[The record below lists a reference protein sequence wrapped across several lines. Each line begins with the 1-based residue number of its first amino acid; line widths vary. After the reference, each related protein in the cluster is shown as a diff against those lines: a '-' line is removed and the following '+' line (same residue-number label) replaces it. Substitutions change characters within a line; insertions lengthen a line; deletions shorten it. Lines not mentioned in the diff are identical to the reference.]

1 MVDSAQT
8 TNFIFERLKNKRTK
22 LRKFLLLMLLSFLL
36 LTGAAIVLSRNHIVQ
51 NYFAQQFAQYL
62 SKELKTKV
70 EIGYVEIDFLR
81 NIHVERLRI
90 YDQDKD
96 TLIEARQV
104 EARLTKVDLKN
115 QRIELSSVV
124 LYKPKVKTG
133 YHSENGPFNID
144 FFVDYLNP
152 PSDPNDHSKGWDF
165 GINDAKI
172 EDGYYQ
178 FFNIKQHS
186 SDRFFDPDN
195 LVLTH
200 IHAEMD
206 SLTFGHPWFTVN
218 VKSIQLKERSGL
230 NITKGHARVVVD
242 KKQILASNL
251 LLETPCSILG
261 DRFEMRFNS
270 MRDFS
275 DIFHKVIFDIRL
287 KQSKLCLRELLA
299 FHPWFE
305 GRDLPLFVNTHAVG
319 PLNALV
325 LKKFAF
331 ESLTD
336 QTLLR
341 GDGLLTSLQDLD
353 HFEYRLQLSESRL
366 ALADLKEVVY
376 ELDSIDVVKKF
387 EAIDLDASVSGGLT
401 SFGFDGD
408 LDAAP
413 GHFSGHLAL
422 DFPETIDA
430 MSYDLEGR
438 LGQWDLGTF
447 TENGFDASIHDGEI
461 LLTGSGL
468 SANQLDA
475 ELDFH
480 LMDYQ
485 VLGRRLSQ
493 VQLTGEFDKGQ
504 CHLNVVSSDSRFA
517 FNAEATVYDWDK
529 KLSLDADLS
538 ASNVEFDKVGL
549 DQLPLILSGSASLIY
564 GGGDEE
570 NTNATV
576 EIRQLVADHG
586 SVRYFCNSQQ
596 FVQSA
601 SEGIQFS
608 GDWLNGFV
616 TEGFDPTDINNIG
629 SHFLY
634 TLLPN
639 RFAAPKSFSPQAFQF
654 DLQLIQ
660 TDWLSSFVD
669 KTLTSGPI
677 NLVGSFGSQH
687 QEVDLVLG
695 PMDISWQ
702 GAEWHRLKLAIN
714 SNANGTSTVVLNAKD
729 LNYGETKYDRFA
741 LEGKLAE
748 GVLDVGFDLHD
759 FQDRYNVNLDAQS
772 DVKLDSMPTNI
783 NAANFY
789 INKEPWQLDQKSVI
803 SLGRGDRLKV
813 KNFMINNSRHFVEMH
828 GVLSE
833 FLSDTFTLEMGNI
846 TPELLTPFFPKGT
859 FDSLQFHLGGK
870 VRIAAA
876 LGQFKVM
883 GESYLN
889 DLTYLGYHYGSFDL
903 NVAQKTAE
911 PWLNIDL
918 NSRRGVLKNMA
929 FMGRLKIG
937 GGKSDID
944 ATLHIPEG
952 TTLGILSP
960 FLAGIATPETGTV
973 GGNVKFEGPLDDLI
987 MQGDLK
993 ARDAMIGVD
1002 YLGTKY
1008 RFDEADFIVKS
1019 NGIFTR
1025 YPIQMYGK
1033 LKKGKAKATFAFTHN
1048 HFADLA
1054 LDLHVYDAQKLRII
1068 ETTEKDNDLF
1078 YGTAWGNGSCRIWGP
1093 LNKINIKMDMTP
1105 TENSKLSI
1113 LYPTLNTNSVAG
1125 NIIFRNHFGKV
1136 VGNSKAKKSSSG
1148 LGNID
1153 LMIRATPELET
1164 EFLIDKRLGDLIKG
1178 RGTGDIRILY
1188 DENERFFL
1196 NGQYTI
1202 KSGVYVFSLPGI
1214 NLLTKKITL
1223 TEGGKITWVGDPYDA
1238 NLALSGKIE
1247 KRISPAQ
1254 LMVGTG
1260 NASGTNYPPTLIVS
1274 VLNINGSLMRPQIGF
1289 DLQAPE
1295 LAVSAGSNSDVNA
1308 VIQRIRQDKDETMRQ
1323 AIALLIFGNFLP
1335 PSFSSGNPTSGSVVS
1350 GAGVAGNSVS
1360 NIASNVVNDIFQK
1373 YGIKT
1378 KIQVNI
1384 DDVRRNSGTSS
1395 NTQVFVN
1402 SEWNLSDRLKLNL
1415 NYDPTVAVL
1424 VNGAAVPL
1432 NFNLEYST
1440 RNENWR
1446 LKMFSRSNNLL
1457 LQQSGATTN
1466 GVSGNTL
1473 GGGALYRREFETFR
1487 RKKTPITQTTEEKPV
1502 E

>member
-1 MVDSAQT
+1 
-8 TNFIFERLKNKRTK
+8 
-22 LRKFLLLMLLSFLL
+22 MLLSFLL

-51 NYFAQQFAQYL
+51 NYFAQQLAQYL
-62 SKELKTKV
+62 SKELNTKV

-90 YDQDKD
+90 YDQSKD

-104 EARLTKVDLKN
+104 EARLTKVDWKLHS
-115 QRIELSSVV
+115 IELSSVV
-124 LYKPKVKTG
+124 AYKPRVKNG
-133 YHSENGPFNID
+133 YHTEEGPLNID
-144 FFVDYLNP
+144 FFSDYVNP
-152 PSDPNDHSKGWDF
+152 PSDPNDHSEGWDF

-172 EDGYYQ
+172 VDGYYQ
-178 FFNIKQHS
+178 FFNIRQRS
-186 SDRFFDPDN
+186 SDPYYDPDN
-195 LVLTH
+195 MILSN
-200 IHAEMD
+200 IDAEMD

-218 VKSIQLKERSGL
+218 IKSMTFKERSGL
-230 NITKGHARVVVD
+230 NVVKGAARVVID

-270 MRDFS
+270 MRDFR
-275 DIFHKVIFDIRL
+275 DIFHKVTFDIRL
-287 KQSKLCLRELLA
+287 RKSKLCLEELLA
-299 FHPWFE
+299 FHPWFKD
-305 GRDLPLFVNTHAVG
+305 RNLPLFVNAHALG
-319 PLNALV
+319 PLDALV

-336 QTLLR
+336 QTQLKGR
-341 GDGLLTSLQDLD
+341 GVLKSLQDLD
-353 HFEYRLQLSESRL
+353 RFEYRLELEDSRL
-366 ALADLKEVVY
+366 AVADLQDVVY
-376 ELDSIDVVKKF
+376 ELDSIDFVKKF
-387 EAIDLDASVSGGLT
+387 EALDIGATITGGLT
-401 SFGFDGD
+401 TFGFDGD
-408 LDAAP
+408 LDAGP

-422 DFPETIDA
+422 DFPDSIDA
-430 MSYDLEGR
+430 MSYDVEGI
-438 LGQWDLGTF
+438 LGQWDLGMF
-447 TENGFDASIHDGEI
+447 AGNG
-461 LLTGSGL
+461 
-468 SANQLDA
+468 LDA
-475 ELDFH
+475 FVNDANILITGEGLTADLLNTEADIH
-480 LMDYQ
+480 LIDYT
-485 VLGRRLSQ
+485 VLGRHLTN
-493 VQLTGEFDKGQ
+493 VQLTGEFDKSQ
-504 CHLNVVSSDSRFA
+504 FHLNVESDDARFA
-517 FNAEATVYDWDK
+517 FVAEATLFDWDK
-529 KLSLDADLS
+529 NLTMDADLS
-538 ASNVEFDKVGL
+538 ASNVEFENVGL
-549 DQLPLILSGSASLIY
+549 DKMPLILSGSASLIY
-564 GGGDEE
+564 GGGDAQ
-570 NTNATV
+570 NTNATIEV
-576 EIRQLVADHG
+576 RQLVADHG

-596 FVQSA
+596 LVHSA
-601 SEGIQFS
+601 SRGIQFS
-608 GDWLNGFV
+608 GDWLNGSIS
-616 TEGFDPTDINNIG
+616 EGFDPSEAMNIG
-629 SHFLY
+629 EHFLY

-639 RFAAPKSFSPQAFQF
+639 RFAAPTFFVPKDFNL

-669 KTLTSGPI
+669 KSLQSGPI
-677 NLVGSFGSQH
+677 NLVGHFGSQH
-687 QEVDLVLG
+687 RQVEVVLG
-695 PMDISWQ
+695 PMDLTWQ
-702 GAEWHRLKLAIN
+702 GAEWHRLKLVVN
-714 SNANGTSTVVLNAKD
+714 SEPNGAATLILNAKD

-741 LEGKLAE
+741 LEGKLTD
-748 GVLDVGFDLHD
+748 GILDVGFDLHD
-759 FQDRYNVNLDAQS
+759 MQDRYNVNLGAQS
-772 DVKLDSMPTNI
+772 NVKLDSLPTNI

-789 INKEPWQLDQKSVI
+789 INKEPWQLDEESQL
-803 SLGRGDRLKV
+803 SLVRGNKVKV
-813 KNFMINNSRHFVEMH
+813 KNFMVNNSEHFVELH

-833 FLSDTFTLEMGNI
+833 MLSDTFTVEVGNI
-846 TPELLTPFFPKGT
+846 TPELLSPFFPNGT
-859 FDSLQFHLGGK
+859 FDSLQFHLGGR
-870 VRIAAA
+870 VTIAAA
-876 LGQFKVM
+876 LGQAKIL

-889 DLTYLGYHYGSFDL
+889 DLIYLGYRYGSFDL
-903 NVAQKTAE
+903 KVGQRTSEKV
-911 PWLNIDL
+911 IDL
-918 NSRRGVLKNMA
+918 DFVSRRGVLKNTS
-929 FMGRLKIG
+929 FRGKLKFGGDKIG
-937 GGKSDID
+937 LN
-944 ATLHIPEG
+944 ANLFIPEG
-952 TTLGILSP
+952 TTLGILTP
-960 FLAGIATPETGTV
+960 FLSGIATTESGTI
-973 GGNVKFEGPLDDLI
+973 GGNVRIEGPVKDLI

-993 ARDAMIGVD
+993 ARDVMMKVD

-1008 RFDEADFIVKS
+1008 RFDEADFLVKS

-1025 YPIQMYGK
+1025 YPIQVFGK

-1048 HFADLA
+1048 HFKDLA
-1054 LDLHVYDAQKLRII
+1054 LDLNVYDAQKIRII
-1068 ETTEKDNDLF
+1068 ETTEADNDLF
-1078 YGTAWGNGSCRIWGP
+1078 YGTAWGNGSCRVWGP
-1093 LNKINIKMDMTP
+1093 LDKINVKMDMTP

-1113 LYPTLNTNSVAG
+1113 LYPTLGANTVAG

-1153 LMIRATPELET
+1153 LMIRATPDLET
-1164 EFLIDKRLGDLIKG
+1164 EFLIDKRLGDMIKG

-1202 KSGVYVFSLPGI
+1202 KSGLYVFSLPGI

-1254 LMVGTG
+1254 LMVGSG
-1260 NASGTNYPPTLIVS
+1260 SASSTNYPPTLIVS
-1274 VLNINGSLMRPQIGF
+1274 VLNINGSLMKPQIGF

-1335 PSFSSGNPTSGSVVS
+1335 PSFSSGNPTSGNVVS

-1360 NIASNVVNDIFQK
+1360 NIASSVVNDIFQK

-1424 VNGAAVPL
+1424 VNGAAVPF

-1457 LQQSGATTN
+1457 LQQSGSITN

-1487 RKKTPITQTTEEKPV
+1487 RKTMPITNTTEEKPV

>member
-1 MVDSAQT
+1 MDSART

-51 NYFAQQFAQYL
+51 NYFAQQLAQQL
-62 SKELKTKV
+62 SKELNTKV
-70 EIGYVEIDFLR
+70 EIGYVEVDFLR

-90 YDQDKD
+90 YDQSKD
-96 TLIEARQV
+96 TLIEARQI
-104 EARLTKVDLKN
+104 EARLTKVDWKSHS
-115 QRIELSSVV
+115 IELSSVV
-124 LYKPKVKTG
+124 IYKPRMKNG
-133 YHSENGPFNID
+133 YHTEEGPLNID
-144 FFVDYLNP
+144 FFSDYLNP
-152 PSDPNDHSKGWDF
+152 PSDPNDHSEGWDF

-172 EDGYYQ
+172 VDGYFQ
-178 FFNIKQHS
+178 FFNIRQRS
-186 SDRFFDPDN
+186 SDPYFDPDN
-195 LVLTH
+195 MILSD
-200 IHAEMD
+200 IDAEMD

-218 VKSIQLKERSGL
+218 IKSMKFKERSGL
-230 NITKGHARVVVD
+230 NIVKGSARVVID

-261 DRFEMRFNS
+261 DRFEMRYNS
-270 MRDFS
+270 MRDFT
-275 DIFHKVIFDIRL
+275 DIFHKVTFDIRL
-287 KQSKLCLRELLA
+287 RKSKFCLEELLA
-299 FHPWFE
+299 FHPWFKN
-305 GRDLPLFVNTHAVG
+305 RNLPLFVNAHAEG
-319 PLNALV
+319 PLAALV
-325 LKKFAF
+325 LKKFTF

-336 QTLLR
+336 QTQLK
-341 GDGLLTSLQDLD
+341 GSGILTSLQDLD
-353 HFEYRLQLSESRL
+353 NFEYRLELDDSRL
-366 ALADLKEVVY
+366 ALADLKDVVY
-376 ELDSIDVVKKF
+376 ELDSIDFVKKF
-387 EAIDLDASVSGGLT
+387 EAFDIGATITGGLT

-408 LDAAP
+408 LDAGP

-422 DFPETIDA
+422 DFPESIDA
-430 MSYDLEGR
+430 MSYDVEGK
-438 LGQWDLGTF
+438 LGQWDLGMF
-447 TENGFDASIHDGEI
+447 AS
-461 LLTGSGL
+461 SGL
-468 SANQLDA
+468 DAFVNDANILITGEGLTADLLNA
-475 ELDFH
+475 EADIH
-480 LMDYQ
+480 LIDYT
-485 VLGRRLSQ
+485 VLGRRFTD
-493 VQLTGEFDKGQ
+493 VQFTGEFDKSQ
-504 CHLNVVSSDSRFA
+504 FHLNVESDDARFA
-517 FNAEATVYDWDK
+517 FVADATVFDWDK
-529 KLSLDADLS
+529 NLSMDADLS
-538 ASNVEFDKVGL
+538 ASNVEFENVGL
-549 DQLPLILSGSASLIY
+549 DKVPLILSGSASLIY
-564 GGGDEE
+564 GGGDAQ

-576 EIRQLVADHG
+576 EVRQLVADHG

-596 FVQSA
+596 LVQSA

-608 GDWLNGFV
+608 GDWLNGSISS
-616 TEGFDPTDINNIG
+616 GFDPSDAMNIG
-629 SHFLY
+629 EHFLY

-639 RFAAPKSFSPQAFQF
+639 RFTAPTSFVPRDFSF

-669 KTLTSGPI
+669 RTLQSGPI
-677 NLVGSFGSQH
+677 NLVGHFGSQH
-687 QEVDLVLG
+687 RDVDLVLG
-695 PMDISWQ
+695 PMDLSWQ
-702 GAEWHRLKLAIN
+702 GAEWHRLKLAV
-714 SNANGTSTVVLNAKD
+714 NANTNGAATLVLNAKD

-741 LEGKLAE
+741 LEGKLRD
-748 GVLDVGFDLHD
+748 GILDVGFDLHD
-759 FQDRYNVNLDAQS
+759 MQDRYNVNLGSQS
-772 DVKLDSMPTNI
+772 NVKLDSLPTNI

-789 INKEPWQLDQKSVI
+789 INKEPWQLDQESQL
-803 SLGRGDRLKV
+803 SLGAGNRVKV
-813 KNFMINNSRHFVEMH
+813 KKLMVNNSRHFVELH

-833 FLSDTFTLEMGNI
+833 MLSDTFTVEVGNI
-846 TPELLTPFFPKGT
+846 TPELLSPFFPHGT
-859 FDSLQFHLGGK
+859 FDSMQFHLGGS

-876 LGQFKVM
+876 LGQAKIV

-889 DLTYLGYHYGSFDL
+889 DLVYLGYRYGSFDL
-903 NVAQKTAE
+903 KVAQRTSDKV
-911 PWLNIDL
+911 LDL
-918 NSRRGVLKNMA
+918 DLVARRGVLKNTS
-929 FMGRLKIG
+929 FRGRLKFG
-937 GGKSDID
+937 GDGPGLD
-944 ATLHIPEG
+944 ADLYIPEG
-952 TTLGILSP
+952 TTLGILTP
-960 FLAGIATPETGTV
+960 FLSGIATTESGTI
-973 GGNVKFEGPLDDLI
+973 GGNVRIEGPMNDLI

-993 ARDAMIGVD
+993 ARDVMMKVD

-1008 RFDEADFIVKS
+1008 RFDDADFLVKS

-1025 YPIQMYGK
+1025 YPIQIYGK

-1048 HFADLA
+1048 HFRDLA
-1054 LDLHVYDAQKLRII
+1054 LDLNVYDAQKIRII
-1068 ETTEKDNDLF
+1068 ETTEADNDLF
-1078 YGTAWGNGSCRIWGP
+1078 YGTAWGNGSCRVWGP
-1093 LNKINIKMDMTP
+1093 LDKINIKMDMTP

-1125 NIIFRNHFGKV
+1125 NIVFRNHFGKV
-1136 VGNSKAKKSSSG
+1136 VGNTRAKKSSSG

-1164 EFLIDKRLGDLIKG
+1164 EFLIDKRLGDMIKG

-1202 KSGVYVFSLPGI
+1202 KSGLYVFSLPGI

-1254 LMVGTG
+1254 LMVGSG
-1260 NASGTNYPPTLIVS
+1260 SASSTNYPPTLIVS

-1335 PSFSSGNPTSGSVVS
+1335 PSFSSGNPTSGNVVS

-1424 VNGAAVPL
+1424 VNSVAVPL

-1457 LQQSGATTN
+1457 LQQSGSITN

-1487 RKKTPITQTTEEKPV
+1487 RKKTPITNTTEEKPV

>member
-1 MVDSAQT
+1 MDSAWT
-8 TNFIFERLKNKRTK
+8 RNFIFERLKNRRTK

-51 NYFAQQFAQYL
+51 NYFAQQLAQYL
-62 SKELKTKV
+62 SKELNTKV

-90 YDQDKD
+90 YDQSKD
-96 TLIEARQV
+96 TLIEARQI
-104 EARLTKVDLKN
+104 EARLTKVDWKLHS
-115 QRIELSSVV
+115 IELSSVV
-124 LYKPKVKTG
+124 AYKPRVKNG
-133 YHSENGPFNID
+133 YHTEEGPLNID
-144 FFVDYLNP
+144 FFSDYLNP
-152 PSDPNDHSKGWDF
+152 PSDPNDHSEGWDF

-172 EDGYYQ
+172 VDGYYQ
-178 FFNIKQHS
+178 FFNIRQTS
-186 SDRFFDPDN
+186 NDPYFDPDN
-195 LVLTH
+195 LVLSN
-200 IHAEMD
+200 IDAEMD

-218 VKSIQLKERSGL
+218 IKSMAFKERSGL
-230 NITKGHARVVVD
+230 NIIKGSARVVID

-261 DRFEMRFNS
+261 DRFEMRYNS
-270 MRDFS
+270 MRDFR

-287 KQSKLCLRELLA
+287 SKSKFCLEELLA
-299 FHPWFE
+299 FHPWFKD
-305 GRDLPLFVNTHAVG
+305 RNLPLFVNAHALG
-319 PLNALV
+319 PLDALV
-325 LKKFAF
+325 LKKFTF

-336 QTLLR
+336 QTQLK
-341 GDGLLTSLQDLD
+341 GSGILTSLQDLD
-353 HFEYRLQLSESRL
+353 NFEYRLELDDSRL
-366 ALADLKEVVY
+366 ALADLRDVVY
-376 ELDSIDVVKKF
+376 ELDSIDFVKKF
-387 EAIDLDASVSGGLT
+387 EALDIGATITGGLT

-408 LDAAP
+408 LDAGP

-422 DFPETIDA
+422 DFPESIDS
-430 MSYDLEGR
+430 MSYDVEGK
-438 LGQWDLGTF
+438 LGQWDLGMF
-447 TENGFDASIHDGEI
+447 AGNG
-461 LLTGSGL
+461 
-468 SANQLDA
+468 LDA
-475 ELDFH
+475 FVNDANILITGEGLTADLLNTEADIH
-480 LMDYQ
+480 LIDYT
-485 VLGRRLSQ
+485 VFGRHLTDI
-493 VQLTGEFDKGQ
+493 QLTGEFDKSQ
-504 CHLNVVSSDSRFA
+504 FHLNVESDDARFA
-517 FNAEATVYDWDK
+517 FVVDATVFDWDK
-529 KLSLDADLS
+529 NLSMDADLS
-538 ASNVEFDKVGL
+538 ASNVEFENIGL
-549 DQLPLILSGSASLIY
+549 DKMPLILSGSASLIY
-564 GGGDEE
+564 GGGDAE
-570 NTNATV
+570 NTNATIEV
-576 EIRQLVADHG
+576 RQLVADHG
-586 SVRYFCNSQQ
+586 TVRYFCNSQQ
-596 FVQSA
+596 LIQSA
-601 SEGIQFS
+601 SRGIRFS
-608 GDWLNGFV
+608 GDWLNGSISA
-616 TEGFDPTDINNIG
+616 GFDPSDAMNIG
-629 SHFLY
+629 EHFLY

-639 RFAAPKSFSPQAFQF
+639 RFDAPKLFVPADFNF

-669 KTLTSGPI
+669 KTLQSGPI
-677 NLVGSFGSQH
+677 NLVGNFGSQH
-687 QEVDLVLG
+687 RDVDVVLG
-695 PMDISWQ
+695 PMDLTWQ
-702 GAEWHRLKLAIN
+702 GAEWHRLKLVVN
-714 SNANGTSTVVLNAKD
+714 SNTDGAATLLLNAKD

-741 LEGKLAE
+741 LEGKLTD
-748 GVLDVGFDLHD
+748 GILDVGFDLHD
-759 FQDRYNVNLDAQS
+759 MQDRYNVNLGALS
-772 DVKLDSMPTNI
+772 NVKLDSLPTNI

-789 INKEPWQLDQKSVI
+789 INKEPWQLDEESQL
-803 SLGRGDRLKV
+803 SLVRGNKVKV
-813 KNFMINNSRHFVEMH
+813 KNFMVNNSEHFVELH

-833 FLSDTFTLEMGNI
+833 MLSDTFTVEVGNI
-846 TPELLTPFFPKGT
+846 TPELLSPFFPNGT
-859 FDSLQFHLGGK
+859 FDSLQFHLGGR
-870 VRIAAA
+870 VRVAAA
-876 LGQFKVM
+876 LGQAKIV

-889 DLTYLGYHYGSFDL
+889 DLVYLGYRYGSFDL
-903 NVAQKTAE
+903 KVGQRTLDKV
-911 PWLNIDL
+911 LDL
-918 NSRRGVLKNMA
+918 DLVSRRGVLKNTS
-929 FMGRLKIG
+929 FRGKFKFG
-937 GGKSDID
+937 GAEPSLD
-944 ATLHIPEG
+944 ADLYIPEG
-952 TTLGILSP
+952 TTFGILTP
-960 FLAGIATPETGTV
+960 FLSGIATTESGTI
-973 GGNVKFEGPLDDLI
+973 GGNVRIEGPMKDLI

-993 ARDAMIGVD
+993 ARDVTMGVD

-1008 RFDEADFIVKS
+1008 RFDEADFLVKS

-1025 YPIQMYGK
+1025 YPIQVFGK

-1048 HFADLA
+1048 HFKDLA
-1054 LDLHVYDAQKLRII
+1054 LDLNVYDAQKIRII
-1068 ETTEKDNDLF
+1068 ETTEADNDLF

-1093 LNKINIKMDMTP
+1093 LDKINIKMDMTP

-1113 LYPTLNTNSVAG
+1113 LYPTLNTNTVAG

-1153 LMIRATPELET
+1153 LMIRATPDLET
-1164 EFLIDKRLGDLIKG
+1164 EFLIDKRLGDMIKG

-1202 KSGVYVFSLPGI
+1202 KSGLYVFSLPGI

-1254 LMVGTG
+1254 LMVGSG

-1274 VLNINGSLMRPQIGF
+1274 VLNINGSLMKPQIGF

-1335 PSFSSGNPTSGSVVS
+1335 PSFSSGNPTSGNVVS
-1350 GAGVAGNSVS
+1350 GVGVAGNSVS
-1360 NIASNVVNDIFQK
+1360 NIASSVVNDIFQK

-1384 DDVRRNSGTSS
+1384 DDVRRNSGTS

-1424 VNGAAVPL
+1424 VSSIAVPL

-1457 LQQSGATTN
+1457 LQQSGSITN

-1487 RKKTPITQTTEEKPV
+1487 RKTRPITNTTEEKPV

>member
-1 MVDSAQT
+1 
-8 TNFIFERLKNKRTK
+8 
-22 LRKFLLLMLLSFLL
+22 MLLSFLL

-51 NYFAQQFAQYL
+51 NYFAQQLAQYL
-62 SKELKTKV
+62 SKELNTKV

-90 YDQDKD
+90 YDQSKD
-96 TLIEARQV
+96 TLIEARQI
-104 EARLTKVDLKN
+104 EARLTKVDWKLHS
-115 QRIELSSVV
+115 IELSSVV
-124 LYKPKVKTG
+124 AYKPRVKNG
-133 YHSENGPFNID
+133 YHTEEGPLNID
-144 FFVDYLNP
+144 FFSDYLNP
-152 PSDPNDHSKGWDF
+152 PSDPNDHSEGWDF

-172 EDGYYQ
+172 VDGYYQ
-178 FFNIKQHS
+178 FFNIRQTS
-186 SDRFFDPDN
+186 NDPYFDPDN
-195 LVLTH
+195 LVLSN
-200 IHAEMD
+200 IDAEMD

-218 VKSIQLKERSGL
+218 IKSMAFKERSGL
-230 NITKGHARVVVD
+230 NVVKGSARVVID

-261 DRFEMRFNS
+261 DRFEMRYNS
-270 MRDFS
+270 MRDFR
-275 DIFHKVIFDIRL
+275 DIFHKVTFDIRL
-287 KQSKLCLRELLA
+287 RKSKFCLEELLA
-299 FHPWFE
+299 FHPWFKN
-305 GRDLPLFVNTHAVG
+305 RNLPLFVNAHALG
-319 PLNALV
+319 PLDAVV
-325 LKKFAF
+325 LKKFTF

-336 QTLLR
+336 QTQLK
-341 GDGLLTSLQDLD
+341 GSGILTSLQDLD
-353 HFEYRLQLSESRL
+353 NFEYRLELDDSRL
-366 ALADLKEVVY
+366 ALADLRDVVY
-376 ELDSIDVVKKF
+376 ELDSIDFVKKF
-387 EAIDLDASVSGGLT
+387 EALDIGATITGGLT

-408 LDAAP
+408 LDAGP

-422 DFPETIDA
+422 DFPESIDS
-430 MSYDLEGR
+430 MSYDVEGK
-438 LGQWDLGTF
+438 LGQWDLGMF
-447 TENGFDASIHDGEI
+447 AGNE
-461 LLTGSGL
+461 
-468 SANQLDA
+468 LDA
-475 ELDFH
+475 FVNDANILITGEGLTADLLNTEADIH
-480 LMDYQ
+480 LIDYT
-485 VLGRRLSQ
+485 VFGRHLTDI
-493 VQLTGEFDKGQ
+493 QLTGEFDKSQ
-504 CHLNVVSSDSRFA
+504 FHLNVESDDARFA
-517 FNAEATVYDWDK
+517 FVVDATVFDWDK
-529 KLSLDADLS
+529 NLSMDADLS
-538 ASNVEFDKVGL
+538 ASNVEFENIGL
-549 DQLPLILSGSASLIY
+549 DKMPLILSGSASLIY
-564 GGGDEE
+564 GGGDAE
-570 NTNATV
+570 NTNATIEV
-576 EIRQLVADHG
+576 RQLVADHG

-596 FVQSA
+596 LVQSA
-601 SEGIQFS
+601 SRGIQFS
-608 GDWLNGFV
+608 GDWLNGRIS
-616 TEGFDPTDINNIG
+616 EGFDPSEAMNIG
-629 SHFLY
+629 EHFLY

-639 RFAAPKSFSPQAFQF
+639 RFAAPTFFVPKDFNL

-669 KTLTSGPI
+669 KSLQSGPI
-677 NLVGSFGSQH
+677 NLVGHFGSQH
-687 QEVDLVLG
+687 RDVDVVLG
-695 PMDISWQ
+695 PMDLTWQ
-702 GAEWHRLKLAIN
+702 GAEWHRLKLVVN
-714 SNANGTSTVVLNAKD
+714 SNTDGAATLLLNAKD

-741 LEGKLAE
+741 LEGKLTD
-748 GVLDVGFDLHD
+748 GILDVGFDLHD
-759 FQDRYNVNLDAQS
+759 MQDRYNVNLGALS
-772 DVKLDSMPTNI
+772 NVKLDSLPTNI

-789 INKEPWQLDQKSVI
+789 INKEPWQLDEESQL
-803 SLGRGDRLKV
+803 SLVRGNKVKV
-813 KNFMINNSRHFVEMH
+813 KNFMVNNSEHFVELH

-833 FLSDTFTLEMGNI
+833 MLSDTFTVEVGNI
-846 TPELLTPFFPKGT
+846 TPELLSPFFPNGT
-859 FDSLQFHLGGK
+859 FDSLQFHLGGR
-870 VRIAAA
+870 VRVAAA
-876 LGQFKVM
+876 LGQAKIV

-889 DLTYLGYHYGSFDL
+889 DLVYLGYRYGSFDL
-903 NVAQKTAE
+903 KVGQRTLDKV
-911 PWLNIDL
+911 LDL
-918 NSRRGVLKNMA
+918 DLVSRRGVLKNTS
-929 FMGRLKIG
+929 FRGKLKFG
-937 GGKSDID
+937 GAEPSLD
-944 ATLHIPEG
+944 ADLYIPEG
-952 TTLGILSP
+952 TTFGILTP
-960 FLAGIATPETGTV
+960 FLSGIATTESGTI
-973 GGNVKFEGPLDDLI
+973 GGNVRIEGPMKDLI

-993 ARDAMIGVD
+993 ARDVTMGVD

-1008 RFDEADFIVKS
+1008 RFDEADFLVKS

-1025 YPIQMYGK
+1025 YPIQVFGK

-1048 HFADLA
+1048 HFKDLA
-1054 LDLHVYDAQKLRII
+1054 LDLNVYDAQKIRII
-1068 ETTEKDNDLF
+1068 ETTEADNDLF

-1093 LNKINIKMDMTP
+1093 LDKINIKMDMTP

-1113 LYPTLNTNSVAG
+1113 LYPTLNTNTVAG

-1153 LMIRATPELET
+1153 LMIRATPDLET
-1164 EFLIDKRLGDLIKG
+1164 EFLIDKRLGDMIKG

-1202 KSGVYVFSLPGI
+1202 KSGLYVFSLPGI

-1254 LMVGTG
+1254 LMVGSG

-1274 VLNINGSLMRPQIGF
+1274 VLNINGSLMKPQIGF

-1335 PSFSSGNPTSGSVVS
+1335 PSFSSGNPTSGNVVS
-1350 GAGVAGNSVS
+1350 GVGVAGNSVS
-1360 NIASNVVNDIFQK
+1360 NIASSVVNDIFQK

-1384 DDVRRNSGTSS
+1384 DDVRRNSGTS

-1457 LQQSGATTN
+1457 LQQSGLITN

-1487 RKKTPITQTTEEKPV
+1487 RKTMPITNTAEEKPV

>member
-1 MVDSAQT
+1 MDSAET

-51 NYFAQQFAQYL
+51 NYFAQQLAQQL
-62 SKELKTKV
+62 SKDLNTKV
-70 EIGYVEIDFLR
+70 EIGYVEVDFLR

-90 YDQDKD
+90 YDQSKD
-96 TLIEARQV
+96 TLIEARQI
-104 EARLTKVDLKN
+104 EARLTKVDWKSHS
-115 QRIELSSVV
+115 IELSSVV
-124 LYKPKVKTG
+124 IYKPRVKNG
-133 YHSENGPFNID
+133 YHTEEGPLNID
-144 FFVDYLNP
+144 FFSDYLNP
-152 PSDPNDHSKGWDF
+152 PSDPNDHSEGWDF
-165 GINDAKI
+165 GINDVKI
-172 EDGYYQ
+172 VDGYYQ
-178 FFNIKQHS
+178 FFNIRQRS
-186 SDRFFDPDN
+186 SDPYFDPDN
-195 LVLTH
+195 MILSN
-200 IHAEMD
+200 IDAEMD

-218 VKSIQLKERSGL
+218 IKSMTFKERSGL
-230 NITKGHARVVVD
+230 NIVKGAARVVID

-261 DRFEMRFNS
+261 DRFEMRYNS
-270 MRDFS
+270 MRDFR
-275 DIFHKVIFDIRL
+275 DIFHKVTFDIRL
-287 KQSKLCLRELLA
+287 RKSKFCLEELIA
-299 FHPWFE
+299 FHPWFKD
-305 GRDLPLFVNTHAVG
+305 RNLPLFVNAHAEG
-319 PLNALV
+319 PLAALV
-325 LKKFAF
+325 LKKFTF

-336 QTLLR
+336 QTLLK
-341 GDGLLTSLQDLD
+341 GSGILTSLQDLD
-353 HFEYRLQLSESRL
+353 NFEYRLELDDSRL
-366 ALADLKEVVY
+366 AVADLIDVVY
-376 ELDSIDVVKKF
+376 ELDSIDFVKKF
-387 EAIDLDASVSGGLT
+387 EALDIGATIIGGLT

-408 LDAAP
+408 LDAGP
-413 GHFSGHLAL
+413 GHFSGHLAF
-422 DFPETIDA
+422 DFPESIDA
-430 MSYDLEGR
+430 MSYDVEGK
-438 LGQWDLGTF
+438 LGQWDLGMF
-447 TENGFDASIHDGEI
+447 AGNG
-461 LLTGSGL
+461 
-468 SANQLDA
+468 LDA
-475 ELDFH
+475 FVNDANILITGEGLTADLLNTEADIH
-480 LMDYQ
+480 LIDYT
-485 VLGRRLSQ
+485 VLGRHLTD
-493 VQLTGEFDKGQ
+493 VKLTGEFDKSQ
-504 CHLNVVSSDSRFA
+504 FHLNVESDDARFA
-517 FNAEATVYDWDK
+517 FVASATVFDWDK
-529 KLSLDADLS
+529 NLSMDADLS
-538 ASNVEFDKVGL
+538 ASNVEFENVGL
-549 DQLPLILSGSASLIY
+549 DKVPLILSGSASLIY
-564 GGGDEE
+564 GGGDAQ
-570 NTNATV
+570 NTNATIEV
-576 EIRQLVADHG
+576 RQLVADHG

-596 FVQSA
+596 LVQSA

-608 GDWLNGFV
+608 GDWLNGNISS
-616 TEGFDPTDINNIG
+616 GFDPSDAMNIG
-629 SHFLY
+629 EHFLY

-639 RFAAPKSFSPQAFQF
+639 RFASPNSFAPRDFSF

-669 KTLTSGPI
+669 RTLQSGPI
-677 NLVGSFGSQH
+677 NLVGHFGSQH
-687 QEVDLVLG
+687 RDVDVVLG
-695 PMDISWQ
+695 PMDLSWQ

-714 SNANGTSTVVLNAKD
+714 ANTDGAASLLLNAKD

-741 LEGKLAE
+741 LEGKLRD
-748 GVLDVGFDLHD
+748 GILDVGFDLHD
-759 FQDRYNVNLDAQS
+759 RQDRYNVNLGSQS
-772 DVKLDSMPTNI
+772 NVKLDSLPTNI
-783 NAANFY
+783 KAANFY
-789 INKEPWQLDQKSVI
+789 INKEPWQLDQESQL
-803 SLGRGDRLKV
+803 SLGGGNRLKV
-813 KNFMINNSRHFVEMH
+813 KKLMVNNSRHFVELH

-833 FLSDTFTLEMGNI
+833 MLSDTFTVEVGNI
-846 TPELLTPFFPKGT
+846 TPELLSPFFPHGT
-859 FDSLQFHLGGK
+859 FDSMQFHLGGR

-876 LGQFKVM
+876 LGQAKIV

-889 DLTYLGYHYGSFDL
+889 DLVYLGYRYGSFDL
-903 NVAQKTAE
+903 KVAQRTMDKV
-911 PWLNIDL
+911 LDL
-918 NSRRGVLKNMA
+918 DLVARRGVLKNTS
-929 FMGRLKIG
+929 FRGRLKFG
-937 GGKSDID
+937 GDDPGLNAD
-944 ATLHIPEG
+944 LFIPEG
-952 TTLGILSP
+952 TTIGILTP
-960 FLAGIATPETGTV
+960 FLSGIATTESGTI
-973 GGNVKFEGPLDDLI
+973 GGNVRIEGPMKDLI

-993 ARDAMIGVD
+993 ARDVMMKVD

-1008 RFDEADFIVKS
+1008 RFDDADFLVKS

-1025 YPIQMYGK
+1025 YPIQIYGK

-1048 HFADLA
+1048 HFRDLA
-1054 LDLHVYDAQKLRII
+1054 LDLNVYDAQKIRII
-1068 ETTEKDNDLF
+1068 ETTEADNDLF
-1078 YGTAWGNGSCRIWGP
+1078 YGTAWGNGSCRVWGP
-1093 LNKINIKMDMTP
+1093 LDKINIKMDMTP
-1105 TENSKLSI
+1105 SENSKLSI

-1125 NIIFRNHFGKV
+1125 NIVFRNHFGKV
-1136 VGNSKAKKSSSG
+1136 VGNSKSKKSSSG
-1148 LGNID
+1148 MGNID
-1153 LMIRATPELET
+1153 LMIRATPDLET
-1164 EFLIDKRLGDLIKG
+1164 EFLIDKRLGDMIKG

-1202 KSGVYVFSLPGI
+1202 KSGLYVFSLPGI

-1254 LMVGTG
+1254 LMVGSG
-1260 NASGTNYPPTLIVS
+1260 NASSTNYPPTLIVS

-1295 LAVSAGSNSDVNA
+1295 LALSAGSNSDVNA

-1335 PSFSSGNPTSGSVVS
+1335 PSFSSGNPTSGNVVS

-1384 DDVRRNSGTSS
+1384 DDVRRNSGTTS

-1457 LQQSGATTN
+1457 LQQSGSITN

-1487 RKKTPITQTTEEKPV
+1487 RKKTPITTTTEEKPV

>member
-1 MVDSAQT
+1 MDSAET

-51 NYFAQQFAQYL
+51 NYFAQQLAQYL
-62 SKELKTKV
+62 SKELNTKV

-90 YDQDKD
+90 YDQSKD
-96 TLIEARQV
+96 TLIEARQI
-104 EARLTKVDLKN
+104 EARLTKVDWKLH
-115 QRIELSSVV
+115 RIELSSVV
-124 LYKPKVKTG
+124 AYKPRVKNG
-133 YHSENGPFNID
+133 YHTEEGPLNID
-144 FFVDYLNP
+144 FFSDYLSP
-152 PSDPNDHSKGWDF
+152 PSDPNDHSEGWDF

-172 EDGYYQ
+172 VDGYFQ
-178 FFNIKQHS
+178 FFNIRQRS
-186 SDRFFDPDN
+186 SDPYFDPDN
-195 LVLTH
+195 MILSN
-200 IHAEMD
+200 IDAEMD

-218 VKSIQLKERSGL
+218 IKSMKFKERSGL
-230 NITKGHARVVVD
+230 NIVKGSARVVID

-261 DRFEMRFNS
+261 DRFEMRYNS
-270 MRDFS
+270 MRDFT
-275 DIFHKVIFDIRL
+275 DIFHKVTFDIRL
-287 KQSKLCLRELLA
+287 RKSKFCLEELIA
-299 FHPWFE
+299 FHPWFKN
-305 GRDLPLFVNTHAVG
+305 RNLPLFVNAHAEG
-319 PLNALV
+319 PLAALV
-325 LKKFAF
+325 LKKFTF

-336 QTLLR
+336 QTQLK
-341 GDGLLTSLQDLD
+341 GSGILTSLQDLD
-353 HFEYRLQLSESRL
+353 NFEYRLELDDSRL
-366 ALADLKEVVY
+366 ALADLKDVVY
-376 ELDSIDVVKKF
+376 ELDSIDFVKKF
-387 EAIDLDASVSGGLT
+387 EALDIAATITGGLT

-408 LDAAP
+408 LDAGP

-422 DFPETIDA
+422 DFPESIDA
-430 MSYDLEGR
+430 MSYDVEGK
-438 LGQWDLGTF
+438 LGQWDLGMF
-447 TENGFDASIHDGEI
+447 AGNG
-461 LLTGSGL
+461 
-468 SANQLDA
+468 LDA
-475 ELDFH
+475 FVNDANILITGEGLTADLLNTEADIH
-480 LMDYQ
+480 LIDYT
-485 VLGRRLSQ
+485 VLGRHLTD
-493 VQLTGEFDKGQ
+493 VQLTGEFDKSQ
-504 CHLNVVSSDSRFA
+504 FHLNVESDDARFA
-517 FNAEATVYDWDK
+517 FVADATVFDWDK
-529 KLSLDADLS
+529 NLSMDADLS
-538 ASNVEFDKVGL
+538 ASNVEFENVGL
-549 DQLPLILSGSASLIY
+549 DKVPLILSGSASLIY
-564 GGGDEE
+564 GGGDAQ
-570 NTNATV
+570 NTNATI
-576 EIRQLVADHG
+576 ELRQLVADHG

-596 FVQSA
+596 LVQSA

-608 GDWLNGFV
+608 GDWLNGNISS
-616 TEGFDPTDINNIG
+616 GFDPSDAMNIG
-629 SHFLY
+629 EHFLY

-639 RFAAPKSFSPQAFQF
+639 RFAAPNSFAPRDFSF

-669 KTLTSGPI
+669 RTLQSGPI
-677 NLVGSFGSQH
+677 NLVGHFGSQH
-687 QEVDLVLG
+687 RDVDVVLG
-695 PMDISWQ
+695 PMDLSWQ

-714 SNANGTSTVVLNAKD
+714 ANTDGAASLLLNAKD
-729 LNYGETKYDRFA
+729 LNYGESKYDRFA
-741 LEGKLAE
+741 LEGKLTD
-748 GVLDVGFDLHD
+748 GILDVGFDLHD
-759 FQDRYNVNLDAQS
+759 KQDRYNVNLGSQS
-772 DVKLDSMPTNI
+772 NVKLDSLPTNI
-783 NAANFY
+783 HAANFY
-789 INKEPWQLDQKSVI
+789 INKEPWQLDQESQL
-803 SLGRGDRLKV
+803 SLGGGNRLKV
-813 KNFMINNSRHFVEMH
+813 NKLMVNNSRHFVELR

-833 FLSDTFTLEMGNI
+833 MLSDTFTVEVGNI
-846 TPELLTPFFPKGT
+846 TPELLSPFFPHGT
-859 FDSLQFHLGGK
+859 FDSMQFHLGGR

-876 LGQFKVM
+876 LGQAKIV

-889 DLTYLGYHYGSFDL
+889 DLVYLGYRYGSFDL
-903 NVAQKTAE
+903 KVAQRTMDKV
-911 PWLNIDL
+911 LDL
-918 NSRRGVLKNMA
+918 DLVARRGVLKNTS
-929 FMGRLKIG
+929 FKGRLKFG
-937 GGKSDID
+937 GDGPGLD
-944 ATLHIPEG
+944 ADLYIPEG
-952 TTLGILSP
+952 TTLGILTP
-960 FLAGIATPETGTV
+960 FLSGIATTESGTI
-973 GGNVKFEGPLDDLI
+973 GGNVRIEGPMNDLI

-993 ARDAMIGVD
+993 ARDVMMKVD

-1008 RFDEADFIVKS
+1008 RFDDADFLVKS

-1025 YPIQMYGK
+1025 YPIQIYGK
-1033 LKKGKAKATFAFTHN
+1033 FKKGKAKATFAFTHN
-1048 HFADLA
+1048 HFRDLA
-1054 LDLHVYDAQKLRII
+1054 LDLNVYDAQKIRII
-1068 ETTEKDNDLF
+1068 ETTEADNDLF
-1078 YGTAWGNGSCRIWGP
+1078 YGTAWGNGSCRVWGP
-1093 LNKINIKMDMTP
+1093 LDKINIKMDMTP

-1125 NIIFRNHFGKV
+1125 NIVFRNHFGKV
-1136 VGNSKAKKSSSG
+1136 LGNTRAKKSSSG

-1153 LMIRATPELET
+1153 LMIRATPDLET
-1164 EFLIDKRLGDLIKG
+1164 EFLIDKRLGDMIKG

-1202 KSGVYVFSLPGI
+1202 KSGLYVFSLPGI

-1223 TEGGKITWVGDPYDA
+1223 TEGGRITWVGDPYDA

-1254 LMVGTG
+1254 LMVGSGSAT
-1260 NASGTNYPPTLIVS
+1260 NANYPPTLIVS

-1335 PSFSSGNPTSGSVVS
+1335 PSFSSGNPTSGNVVS

-1457 LQQSGATTN
+1457 LQQSGSITN

-1487 RKKTPITQTTEEKPV
+1487 RKKTPITTTTEEKPV

>member
-1 MVDSAQT
+1 MDSAET

-51 NYFAQQFAQYL
+51 NYFAQQLAQYL
-62 SKELKTKV
+62 SKELNTKV
-70 EIGYVEIDFLR
+70 EIGYVEVDFLR

-90 YDQDKD
+90 YDQSKD
-96 TLIEARQV
+96 TLIEARQI
-104 EARLTKVDLKN
+104 EARLTKVDWKSH
-115 QRIELSSVV
+115 RIELSSVV
-124 LYKPKVKTG
+124 AYKPRVKNG
-133 YHSENGPFNID
+133 YHTEDGPLNID
-144 FFVDYLNP
+144 FFSDYLNP
-152 PSDPNDHSKGWDF
+152 PSDPNDHSEGWDF
-165 GINDAKI
+165 GINDVKI

-178 FFNIKQHS
+178 FFNIRQRS
-186 SDRFFDPDN
+186 SDQYFDPDN
-195 LVLTH
+195 MILSD
-200 IHAEMD
+200 IDAEMD

-218 VKSIQLKERSGL
+218 IKSMKFKERSGL
-230 NITKGHARVVVD
+230 NIVKGSARVVID

-261 DRFEMRFNS
+261 DRFEMRYNS
-270 MRDFS
+270 MRDFT
-275 DIFHKVIFDIRL
+275 DIFHKVTFDIRL
-287 KQSKLCLRELLA
+287 RKSKFCLEELLA
-299 FHPWFE
+299 FHPWFKN
-305 GRDLPLFVNTHAVG
+305 RNLPLFVNAHAEG
-319 PLNALV
+319 PLAALV
-325 LKKFAF
+325 LKKFTF

-336 QTLLR
+336 QTQLK
-341 GDGLLTSLQDLD
+341 GSGILTSLQDLD
-353 HFEYRLQLSESRL
+353 NFEYRLELDDSRL
-366 ALADLKEVVY
+366 ALADLKDVVY
-376 ELDSIDVVKKF
+376 ELDSIDFVKKF
-387 EAIDLDASVSGGLT
+387 EAFDIGATITGGLT

-408 LDAAP
+408 LDAGP

-422 DFPETIDA
+422 DFPESIDA
-430 MSYDLEGR
+430 MSYDVEGK
-438 LGQWDLGTF
+438 LGQWDLGMF
-447 TENGFDASIHDGEI
+447 AS
-461 LLTGSGL
+461 SGL
-468 SANQLDA
+468 DAFVNDANILITGEGLTADLLNA
-475 ELDFH
+475 EADIH
-480 LMDYQ
+480 LIDYT
-485 VLGRRLSQ
+485 VLGRRFTD
-493 VQLTGEFDKGQ
+493 VQFTGEFDKSQ
-504 CHLNVVSSDSRFA
+504 FHLNVESDDARFA
-517 FNAEATVYDWDK
+517 FVADATVFDWDK
-529 KLSLDADLS
+529 NLSMDADLS
-538 ASNVEFDKVGL
+538 ASNVEFENVGL
-549 DQLPLILSGSASLIY
+549 DKVPLILSGSASLIY
-564 GGGDEE
+564 GGGDAQ

-576 EIRQLVADHG
+576 EVRQLVADHG

-596 FVQSA
+596 LVQSA

-608 GDWLNGFV
+608 GDWLNGSISS
-616 TEGFDPTDINNIG
+616 GFDPSDAMNIG
-629 SHFLY
+629 EHFLY

-639 RFAAPKSFSPQAFQF
+639 RFTAPTSFVPRDFSF

-669 KTLTSGPI
+669 RTLQSGPI
-677 NLVGSFGSQH
+677 NLVGHFGSQH
-687 QEVDLVLG
+687 RDVDLVVG
-695 PMDISWQ
+695 PMDLSWQ
-702 GAEWHRLKLAIN
+702 GAEWHRLKLAV
-714 SNANGTSTVVLNAKD
+714 NANTNGAATLVLNAKD

-741 LEGKLAE
+741 LEGKLRD
-748 GVLDVGFDLHD
+748 GILDVGFDLHD
-759 FQDRYNVNLDAQS
+759 MQDRYNVNLGSQS
-772 DVKLDSMPTNI
+772 NVKLDSLPTNI

-789 INKEPWQLDQKSVI
+789 INKEPWQLDQESQL
-803 SLGRGDRLKV
+803 SLGAGNRVKV
-813 KNFMINNSRHFVEMH
+813 KKLMVNNSRHFVELH

-833 FLSDTFTLEMGNI
+833 MLSDTFTVEVGNI
-846 TPELLTPFFPKGT
+846 TPELLSPFFPHGT
-859 FDSLQFHLGGK
+859 FDSMQFHLGGS

-876 LGQFKVM
+876 LGQAKIV

-889 DLTYLGYHYGSFDL
+889 DLVYLGYRYGSFDL
-903 NVAQKTAE
+903 KVAQRTSDKV
-911 PWLNIDL
+911 LDL
-918 NSRRGVLKNMA
+918 DLVARRGVLKNTS
-929 FMGRLKIG
+929 FRGRLKFG
-937 GGKSDID
+937 GDGPGLD
-944 ATLHIPEG
+944 ADLYIPEG
-952 TTLGILSP
+952 TTLGILTP
-960 FLAGIATPETGTV
+960 FLSGIATTESGTI
-973 GGNVKFEGPLDDLI
+973 GGNVRIEGPMNDLI

-993 ARDAMIGVD
+993 ARDVMMKVD

-1008 RFDEADFIVKS
+1008 RFDDADFLVKS

-1025 YPIQMYGK
+1025 YPIQIYGK

-1048 HFADLA
+1048 HFRDLA
-1054 LDLHVYDAQKLRII
+1054 LDLNVYDAQKIRII
-1068 ETTEKDNDLF
+1068 ETTEADNDLF
-1078 YGTAWGNGSCRIWGP
+1078 YGTAWGNGSCRVWGP
-1093 LNKINIKMDMTP
+1093 LDKINIKMDMTP

-1125 NIIFRNHFGKV
+1125 NIVFRNHFGKV
-1136 VGNSKAKKSSSG
+1136 VGNTRAKKSSSG

-1164 EFLIDKRLGDLIKG
+1164 EFLIDKRLGDMIKG

-1202 KSGVYVFSLPGI
+1202 KSGLYVFSLPGI

-1254 LMVGTG
+1254 LMVGSG
-1260 NASGTNYPPTLIVS
+1260 SASSTNYPPTLIVS

-1335 PSFSSGNPTSGSVVS
+1335 PSFSSGNPTSGNVVS

-1424 VNGAAVPL
+1424 VNSVAVPL

-1457 LQQSGATTN
+1457 LQQSGSITN

-1487 RKKTPITQTTEEKPV
+1487 RKKTPITNTTEEKPV

>member
-1 MVDSAQT
+1 MDSAET

-51 NYFAQQFAQYL
+51 NYFAQQLAQQL
-62 SKELKTKV
+62 SKDLNTKV
-70 EIGYVEIDFLR
+70 EIGYVEVDFLR

-90 YDQDKD
+90 YDQSKD
-96 TLIEARQV
+96 TLIEARQI
-104 EARLTKVDLKN
+104 EARLTKVDWKSHS
-115 QRIELSSVV
+115 IELSSVV
-124 LYKPKVKTG
+124 IYKPRVKNG
-133 YHSENGPFNID
+133 YHTEEGPLNID
-144 FFVDYLNP
+144 FFSDYLNP
-152 PSDPNDHSKGWDF
+152 PSDPNDHSEGWDF
-165 GINDAKI
+165 GINDVKI
-172 EDGYYQ
+172 VDGYYQ
-178 FFNIKQHS
+178 FFNIRQRS
-186 SDRFFDPDN
+186 SDPYFDPDN
-195 LVLTH
+195 MILSN
-200 IHAEMD
+200 IDAEMD

-218 VKSIQLKERSGL
+218 IKSMTFKERSGL
-230 NITKGHARVVVD
+230 NIVKGAARVVID

-261 DRFEMRFNS
+261 DRFEMRYNS
-270 MRDFS
+270 MRDFR
-275 DIFHKVIFDIRL
+275 DIFHKVTFDIRL
-287 KQSKLCLRELLA
+287 RKSKFCLEELIA
-299 FHPWFE
+299 FHPWFKD
-305 GRDLPLFVNTHAVG
+305 RNLPLFVNAHAEG
-319 PLNALV
+319 PLAALV
-325 LKKFAF
+325 LKKFTF

-336 QTLLR
+336 QTLLK
-341 GDGLLTSLQDLD
+341 GSGILTSLQDLD
-353 HFEYRLQLSESRL
+353 NFEYRLELDDSRL
-366 ALADLKEVVY
+366 AVADLIDVVY
-376 ELDSIDVVKKF
+376 ELDSIDFVKKF
-387 EAIDLDASVSGGLT
+387 EALDIGATIIGGLT

-408 LDAAP
+408 LDAGP
-413 GHFSGHLAL
+413 GHFSGHLAF
-422 DFPETIDA
+422 DFPESIDA
-430 MSYDLEGR
+430 MSYDVEGK
-438 LGQWDLGTF
+438 LGQWDLGMF
-447 TENGFDASIHDGEI
+447 AGNG
-461 LLTGSGL
+461 
-468 SANQLDA
+468 LDA
-475 ELDFH
+475 FVNDANILITGEGLTVDLLNTEADIH
-480 LMDYQ
+480 LIDYT
-485 VLGRRLSQ
+485 VLGRHLTD
-493 VQLTGEFDKGQ
+493 VKLTGEFDKSQ
-504 CHLNVVSSDSRFA
+504 FHLNVESDDARFA
-517 FNAEATVYDWDK
+517 FVASATVFDWDK
-529 KLSLDADLS
+529 NLSMDADLS
-538 ASNVEFDKVGL
+538 ASNVEFENVGL
-549 DQLPLILSGSASLIY
+549 DKVPLILSGSASLIY
-564 GGGDEE
+564 GGGDAQ
-570 NTNATV
+570 NTNATIEV
-576 EIRQLVADHG
+576 RQLVADHG

-596 FVQSA
+596 LVQSA

-608 GDWLNGFV
+608 GDWLNGNISS
-616 TEGFDPTDINNIG
+616 GFDPSDAMNIG
-629 SHFLY
+629 EHFVY

-639 RFAAPKSFSPQAFQF
+639 RFAAPNSFAPRDFSF

-669 KTLTSGPI
+669 RTLQSGPI
-677 NLVGSFGSQH
+677 NLVGHFGSQH
-687 QEVDLVLG
+687 RDVDVVLG
-695 PMDISWQ
+695 PMDLSWQ

-714 SNANGTSTVVLNAKD
+714 ANTDGAASLLLNAKD

-741 LEGKLAE
+741 LEGKLRD
-748 GVLDVGFDLHD
+748 GILDVGFDLHD
-759 FQDRYNVNLDAQS
+759 RQDRYNVNLGSQS
-772 DVKLDSMPTNI
+772 NVKLDSLPTNI
-783 NAANFY
+783 KAANFY
-789 INKEPWQLDQKSVI
+789 INKEPWQLDQESQL
-803 SLGRGDRLKV
+803 SLGGGNRLKV
-813 KNFMINNSRHFVEMH
+813 KKLMVNNSRHFVELH

-833 FLSDTFTLEMGNI
+833 MLSDTFTVEVGNI
-846 TPELLTPFFPKGT
+846 TPELLSPFFPHGT
-859 FDSLQFHLGGK
+859 FDSMQFHLGGR

-876 LGQFKVM
+876 LGQAKIV

-889 DLTYLGYHYGSFDL
+889 DLVYLGYRYGSFDL
-903 NVAQKTAE
+903 KVAQRTMDKV
-911 PWLNIDL
+911 LDL
-918 NSRRGVLKNMA
+918 DLVARRGVLKNTS
-929 FMGRLKIG
+929 FRGRLKFG
-937 GGKSDID
+937 GDDPGLNAD
-944 ATLHIPEG
+944 LFIPEG
-952 TTLGILSP
+952 TTIGILTP
-960 FLAGIATPETGTV
+960 FLSGIATTESGTI
-973 GGNVKFEGPLDDLI
+973 GGNVRIEGPMKDLI

-993 ARDAMIGVD
+993 ARDVMMKVD

-1008 RFDEADFIVKS
+1008 RFDDADFLVKS

-1025 YPIQMYGK
+1025 YPIQIYGK

-1048 HFADLA
+1048 HFRDLA
-1054 LDLHVYDAQKLRII
+1054 LDLNVYDAQKIRII
-1068 ETTEKDNDLF
+1068 ETTEADNDLF
-1078 YGTAWGNGSCRIWGP
+1078 YGTAWGNGSCRVWGP
-1093 LNKINIKMDMTP
+1093 LDKINIKMDMTP
-1105 TENSKLSI
+1105 SENSKLSI

-1125 NIIFRNHFGKV
+1125 NIVFRNHFGKV
-1136 VGNSKAKKSSSG
+1136 VGNSKSKKSSSG
-1148 LGNID
+1148 MGNID
-1153 LMIRATPELET
+1153 LMIRATPDLET
-1164 EFLIDKRLGDLIKG
+1164 EFLIDKRLGDMIKG

-1202 KSGVYVFSLPGI
+1202 KSGLYVFSLPGI

-1254 LMVGTG
+1254 LMVGSG
-1260 NASGTNYPPTLIVS
+1260 NASSTNYPPTLIVS

-1295 LAVSAGSNSDVNA
+1295 LALSAGSNSDVNA

-1335 PSFSSGNPTSGSVVS
+1335 PSFSSGNPTSGNVVS

-1384 DDVRRNSGTSS
+1384 DDVRRNSGTTS

-1457 LQQSGATTN
+1457 LQQSGSITN

-1487 RKKTPITQTTEEKPV
+1487 RKKTPITTTTEEKPV

>member
-1 MVDSAQT
+1 MDLAET

-51 NYFAQQFAQYL
+51 NYFAQQLAQYL
-62 SKELKTKV
+62 SKELNTKV

-90 YDQDKD
+90 YDQSKD
-96 TLIEARQV
+96 TLIEARQI
-104 EARLTKVDLKN
+104 EARLTKVDWKSHS
-115 QRIELSSVV
+115 IELSSVV
-124 LYKPKVKTG
+124 IYKPRVKNG
-133 YHSENGPFNID
+133 YHTEEGPLNID
-144 FFVDYLNP
+144 FFSDFLDP
-152 PSDPNDHSKGWDF
+152 PSDPNDHSEGWDF

-172 EDGYYQ
+172 VDGYYQ
-178 FFNIKQHS
+178 FFNIRQTS
-186 SDRFFDPDN
+186 NDPYFDPDN
-195 LVLTH
+195 LVLSN
-200 IHAEMD
+200 IDAEMD

-218 VKSIQLKERSGL
+218 IKSMTFKERSGL
-230 NITKGHARVVVD
+230 NVVKGSARVVID

-261 DRFEMRFNS
+261 DRFEMRYNS
-270 MRDFS
+270 MRDFR
-275 DIFHKVIFDIRL
+275 DIFHKVTFDIRL
-287 KQSKLCLRELLA
+287 RKSKLCLEELLA
-299 FHPWFE
+299 FHPWFKD
-305 GRDLPLFVNTHAVG
+305 RNLPLFVNAHAEG
-319 PLNALV
+319 PLAALV
-325 LKKFAF
+325 LKKFTF

-336 QTLLR
+336 QTQLKGSGILR
-341 GDGLLTSLQDLD
+341 SLQDLD
-353 HFEYRLQLSESRL
+353 NFEYRLELDDSRL
-366 ALADLKEVVY
+366 AVADLKDVVY
-376 ELDSIDVVKKF
+376 ELDSIDFVEKF
-387 EAIDLDASVSGGLT
+387 EALDIGATITGGLT

-408 LDAAP
+408 LDAGP

-422 DFPETIDA
+422 DFPESIDS
-430 MSYDLEGR
+430 MSYDVEGK
-438 LGQWDLGTF
+438 LGQWDLGMF
-447 TENGFDASIHDGEI
+447 AGNG
-461 LLTGSGL
+461 
-468 SANQLDA
+468 LDA
-475 ELDFH
+475 FVNDANILITGEGLTADLLNTEADIH
-480 LMDYQ
+480 LIDYT
-485 VLGRRLSQ
+485 VLGRRLTD
-493 VQLTGEFDKGQ
+493 VQLTGEFDKSQ
-504 CHLNVVSSDSRFA
+504 FHLNVESDDARFTFVA
-517 FNAEATVYDWDK
+517 DATVFDWDK
-529 KLSLDADLS
+529 NLSMDADLS
-538 ASNVEFDKVGL
+538 ASNVEFENVGL
-549 DQLPLILSGSASLIY
+549 DKVPLILSGSASLIY
-564 GGGDEE
+564 GGGDAQ
-570 NTNATV
+570 NTNATIEV
-576 EIRQLVADHG
+576 RQLVADHG

-596 FVQSA
+596 LVQSA

-608 GDWLNGFV
+608 GDWLNGNISS
-616 TEGFDPTDINNIG
+616 GFDPTDAMNIG
-629 SHFLY
+629 EHFLY

-639 RFAAPKSFSPQAFQF
+639 RFVAPTSFVPRDFSF

-660 TDWLSSFVD
+660 TDWLSSFVER
-669 KTLTSGPI
+669 TLQSGPI
-677 NLVGSFGSQH
+677 NLVGHFGSQH
-687 QEVDLVLG
+687 RDVDVVLG
-695 PMDISWQ
+695 PMDLSWQ
-702 GAEWHRLKLAIN
+702 GAEWHRLKLAVN
-714 SNANGTSTVVLNAKD
+714 SNTDGAATLLLNAKD

-741 LEGKLAE
+741 LEGKLRD
-748 GVLDVGFDLHD
+748 GILDVGFDLHD
-759 FQDRYNVNLDAQS
+759 RQDRYNLNLGSQS
-772 DVKLDSMPTNI
+772 NVKLDSLPTNI
-783 NAANFY
+783 KAANFY
-789 INKEPWQLDQKSVI
+789 INKEPWQLDQESQL
-803 SLGRGDRLKV
+803 SLGVGNRVKV
-813 KNFMINNSRHFVEMH
+813 KNFMVNNSRHFVELH

-833 FLSDTFTLEMGNI
+833 MLRDTFTVEVGNI
-846 TPELLTPFFPKGT
+846 TPELLSPFFPHGT
-859 FDSLQFHLGGK
+859 FDSMQFHLGGR

-876 LGQFKVM
+876 LGQAKIV

-889 DLTYLGYHYGSFDL
+889 DLVYLGYRYGSFDL
-903 NVAQKTAE
+903 KVAQRTSDKV
-911 PWLNIDL
+911 LDL
-918 NSRRGVLKNMA
+918 DLVARRGVLKNTS
-929 FMGRLKIG
+929 FRGRLKFG
-937 GGKSDID
+937 GDDPGLNAD
-944 ATLHIPEG
+944 LFIPEG
-952 TTLGILSP
+952 TTIGILTP
-960 FLAGIATPETGTV
+960 FLSGIATTESGTI
-973 GGNVKFEGPLDDLI
+973 GGNVRIEGPMNDLI

-993 ARDAMIGVD
+993 AKDVMMKVD

-1008 RFDEADFIVKS
+1008 RFDEADFLVKS

-1025 YPIQMYGK
+1025 YPIQIYGK

-1048 HFADLA
+1048 HFRDLA
-1054 LDLHVYDAQKLRII
+1054 LDLNVYDAQKIRII
-1068 ETTEKDNDLF
+1068 ETTEADNDLF
-1078 YGTAWGNGSCRIWGP
+1078 YGTAWGNGSCRVWGP
-1093 LNKINIKMDMTP
+1093 LDKINIKMDMTP
-1105 TENSKLSI
+1105 SENSKLSI
-1113 LYPTLNTNSVAG
+1113 LYPTLGANTVAG
-1125 NIIFRNHFGKV
+1125 NIVFRDHFGKV
-1136 VGNSKAKKSSSG
+1136 VGNSKSKKSSSG
-1148 LGNID
+1148 MGNID
-1153 LMIRATPELET
+1153 LMIRATPDLET
-1164 EFLIDKRLGDLIKG
+1164 EFLIDKRLGDMIKG

-1202 KSGVYVFSLPGI
+1202 KSGLYVFSLPGI

-1254 LMVGTG
+1254 LMVGSVS
-1260 NASGTNYPPTLIVS
+1260 ASSTNYPPTLIVS

-1335 PSFSSGNPTSGSVVS
+1335 PSFSSGNPTSGNVVS

-1424 VNGAAVPL
+1424 VNSVAVPL

-1457 LQQSGATTN
+1457 LQQSGSITN

-1487 RKKTPITQTTEEKPV
+1487 RKKTPITTTTEEKPV

>member
-1 MVDSAQT
+1 MDSAET

-51 NYFAQQFAQYL
+51 NYFAQQLAQYL
-62 SKELKTKV
+62 SKELNTKV
-70 EIGYVEIDFLR
+70 EIGYVEVDFLR

-90 YDQDKD
+90 YDQSKD
-96 TLIEARQV
+96 TLIEARQI
-104 EARLTKVDLKN
+104 EARLTKVDWKSH
-115 QRIELSSVV
+115 RIELSSVV
-124 LYKPKVKTG
+124 AYKPRVKNG
-133 YHSENGPFNID
+133 YHTEDGPLNID
-144 FFVDYLNP
+144 FFSDYLNP
-152 PSDPNDHSKGWDF
+152 PSDPNDHSEGWDF

-172 EDGYYQ
+172 VDGYFQ
-178 FFNIKQHS
+178 FFNIRQRS
-186 SDRFFDPDN
+186 SDPYFDPDN
-195 LVLTH
+195 MILSD
-200 IHAEMD
+200 IDAEMD

-218 VKSIQLKERSGL
+218 IKSMKFKERSGL
-230 NITKGHARVVVD
+230 NIVKGSARVVID

-261 DRFEMRFNS
+261 DRFEMRYNS
-270 MRDFS
+270 MRDFT
-275 DIFHKVIFDIRL
+275 DIFHKVTFDIRL
-287 KQSKLCLRELLA
+287 RKSKFCLEELLA
-299 FHPWFE
+299 FHPWFKN
-305 GRDLPLFVNTHAVG
+305 RNLPLFVNAHAEG
-319 PLNALV
+319 PLAALV
-325 LKKFAF
+325 LKKFTF

-336 QTLLR
+336 QTQLK
-341 GDGLLTSLQDLD
+341 GSGILTSLQDLD
-353 HFEYRLQLSESRL
+353 NFEYRLELDDSRL
-366 ALADLKEVVY
+366 ALADLKDVVY
-376 ELDSIDVVKKF
+376 ELDSIDFVKKF
-387 EAIDLDASVSGGLT
+387 EAFDIGATITGGLT

-408 LDAAP
+408 LDAGP

-422 DFPETIDA
+422 DFPESIDA
-430 MSYDLEGR
+430 MSYDVEGK
-438 LGQWDLGTF
+438 LGQWDLGMF
-447 TENGFDASIHDGEI
+447 AS
-461 LLTGSGL
+461 SGL
-468 SANQLDA
+468 DAFVNDANILITGEGLTADLLNA
-475 ELDFH
+475 EADIH
-480 LMDYQ
+480 LIDYT
-485 VLGRRLSQ
+485 VLGRRFTD
-493 VQLTGEFDKGQ
+493 VQFTGEFDKSQ
-504 CHLNVVSSDSRFA
+504 FHLNVESDDARFA
-517 FNAEATVYDWDK
+517 FVADATVFDWDK
-529 KLSLDADLS
+529 NLSMDADLS
-538 ASNVEFDKVGL
+538 ASNVEFENVGL
-549 DQLPLILSGSASLIY
+549 DKVPLILSGSASLIY
-564 GGGDEE
+564 GGGDAQ

-576 EIRQLVADHG
+576 EVRQLVADHG

-596 FVQSA
+596 LVQSA

-608 GDWLNGFV
+608 GDWLNGSV
-616 TEGFDPTDINNIG
+616 SSGFDPSDAMNIG
-629 SHFLY
+629 EHFLY

-639 RFAAPKSFSPQAFQF
+639 RFTAPTSFVPRDFSF

-669 KTLTSGPI
+669 RTLQSGPI
-677 NLVGSFGSQH
+677 NLVGHFGSQH
-687 QEVDLVLG
+687 RDVDLVLG
-695 PMDISWQ
+695 PMDLSWQ
-702 GAEWHRLKLAIN
+702 GAEWHRLKLAV
-714 SNANGTSTVVLNAKD
+714 NANTNGAATLVLNAKD

-741 LEGKLAE
+741 LEGKLRD
-748 GVLDVGFDLHD
+748 GILDVGFDLHD
-759 FQDRYNVNLDAQS
+759 MQDRYNVNLGSQS
-772 DVKLDSMPTNI
+772 NVKLDSLPTNI

-789 INKEPWQLDQKSVI
+789 INKEPWQLDQESQL
-803 SLGRGDRLKV
+803 SLGAGNRVKV
-813 KNFMINNSRHFVEMH
+813 KKLMVNNSRHFVELH

-833 FLSDTFTLEMGNI
+833 MLSDTFTVEVGNI
-846 TPELLTPFFPKGT
+846 TPELLSPFFPHGT
-859 FDSLQFHLGGK
+859 FDSMQFHLGGS

-876 LGQFKVM
+876 LGQAKIV

-889 DLTYLGYHYGSFDL
+889 DLVYLGYRYGSFDL
-903 NVAQKTAE
+903 KVAQRTSDKV
-911 PWLNIDL
+911 LDL
-918 NSRRGVLKNMA
+918 DLVARRGVLKNTS
-929 FMGRLKIG
+929 FRGRLKFG
-937 GGKSDID
+937 GDGPGLD
-944 ATLHIPEG
+944 ADLYIPEG
-952 TTLGILSP
+952 TTLGILTP
-960 FLAGIATPETGTV
+960 FLSGIATTESGTI
-973 GGNVKFEGPLDDLI
+973 GGNVRIEGPMNDLI

-993 ARDAMIGVD
+993 ARDVMMKVD

-1008 RFDEADFIVKS
+1008 RFDDADFLVKS

-1025 YPIQMYGK
+1025 YPIQIYGK

-1048 HFADLA
+1048 HFRDLA
-1054 LDLHVYDAQKLRII
+1054 LDLNVYDAQKIRII
-1068 ETTEKDNDLF
+1068 ETTEADNDLF
-1078 YGTAWGNGSCRIWGP
+1078 YGTAWGNGSCRVWGP
-1093 LNKINIKMDMTP
+1093 LDKINIKMDMTP

-1125 NIIFRNHFGKV
+1125 NIVFRNHFGKV
-1136 VGNSKAKKSSSG
+1136 VGNTRAKKSSSG

-1164 EFLIDKRLGDLIKG
+1164 EFLIDKRLGDMIKG

-1202 KSGVYVFSLPGI
+1202 KSGLYVFSLPGI

-1254 LMVGTG
+1254 LMVGSG
-1260 NASGTNYPPTLIVS
+1260 SASSTNYPPTLIVS

-1335 PSFSSGNPTSGSVVS
+1335 PSFSSGNPTSGNVVS

-1424 VNGAAVPL
+1424 VNSVAVPL

-1457 LQQSGATTN
+1457 LQQSGSITN

-1487 RKKTPITQTTEEKPV
+1487 RKKTPITNTTEEKPV

>member
-1 MVDSAQT
+1 MDSART

-51 NYFAQQFAQYL
+51 NYFAQQLAQQL
-62 SKELKTKV
+62 SKELNTKV
-70 EIGYVEIDFLR
+70 EIGYVEVDFLR

-90 YDQDKD
+90 YDQSKD
-96 TLIEARQV
+96 TLIEARQI
-104 EARLTKVDLKN
+104 EARLTKVDWKSHS
-115 QRIELSSVV
+115 IELSSVV
-124 LYKPKVKTG
+124 IYKPRMKNG
-133 YHSENGPFNID
+133 YHTEEGPLNID
-144 FFVDYLNP
+144 FFSDYLNP
-152 PSDPNDHSKGWDF
+152 PSDPNDHSEGWDF

-172 EDGYYQ
+172 VDGYFQ
-178 FFNIKQHS
+178 FFNIRQRS
-186 SDRFFDPDN
+186 SDPYFDPDN
-195 LVLTH
+195 MILSD
-200 IHAEMD
+200 IDAEMD

-218 VKSIQLKERSGL
+218 IKSMKFKERSGL
-230 NITKGHARVVVD
+230 NIVKGSARVVID

-261 DRFEMRFNS
+261 DRFEMRYNS
-270 MRDFS
+270 MRDFT
-275 DIFHKVIFDIRL
+275 DIFHKVTFDIRL
-287 KQSKLCLRELLA
+287 RKSKFCLEELLA
-299 FHPWFE
+299 FHPWFKN
-305 GRDLPLFVNTHAVG
+305 RNLPLFVNAHAEG
-319 PLNALV
+319 PLAALV
-325 LKKFAF
+325 LKKFTF

-336 QTLLR
+336 QTQLK
-341 GDGLLTSLQDLD
+341 GSGILTSLQDLD
-353 HFEYRLQLSESRL
+353 NFEYRLELDDSRL
-366 ALADLKEVVY
+366 ALADLKDVVY
-376 ELDSIDVVKKF
+376 ELDSIDFVKKF
-387 EAIDLDASVSGGLT
+387 EAFDIGATITGGLT

-408 LDAAP
+408 LDAGP

-422 DFPETIDA
+422 DFPESIDA
-430 MSYDLEGR
+430 MSYDVEGK
-438 LGQWDLGTF
+438 LGQWDLGMF
-447 TENGFDASIHDGEI
+447 AS
-461 LLTGSGL
+461 SGL
-468 SANQLDA
+468 DAFVNDANILITGEGLTADLLNA
-475 ELDFH
+475 EADIH
-480 LMDYQ
+480 LIDYT
-485 VLGRRLSQ
+485 VLGRRFTD
-493 VQLTGEFDKGQ
+493 VQFTGEFDKSQ
-504 CHLNVVSSDSRFA
+504 FHLNVESDDARFA
-517 FNAEATVYDWDK
+517 FVADATVFDWDK
-529 KLSLDADLS
+529 NLSMDADLS
-538 ASNVEFDKVGL
+538 ASNVEFENVGL
-549 DQLPLILSGSASLIY
+549 DKVPLILSGSASLIY
-564 GGGDEE
+564 GGGDAQ

-576 EIRQLVADHG
+576 EVRQLVADHG

-596 FVQSA
+596 LVQSA

-608 GDWLNGFV
+608 GDWLNGSISS
-616 TEGFDPTDINNIG
+616 GFDPSDAMNIG
-629 SHFLY
+629 EHFLY

-639 RFAAPKSFSPQAFQF
+639 RFTAPTSFVPRDFSF

-669 KTLTSGPI
+669 RTLQSGPI
-677 NLVGSFGSQH
+677 NLVGHFGSQH
-687 QEVDLVLG
+687 RDVDLVLG
-695 PMDISWQ
+695 PMDLSWQ
-702 GAEWHRLKLAIN
+702 GAEWHRLKLAV
-714 SNANGTSTVVLNAKD
+714 NANTNGAATLVLNAKD

-741 LEGKLAE
+741 LEGKLRD
-748 GVLDVGFDLHD
+748 GILDVGFDLHD
-759 FQDRYNVNLDAQS
+759 MQDRYNVNLGSQS
-772 DVKLDSMPTNI
+772 NVKLDSLPTNI

-789 INKEPWQLDQKSVI
+789 INKEPWQLDQESQL
-803 SLGRGDRLKV
+803 SLGAGNRVKV
-813 KNFMINNSRHFVEMH
+813 KKLMVNNSRHFVELH

-833 FLSDTFTLEMGNI
+833 MLSDTFTVEVGNI
-846 TPELLTPFFPKGT
+846 TPELLSPFFPHGT
-859 FDSLQFHLGGK
+859 FDSMQFHLGGS

-876 LGQFKVM
+876 LGQAKIV

-889 DLTYLGYHYGSFDL
+889 DLVYLGYRYGSFDL
-903 NVAQKTAE
+903 KVAQRTSDKV
-911 PWLNIDL
+911 LDL
-918 NSRRGVLKNMA
+918 DLVARRGVLKNTS
-929 FMGRLKIG
+929 FRGRLKFG
-937 GGKSDID
+937 GDDPGLNAD
-944 ATLHIPEG
+944 LFIPEG
-952 TTLGILSP
+952 TTIGVLTP
-960 FLAGIATPETGTV
+960 FLSGIATTESGTI
-973 GGNVKFEGPLDDLI
+973 GGNVRIEGPMKDLI

-993 ARDAMIGVD
+993 ARDVMMKVD

-1008 RFDEADFIVKS
+1008 RFDEADFLVKS

-1025 YPIQMYGK
+1025 YPIQIYGK

-1048 HFADLA
+1048 HFRDLA
-1054 LDLHVYDAQKLRII
+1054 LDLNVYDAQKIRII
-1068 ETTEKDNDLF
+1068 ETTEADNDLF
-1078 YGTAWGNGSCRIWGP
+1078 YGTAWGNGSCRVWGP
-1093 LNKINIKMDMTP
+1093 LDKINIKMDMTP

-1125 NIIFRNHFGKV
+1125 NIVFRNHFGKV
-1136 VGNSKAKKSSSG
+1136 VGNTRAKKSSSG

-1164 EFLIDKRLGDLIKG
+1164 EFLIDKRLGDMIKG

-1202 KSGVYVFSLPGI
+1202 KSGLYVFSLPGI

-1254 LMVGTG
+1254 LMVGSG
-1260 NASGTNYPPTLIVS
+1260 SASSTNYPPTLIVS

-1335 PSFSSGNPTSGSVVS
+1335 PSFSSGNPTSGNVVS

-1424 VNGAAVPL
+1424 VNSVAVPL

-1457 LQQSGATTN
+1457 LQQSGSITN

-1487 RKKTPITQTTEEKPV
+1487 RKKTPITNTTEEKPV

>member
-1 MVDSAQT
+1 VDSAET

-51 NYFAQQFAQYL
+51 NYFAQQLAQYL
-62 SKELKTKV
+62 SKELNTKV
-70 EIGYVEIDFLR
+70 EIGYVEVDFLR

-90 YDQDKD
+90 YDQSKD
-96 TLIEARQV
+96 TLIEARQI
-104 EARLTKVDLKN
+104 EARLTKVDWKSHS
-115 QRIELSSVV
+115 IELSSVV
-124 LYKPKVKTG
+124 IYKPRMKNG
-133 YHSENGPFNID
+133 YHTEEGPLNID
-144 FFVDYLNP
+144 FFSDYLSP
-152 PSDPNDHSKGWDF
+152 PSDPNDHSEGWDF
-165 GINDAKI
+165 GINDVKI
-172 EDGYYQ
+172 VDGYYQ
-178 FFNIKQHS
+178 FFNIRQRS
-186 SDRFFDPDN
+186 SDPYFDPDN
-195 LVLTH
+195 MILSN
-200 IHAEMD
+200 IDAEMD

-218 VKSIQLKERSGL
+218 IKSMTFKERSGL
-230 NITKGHARVVVD
+230 NIVKGAARVVID

-261 DRFEMRFNS
+261 DRFEMRYNS
-270 MRDFS
+270 MRDFR
-275 DIFHKVIFDIRL
+275 DIFHKVTFDIRL
-287 KQSKLCLRELLA
+287 RKSKFCLEELIA
-299 FHPWFE
+299 FHPWFKD
-305 GRDLPLFVNTHAVG
+305 RNLPLFVNAHAEG
-319 PLNALV
+319 PLAALV
-325 LKKFAF
+325 LKKFTF
-331 ESLTD
+331 ESLMD
-336 QTLLR
+336 QTLLK
-341 GDGLLTSLQDLD
+341 GSGILTSLQDLD
-353 HFEYRLQLSESRL
+353 NFEYRLELDDSRL
-366 ALADLKEVVY
+366 AVADLKDVVY
-376 ELDSIDVVKKF
+376 ELDSIDFVKKF
-387 EAIDLDASVSGGLT
+387 EALDIGATITGGLT

-408 LDAAP
+408 LDAGP
-413 GHFSGHLAL
+413 GHFSGHLAF
-422 DFPETIDA
+422 DFPESIDA
-430 MSYDLEGR
+430 MSYDVEGK
-438 LGQWDLGTF
+438 LGQWDLGMF
-447 TENGFDASIHDGEI
+447 AGNG
-461 LLTGSGL
+461 
-468 SANQLDA
+468 LDA
-475 ELDFH
+475 FVNDANILITGEGLTADLLNTEADIH
-480 LMDYQ
+480 LIDYTM
-485 VLGRRLSQ
+485 LGRHLTD
-493 VQLTGEFDKGQ
+493 VQLTGEFEKSQ
-504 CHLNVVSSDSRFA
+504 FHLNVESDDARFA
-517 FNAEATVYDWDK
+517 FVASATVFDWDK
-529 KLSLDADLS
+529 NLSMDADLS
-538 ASNVEFDKVGL
+538 ASNVEFENVGL
-549 DQLPLILSGSASLIY
+549 DKLPLILSGSASLIY
-564 GGGDEE
+564 GGGDAQ
-570 NTNATV
+570 NTNATIEV
-576 EIRQLVADHG
+576 RQLVADHG

-596 FVQSA
+596 LVQSA

-608 GDWLNGFV
+608 GDWLNGNISS
-616 TEGFDPTDINNIG
+616 GFDPSDAMNIG
-629 SHFLY
+629 EHFLY

-639 RFAAPKSFSPQAFQF
+639 RFAAPMAFAPRDFSF

-669 KTLTSGPI
+669 RTLQSGPI
-677 NLVGSFGSQH
+677 NLVGHFGSQH
-687 QEVDLVLG
+687 RDVDVVLG
-695 PMDISWQ
+695 PMDLSWQ

-714 SNANGTSTVVLNAKD
+714 ANTEGAASLLLNAKD

-741 LEGKLAE
+741 LEGKLRD
-748 GVLDVGFDLHD
+748 GILDVGFDLHD
-759 FQDRYNVNLDAQS
+759 KQDRYNVNLGSQS
-772 DVKLDSMPTNI
+772 NVKLDSLPTNI
-783 NAANFY
+783 KAANFY
-789 INKEPWQLDQKSVI
+789 INKEPWQLDEESHL
-803 SLGRGDRLKV
+803 SLGGGNRVKV
-813 KNFMINNSRHFVEMH
+813 KNFMVNNSRHFVELH

-833 FLSDTFTLEMGNI
+833 MLSDTFTVEVGNI
-846 TPELLTPFFPKGT
+846 TPELLSPFFPLGT
-859 FDSLQFHLGGK
+859 FDSMQFHLGGR

-876 LGQFKVM
+876 LGQAKIV

-889 DLTYLGYHYGSFDL
+889 DLVYLGYRYGSFDL
-903 NVAQKTAE
+903 KVSQRTMDKVLDLDLVA
-911 PWLNIDL
+911 
-918 NSRRGVLKNMA
+918 RRGVLKNTS
-929 FMGRLKIG
+929 FRGRLKFG
-937 GGKSDID
+937 GDDPGLNAD
-944 ATLHIPEG
+944 LFIPEG
-952 TTLGILSP
+952 TTIGILTP
-960 FLAGIATPETGTV
+960 FLSGIATTESGTI
-973 GGNVKFEGPLDDLI
+973 GGNVRIEGPMNDLI

-993 ARDAMIGVD
+993 ARDVMMKVD

-1008 RFDEADFIVKS
+1008 RFDDADFLVKS

-1025 YPIQMYGK
+1025 YPIQIYGK

-1048 HFADLA
+1048 HFRDLA
-1054 LDLHVYDAQKLRII
+1054 LDLNVYDAQKIRII
-1068 ETTEKDNDLF
+1068 ETTEADNDLF
-1078 YGTAWGNGSCRIWGP
+1078 YGTAWGNGSCRVWGP
-1093 LNKINIKMDMTP
+1093 LDKINIKMDMTP
-1105 TENSKLSI
+1105 SENSKLSI

-1125 NIIFRNHFGKV
+1125 NIVFRNHFGKV
-1136 VGNSKAKKSSSG
+1136 VGNSKSKKSSSG
-1148 LGNID
+1148 MGNID
-1153 LMIRATPELET
+1153 LMIRATPDLET
-1164 EFLIDKRLGDLIKG
+1164 EFLIDKRLGDMIKG

-1202 KSGVYVFSLPGI
+1202 KSGLYVFSLPGI

-1254 LMVGTG
+1254 LMVGSG
-1260 NASGTNYPPTLIVS
+1260 NASSTNYPPTLIVS

-1295 LAVSAGSNSDVNA
+1295 LALSAGSNSDVNA

-1335 PSFSSGNPTSGSVVS
+1335 PSFSSGNPTSGNVVS

-1457 LQQSGATTN
+1457 LQQSGSITN

-1487 RKKTPITQTTEEKPV
+1487 RKKTPITTTTEEKPV

>member
-1 MVDSAQT
+1 MDSAET

-51 NYFAQQFAQYL
+51 NYFAQQLAQYL
-62 SKELKTKV
+62 SKELNTKV
-70 EIGYVEIDFLR
+70 EIGYVEVDFLR

-90 YDQDKD
+90 YDQSKD
-96 TLIEARQV
+96 TLIEARQI
-104 EARLTKVDLKN
+104 EARLSKVDWKLH
-115 QRIELSSVV
+115 RIELSSVV
-124 LYKPKVKTG
+124 AYKPRVKNG
-133 YHSENGPFNID
+133 YHTEDGPLNID
-144 FFVDYLNP
+144 FFSDYLNP
-152 PSDPNDHSKGWDF
+152 PSDPNDHSEGWDF

-172 EDGYYQ
+172 VDGYFQ
-178 FFNIKQHS
+178 FFNIRQRS
-186 SDRFFDPDN
+186 SDPYFDPDN
-195 LVLTH
+195 MILSD
-200 IHAEMD
+200 IDAEMD

-218 VKSIQLKERSGL
+218 IKSMKFKERSGL
-230 NITKGHARVVVD
+230 NIVKGSARVVID

-261 DRFEMRFNS
+261 DRFEMRYNS
-270 MRDFS
+270 MRDFT
-275 DIFHKVIFDIRL
+275 DIFHKVTFDIRL
-287 KQSKLCLRELLA
+287 RKSKFCLEELLA
-299 FHPWFE
+299 FHPWFKN
-305 GRDLPLFVNTHAVG
+305 RNLPLFVNAHAEG
-319 PLNALV
+319 PLAALV
-325 LKKFAF
+325 LKKFTF

-336 QTLLR
+336 QTQLK
-341 GDGLLTSLQDLD
+341 GSGILTSLQDLD
-353 HFEYRLQLSESRL
+353 NFEYRLELDDSRL
-366 ALADLKEVVY
+366 ALADLKDVVY
-376 ELDSIDVVKKF
+376 ELDSIDFVKKF
-387 EAIDLDASVSGGLT
+387 EAFDIGATITGGLT

-408 LDAAP
+408 LDAGP

-422 DFPETIDA
+422 DFPESIDA
-430 MSYDLEGR
+430 MSYDVEGK
-438 LGQWDLGTF
+438 LGQWDLGMF
-447 TENGFDASIHDGEI
+447 AS
-461 LLTGSGL
+461 SGL
-468 SANQLDA
+468 DAFVNDANILITGEGLTADLLNA
-475 ELDFH
+475 EADIH
-480 LMDYQ
+480 LIDYT
-485 VLGRRLSQ
+485 VLGRRFTD
-493 VQLTGEFDKGQ
+493 VQFTGEFDKSQ
-504 CHLNVVSSDSRFA
+504 FHLNVESDDARFA
-517 FNAEATVYDWDK
+517 FVADATVFDWDK
-529 KLSLDADLS
+529 NLSMDADLS
-538 ASNVEFDKVGL
+538 ASNVEFENVGL
-549 DQLPLILSGSASLIY
+549 DKVPLILSGSASLIY
-564 GGGDEE
+564 GGGDAQ

-576 EIRQLVADHG
+576 EVRQLVADHG

-596 FVQSA
+596 LVQSA

-608 GDWLNGFV
+608 GDWLNGSISS
-616 TEGFDPTDINNIG
+616 GFDPSDAMNIG
-629 SHFLY
+629 EHFLY

-639 RFAAPKSFSPQAFQF
+639 RFTAPTSFVPRDFSF

-669 KTLTSGPI
+669 RTLQSGPI
-677 NLVGSFGSQH
+677 NLVGHFGSQH
-687 QEVDLVLG
+687 RDVDLVLG
-695 PMDISWQ
+695 PMDLSWQ
-702 GAEWHRLKLAIN
+702 GAEWHRLKLAV
-714 SNANGTSTVVLNAKD
+714 NANTNGAATLVLNAKD

-741 LEGKLAE
+741 LEGKLRD
-748 GVLDVGFDLHD
+748 GILDVGFDLHD
-759 FQDRYNVNLDAQS
+759 MQDRYNVNLGSQS
-772 DVKLDSMPTNI
+772 NVKLDSLPTNI

-789 INKEPWQLDQKSVI
+789 INKEPWQLDQESQL
-803 SLGRGDRLKV
+803 SLGAGNRVKV
-813 KNFMINNSRHFVEMH
+813 KKLMVNNSRHFVELH

-833 FLSDTFTLEMGNI
+833 MLSDTFTVEVGNI
-846 TPELLTPFFPKGT
+846 TPELLSPFFPHGT
-859 FDSLQFHLGGK
+859 FDSMQFHLGGS

-876 LGQFKVM
+876 LGQAKIV

-889 DLTYLGYHYGSFDL
+889 DLVYLGYRYGSFDL
-903 NVAQKTAE
+903 KVAQRTSDKV
-911 PWLNIDL
+911 LDL
-918 NSRRGVLKNMA
+918 DLVARRGVLKNTS
-929 FMGRLKIG
+929 FRGRLKFG
-937 GGKSDID
+937 GDGPGLD
-944 ATLHIPEG
+944 ADLYIPEG
-952 TTLGILSP
+952 TTLGILTP
-960 FLAGIATPETGTV
+960 FLSGIATTESGTI
-973 GGNVKFEGPLDDLI
+973 GGNVRIEGPMNDLI

-993 ARDAMIGVD
+993 ARDVMMKVD

-1008 RFDEADFIVKS
+1008 RFDDADFLVKS

-1025 YPIQMYGK
+1025 YPIQIYGK

-1048 HFADLA
+1048 HFRDLA
-1054 LDLHVYDAQKLRII
+1054 LDLNVYDAQKIRII
-1068 ETTEKDNDLF
+1068 ETTEADNDLF
-1078 YGTAWGNGSCRIWGP
+1078 YGTAWGNGSCRVWGP
-1093 LNKINIKMDMTP
+1093 LDKINIKMDMTP

-1125 NIIFRNHFGKV
+1125 NIVFRNHFGKV
-1136 VGNSKAKKSSSG
+1136 VGNTRAKKSSSG

-1153 LMIRATPELET
+1153 LMIRATPDLET
-1164 EFLIDKRLGDLIKG
+1164 EFLIDKRLGDMIKG

-1202 KSGVYVFSLPGI
+1202 KSGLYVFSLPGI

-1254 LMVGTG
+1254 LMVGSG
-1260 NASGTNYPPTLIVS
+1260 SASSTNYPPTLIVS

-1335 PSFSSGNPTSGSVVS
+1335 PSFSSGNPTSGNVVS

-1424 VNGAAVPL
+1424 VNSVAVPL

-1457 LQQSGATTN
+1457 LQQSGSITN

-1487 RKKTPITQTTEEKPV
+1487 RKKTPITNTTEEKPV

>member
-1 MVDSAQT
+1 MDSART

-51 NYFAQQFAQYL
+51 NYFAQQLAQQL
-62 SKELKTKV
+62 SKELNTKV
-70 EIGYVEIDFLR
+70 EIGYVEVDFLR

-90 YDQDKD
+90 YDQSKD
-96 TLIEARQV
+96 TLIEARQI
-104 EARLTKVDLKN
+104 EARLTKVDWKSHS
-115 QRIELSSVV
+115 IELSSVV
-124 LYKPKVKTG
+124 IYKPRMKNG
-133 YHSENGPFNID
+133 YHTEEGPLNID
-144 FFVDYLNP
+144 FFSDYLNP
-152 PSDPNDHSKGWDF
+152 PSDPNDHSEGWDF
-165 GINDAKI
+165 GINDVKI

-178 FFNIKQHS
+178 FFNIRQRS
-186 SDRFFDPDN
+186 SDPYFDPDN
-195 LVLTH
+195 MILSN
-200 IHAEMD
+200 IEAEMD

-218 VKSIQLKERSGL
+218 IKSMTFKERSGL
-230 NITKGHARVVVD
+230 NIVKGAARVVID

-261 DRFEMRFNS
+261 DRFEMRYNS
-270 MRDFS
+270 MRDFR
-275 DIFHKVIFDIRL
+275 DIFHKVTFDIRL
-287 KQSKLCLRELLA
+287 RKSKLCLEELLA
-299 FHPWFE
+299 FHPWFKD
-305 GRDLPLFVNTHAVG
+305 RNLPMFVNAHAEG
-319 PLNALV
+319 PLAALV

-336 QTLLR
+336 QTLLK
-341 GDGLLTSLQDLD
+341 GSGILTSLQDLD
-353 HFEYRLQLSESRL
+353 NFEYRLELDDSRL
-366 ALADLKEVVY
+366 AVADLKDVVY
-376 ELDSIDVVKKF
+376 ELDSIDFVEKF
-387 EAIDLDASVSGGLT
+387 EALDIGATITGGLT

-408 LDAAP
+408 LDAGP

-422 DFPETIDA
+422 DFPESIDA
-430 MSYDLEGR
+430 MSYDVEGK
-438 LGQWDLGTF
+438 LGQWDLGMF
-447 TENGFDASIHDGEI
+447 AGNG
-461 LLTGSGL
+461 
-468 SANQLDA
+468 LDA
-475 ELDFH
+475 FVNDANILITGEGLTADLLNTEADIH
-480 LMDYQ
+480 LIDYT
-485 VLGRRLSQ
+485 VLGRHLTD
-493 VQLTGEFDKGQ
+493 VQLTGEFDKSQ
-504 CHLNVVSSDSRFA
+504 FHLNVESDDARFA
-517 FNAEATVYDWDK
+517 FVADATVFDWDK
-529 KLSLDADLS
+529 NLSMDADLS
-538 ASNVEFDKVGL
+538 ASNVEFENVGL
-549 DQLPLILSGSASLIY
+549 DKVPLILSGSASLIY
-564 GGGDEE
+564 GGGDEQ
-570 NTNATV
+570 NTNATIEV
-576 EIRQLVADHG
+576 RQLVADHG

-596 FVQSA
+596 LAQSA

-608 GDWLNGFV
+608 GDWLNGNISS
-616 TEGFDPTDINNIG
+616 GFDPTDAMNIG
-629 SHFLY
+629 EHFLY

-639 RFAAPKSFSPQAFQF
+639 RFAAPTLFVPRAFSF

-669 KTLTSGPI
+669 RTLQSGPI
-677 NLVGSFGSQH
+677 NLVGHFGSQH
-687 QEVDLVLG
+687 RDVDVVLG
-695 PMDISWQ
+695 PMDLSWQ
-702 GAEWHRLKLAIN
+702 GAEWHRLKLAVN
-714 SNANGTSTVVLNAKD
+714 SNTDGAATLLLNAKD
-729 LNYGETKYDRFA
+729 LNYGETNYDRFA
-741 LEGKLAE
+741 LEGKLRD
-748 GVLDVGFDLHD
+748 GILDVGFDLHD
-759 FQDRYNVNLDAQS
+759 RQDRYNLNLGSQS
-772 DVKLDSMPTNI
+772 NVKLDSLPTNI
-783 NAANFY
+783 HAANFY
-789 INKEPWQLDQKSVI
+789 INKEPWQLDQESQL
-803 SLGRGDRLKV
+803 SLGVGNRVKV
-813 KNFMINNSRHFVEMH
+813 KKLMVNNSRHFVELH

-833 FLSDTFTLEMGNI
+833 MLRDTFTVEVGNI
-846 TPELLTPFFPKGT
+846 TPELLSPFFPHGT
-859 FDSLQFHLGGK
+859 FDSMQFHLGGR

-876 LGQFKVM
+876 LGQAKIV

-889 DLTYLGYHYGSFDL
+889 DLVYLGYRYGSFDL
-903 NVAQKTAE
+903 KVAQRTSDKV
-911 PWLNIDL
+911 LDL
-918 NSRRGVLKNMA
+918 DLVARRGVLKNTS
-929 FMGRLKIG
+929 FRGRLKFG
-937 GGKSDID
+937 GDDPGLNAD
-944 ATLHIPEG
+944 LFIPEG
-952 TTLGILSP
+952 TTIGILTP
-960 FLAGIATPETGTV
+960 FLSGIATTESGTI
-973 GGNVKFEGPLDDLI
+973 GGNVRIEGPMKDLI

-993 ARDAMIGVD
+993 ARDVMMKVD

-1008 RFDEADFIVKS
+1008 RFDEADFLVKS

-1025 YPIQMYGK
+1025 YPIQIYGK

-1048 HFADLA
+1048 HFRDLA
-1054 LDLHVYDAQKLRII
+1054 LDLNVYDAQKIRII
-1068 ETTEKDNDLF
+1068 ETTEADNDLF
-1078 YGTAWGNGSCRIWGP
+1078 YGTAWGNGSCRVWGP
-1093 LNKINIKMDMTP
+1093 LDKINIKMDMTP
-1105 TENSKLSI
+1105 SENSKLSI
-1113 LYPTLNTNSVAG
+1113 LYPTLGANTVAG
-1125 NIIFRNHFGKV
+1125 NIVFRDHFGKV
-1136 VGNSKAKKSSSG
+1136 VGNSKSKKSSSG
-1148 LGNID
+1148 MGNID
-1153 LMIRATPELET
+1153 LMIRATPDLET
-1164 EFLIDKRLGDLIKG
+1164 EFLIDKRLGDMIKG

-1202 KSGVYVFSLPGI
+1202 KSGLYVFSLPGI

-1254 LMVGTG
+1254 LMVGSG
-1260 NASGTNYPPTLIVS
+1260 NASSTNYPPTLIVS

-1335 PSFSSGNPTSGSVVS
+1335 PSFSSGNPTSGNVVS

-1424 VNGAAVPL
+1424 VNSVAVPL

-1457 LQQSGATTN
+1457 LQQSGSITN

-1487 RKKTPITQTTEEKPV
+1487 RKKTPITTTTEEKPV

>member
-1 MVDSAQT
+1 
-8 TNFIFERLKNKRTK
+8 
-22 LRKFLLLMLLSFLL
+22 MLLSFLL

-51 NYFAQQFAQYL
+51 NYFAQQLAQYL
-62 SKELKTKV
+62 SKELNTKV

-90 YDQDKD
+90 YDQSKD
-96 TLIEARQV
+96 TLIEARQI
-104 EARLTKVDLKN
+104 EARLTKVDWKSHS
-115 QRIELSSVV
+115 IELSSVV
-124 LYKPKVKTG
+124 IYKPRVKNG
-133 YHSENGPFNID
+133 YHTEEGPLNID
-144 FFVDYLNP
+144 FFSDYLNP
-152 PSDPNDHSKGWDF
+152 PSDPNDHSEGWDF

-172 EDGYYQ
+172 VDGYYQ
-178 FFNIKQHS
+178 FFNIRQTS
-186 SDRFFDPDN
+186 NDPYFDPDN
-195 LVLTH
+195 LVLSN
-200 IHAEMD
+200 IDAEMD

-218 VKSIQLKERSGL
+218 IKSMTFKERSGL
-230 NITKGHARVVVD
+230 NVVKGSARVVID

-261 DRFEMRFNS
+261 DRFEMRYNS
-270 MRDFS
+270 MRDFR
-275 DIFHKVIFDIRL
+275 DIFHKVTFDIRL
-287 KQSKLCLRELLA
+287 RKSKLCLEELLA
-299 FHPWFE
+299 FHPWFKD
-305 GRDLPLFVNTHAVG
+305 RNLPLFVNAHAEG
-319 PLNALV
+319 PLAALV
-325 LKKFAF
+325 LKKFTF

-336 QTLLR
+336 QTQLKGSGILR
-341 GDGLLTSLQDLD
+341 SLQDLD
-353 HFEYRLQLSESRL
+353 NFEYRLELDDSRL
-366 ALADLKEVVY
+366 AVADLKDVVY
-376 ELDSIDVVKKF
+376 ELDSIDFVEKF
-387 EAIDLDASVSGGLT
+387 EALDIGATITGGLT

-408 LDAAP
+408 LDAGP

-422 DFPETIDA
+422 DFPESIDS
-430 MSYDLEGR
+430 MSYDVEGK
-438 LGQWDLGTF
+438 LGQWDLGMF
-447 TENGFDASIHDGEI
+447 AGNG
-461 LLTGSGL
+461 
-468 SANQLDA
+468 LDA
-475 ELDFH
+475 FVNDANILITGEGLTADLLNTEADIH
-480 LMDYQ
+480 LIDYT
-485 VLGRRLSQ
+485 VLGRRLTD
-493 VQLTGEFDKGQ
+493 VQLTGEFDKSQ
-504 CHLNVVSSDSRFA
+504 FHLNVESDDARFTFVA
-517 FNAEATVYDWDK
+517 DATVFDWDK
-529 KLSLDADLS
+529 NLSMDADLS
-538 ASNVEFDKVGL
+538 ASNVEFENVGL
-549 DQLPLILSGSASLIY
+549 DKVPLILSGSASLIY
-564 GGGDEE
+564 GGGDAQ
-570 NTNATV
+570 NTNATIEV
-576 EIRQLVADHG
+576 RQLVADHG

-596 FVQSA
+596 LVQSA

-608 GDWLNGFV
+608 GDWLNGNISS
-616 TEGFDPTDINNIG
+616 GFDPTDAMNIG
-629 SHFLY
+629 EHFLY

-639 RFAAPKSFSPQAFQF
+639 RFVAPTSFVPRDFSF

-660 TDWLSSFVD
+660 TDWLSSFVER
-669 KTLTSGPI
+669 TLQSGPI
-677 NLVGSFGSQH
+677 NLVGHFGSQH
-687 QEVDLVLG
+687 RDVDVVLG
-695 PMDISWQ
+695 PMDLSWQ
-702 GAEWHRLKLAIN
+702 GAEWHRLKLAVN
-714 SNANGTSTVVLNAKD
+714 SNTDGAATLLLNAKD

-741 LEGKLAE
+741 LEGKLRD
-748 GVLDVGFDLHD
+748 GILDVGFDLHD
-759 FQDRYNVNLDAQS
+759 RQDRYNLNLGSQS
-772 DVKLDSMPTNI
+772 NVKLDSLPTNI
-783 NAANFY
+783 KAANFY
-789 INKEPWQLDQKSVI
+789 INKEPWQLDQESQL
-803 SLGRGDRLKV
+803 SLGVGNRVKV
-813 KNFMINNSRHFVEMH
+813 KNFMVNNSRHFVELH

-833 FLSDTFTLEMGNI
+833 MLRDTFTVEVGNI
-846 TPELLTPFFPKGT
+846 TPELLSPFFPHGT
-859 FDSLQFHLGGK
+859 FDSMQFHLGGR

-876 LGQFKVM
+876 LGQAKIV

-889 DLTYLGYHYGSFDL
+889 DLVYLGYRYGSFDL
-903 NVAQKTAE
+903 KVAQRTSDKV
-911 PWLNIDL
+911 LDL
-918 NSRRGVLKNMA
+918 DLVARRGVLKNTS
-929 FMGRLKIG
+929 FRGRLKFG
-937 GGKSDID
+937 GDDPGLNAD
-944 ATLHIPEG
+944 LFIPEG
-952 TTLGILSP
+952 TTIGILTP
-960 FLAGIATPETGTV
+960 FLSGIATTESGTI
-973 GGNVKFEGPLDDLI
+973 GGNVRIEGPMNDLI

-993 ARDAMIGVD
+993 AKDVMMKVD

-1008 RFDEADFIVKS
+1008 RFDEADFLVKS

-1025 YPIQMYGK
+1025 YPIQIYGK

-1048 HFADLA
+1048 HFRDLA
-1054 LDLHVYDAQKLRII
+1054 LDLNVYDAQKIRII
-1068 ETTEKDNDLF
+1068 ETTEADNDLF
-1078 YGTAWGNGSCRIWGP
+1078 YGTAWGNGSCRVWGP
-1093 LNKINIKMDMTP
+1093 LDKINIKMDMTP
-1105 TENSKLSI
+1105 SENSKLSI
-1113 LYPTLNTNSVAG
+1113 LYPTLGANTVAG
-1125 NIIFRNHFGKV
+1125 NIVFRDHFGKV
-1136 VGNSKAKKSSSG
+1136 VGNSKSKKSSSG
-1148 LGNID
+1148 MGNID
-1153 LMIRATPELET
+1153 LMIRATPDLET
-1164 EFLIDKRLGDLIKG
+1164 EFLIDKRLGDMIKG

-1202 KSGVYVFSLPGI
+1202 KSGLYVFSLPGI

-1254 LMVGTG
+1254 LMVGSVS
-1260 NASGTNYPPTLIVS
+1260 ASSTNYPPTLIVS

-1335 PSFSSGNPTSGSVVS
+1335 PSFSSGNPTSGNVVS

-1424 VNGAAVPL
+1424 VNSVAVPL

-1457 LQQSGATTN
+1457 LQQSGSITN

-1487 RKKTPITQTTEEKPV
+1487 RKKTPITTTTEEKPV

>member
-1 MVDSAQT
+1 MDSAET

-51 NYFAQQFAQYL
+51 NYFAQQLAQQL
-62 SKELKTKV
+62 SKDLNTKV
-70 EIGYVEIDFLR
+70 EIGYVEVDFLR

-90 YDQDKD
+90 YDQSKD
-96 TLIEARQV
+96 TLIEARQI
-104 EARLTKVDLKN
+104 EARLTKVDWKSHS
-115 QRIELSSVV
+115 IELSSVV
-124 LYKPKVKTG
+124 IYKPRVKNG
-133 YHSENGPFNID
+133 YHTEEGPLNID
-144 FFVDYLNP
+144 FFSDYLNP
-152 PSDPNDHSKGWDF
+152 PSDPNDHSEGWDF
-165 GINDAKI
+165 GINDVKI
-172 EDGYYQ
+172 VDGYYQ
-178 FFNIKQHS
+178 FFNIRQRS
-186 SDRFFDPDN
+186 SDPYFDPDN
-195 LVLTH
+195 MILSN
-200 IHAEMD
+200 IDAEMD

-218 VKSIQLKERSGL
+218 IKSMTFKERSGL
-230 NITKGHARVVVD
+230 NIVKGAARVVID

-261 DRFEMRFNS
+261 DRFEMRYNS
-270 MRDFS
+270 MRDFR
-275 DIFHKVIFDIRL
+275 DIFHKVTFDIRL
-287 KQSKLCLRELLA
+287 RKSKFCLEELIA
-299 FHPWFE
+299 FHPWFKD
-305 GRDLPLFVNTHAVG
+305 RNLPLFVNAHAEG
-319 PLNALV
+319 PLAALV
-325 LKKFAF
+325 LKKFTF

-336 QTLLR
+336 QTLLK
-341 GDGLLTSLQDLD
+341 GSGILTSLQDLD
-353 HFEYRLQLSESRL
+353 NFEYRLELDDSRL
-366 ALADLKEVVY
+366 AVADLIDVVY
-376 ELDSIDVVKKF
+376 ELDSIDFVKKF
-387 EAIDLDASVSGGLT
+387 EALDIGATIIGGLT

-408 LDAAP
+408 LDAGP
-413 GHFSGHLAL
+413 GHFSGHLAF
-422 DFPETIDA
+422 DFPESIDA
-430 MSYDLEGR
+430 MSYDVEGK
-438 LGQWDLGTF
+438 LGQWDLGMF
-447 TENGFDASIHDGEI
+447 AGNG
-461 LLTGSGL
+461 
-468 SANQLDA
+468 LDA
-475 ELDFH
+475 FVNDANILITGEGLTADLLNTEADIH
-480 LMDYQ
+480 LIDYT
-485 VLGRRLSQ
+485 VLGRHLTD
-493 VQLTGEFDKGQ
+493 VKLTGEFDKSQ
-504 CHLNVVSSDSRFA
+504 FHLNVESDDARFA
-517 FNAEATVYDWDK
+517 FVASATVFDWDK
-529 KLSLDADLS
+529 NLSMDADLS
-538 ASNVEFDKVGL
+538 ASNVEFENVGL
-549 DQLPLILSGSASLIY
+549 DKVPLILSGSASLIY
-564 GGGDEE
+564 GGGDAQ
-570 NTNATV
+570 NTNATIEV
-576 EIRQLVADHG
+576 RQLVADHG

-596 FVQSA
+596 LVQSA

-608 GDWLNGFV
+608 GDWLNGNISS
-616 TEGFDPTDINNIG
+616 GFDPSDAMNIG
-629 SHFLY
+629 EHFVY

-639 RFAAPKSFSPQAFQF
+639 RFAAPNSFAPRDFSF

-669 KTLTSGPI
+669 RTLQSGPI
-677 NLVGSFGSQH
+677 NLVGHFGSQH
-687 QEVDLVLG
+687 RDVDVVLG
-695 PMDISWQ
+695 PMDLSWQ

-714 SNANGTSTVVLNAKD
+714 ANTDGAASLLLNAKD

-741 LEGKLAE
+741 LEGKLRD
-748 GVLDVGFDLHD
+748 GILDVGFDLHD
-759 FQDRYNVNLDAQS
+759 RQDRYNVNLGSQS
-772 DVKLDSMPTNI
+772 NVKLDSLPTNI
-783 NAANFY
+783 KAANFY
-789 INKEPWQLDQKSVI
+789 INKEPWQLDQESQL
-803 SLGRGDRLKV
+803 SLGGGNRLKV
-813 KNFMINNSRHFVEMH
+813 KKLMVNNSRHFVELH

-833 FLSDTFTLEMGNI
+833 MLSDTFTVEVGNI
-846 TPELLTPFFPKGT
+846 TPELLSPFFPHGT
-859 FDSLQFHLGGK
+859 FDSMQFHLGGR

-876 LGQFKVM
+876 LGQAKIV

-889 DLTYLGYHYGSFDL
+889 DLVYLGYRYGSFDL
-903 NVAQKTAE
+903 KVAQRTMDKV
-911 PWLNIDL
+911 LDL
-918 NSRRGVLKNMA
+918 DLVARRGVLKNTS
-929 FMGRLKIG
+929 FRGRLKFG
-937 GGKSDID
+937 GDDPGLNAD
-944 ATLHIPEG
+944 LFIPEG
-952 TTLGILSP
+952 TTIGILTP
-960 FLAGIATPETGTV
+960 FLSGIATTESGTI
-973 GGNVKFEGPLDDLI
+973 GGNVRIEGPMKDLI

-993 ARDAMIGVD
+993 ARDVMMKVD

-1008 RFDEADFIVKS
+1008 RFDDADFLVKS

-1025 YPIQMYGK
+1025 YPIQIYGK

-1048 HFADLA
+1048 HFRDLA
-1054 LDLHVYDAQKLRII
+1054 LDLNVYDAQKIRII
-1068 ETTEKDNDLF
+1068 ETTEADNDLF
-1078 YGTAWGNGSCRIWGP
+1078 YGTAWGNGSCRVWGP
-1093 LNKINIKMDMTP
+1093 LDKINIKMDMTP
-1105 TENSKLSI
+1105 SENSKLSI

-1125 NIIFRNHFGKV
+1125 NIVFRNHFGKV
-1136 VGNSKAKKSSSG
+1136 VGNSKSKKSSSG
-1148 LGNID
+1148 MGNID
-1153 LMIRATPELET
+1153 LMIRATPDLET
-1164 EFLIDKRLGDLIKG
+1164 EFLIDKRLGDMIKG

-1202 KSGVYVFSLPGI
+1202 KSGLYVFSLPGI

-1254 LMVGTG
+1254 LMVGSG
-1260 NASGTNYPPTLIVS
+1260 NASSTNYPPTLIVS

-1295 LAVSAGSNSDVNA
+1295 LALSAGSNSDVNA

-1335 PSFSSGNPTSGSVVS
+1335 PSFSSGNPTSGNVVS

-1384 DDVRRNSGTSS
+1384 DDVRRNSGTTS

-1457 LQQSGATTN
+1457 LQQSGSITN

-1487 RKKTPITQTTEEKPV
+1487 RKKTPITTTTEEKPV

>member
-1 MVDSAQT
+1 MDLAET

-51 NYFAQQFAQYL
+51 NYFAQQLAQYL
-62 SKELKTKV
+62 SKELNTKV

-90 YDQDKD
+90 YDQSKD
-96 TLIEARQV
+96 TLIEARQI
-104 EARLTKVDLKN
+104 EARLTKVDWKSHS
-115 QRIELSSVV
+115 IELSSVV
-124 LYKPKVKTG
+124 IYKPRMKNG
-133 YHSENGPFNID
+133 YHTEEGPLNID
-144 FFVDYLNP
+144 FFSDFLDP
-152 PSDPNDHSKGWDF
+152 PSDPNDHSEGWDF
-165 GINDAKI
+165 GINDVKI
-172 EDGYYQ
+172 VDGYYQ
-178 FFNIKQHS
+178 FFNIRQRS
-186 SDRFFDPDN
+186 SDPYFDPDN
-195 LVLTH
+195 MILSN
-200 IHAEMD
+200 IDAEMD

-218 VKSIQLKERSGL
+218 IKSMTFKERSGL
-230 NITKGHARVVVD
+230 NVVKGAARVVID

-261 DRFEMRFNS
+261 DRFEMRYNS
-270 MRDFS
+270 MRDFR
-275 DIFHKVIFDIRL
+275 DIFHKVTFDIRL
-287 KQSKLCLRELLA
+287 RKSKLCLEELLA
-299 FHPWFE
+299 FHPWFKD
-305 GRDLPLFVNTHAVG
+305 RNLPLFVNAHAEG
-319 PLNALV
+319 PLAALV
-325 LKKFAF
+325 LKKFTF

-336 QTLLR
+336 QTLLK
-341 GDGLLTSLQDLD
+341 GSGILTSLQDLD
-353 HFEYRLQLSESRL
+353 NFEYRLELDDSRL
-366 ALADLKEVVY
+366 AVADLKDVVY
-376 ELDSIDVVKKF
+376 ELDSIDFVEKF
-387 EAIDLDASVSGGLT
+387 EALDIGATITGGLT

-408 LDAAP
+408 LDAGP

-422 DFPETIDA
+422 DFPESIDS
-430 MSYDLEGR
+430 MSYDVEGK
-438 LGQWDLGTF
+438 LGQWDLGMF
-447 TENGFDASIHDGEI
+447 AGNG
-461 LLTGSGL
+461 
-468 SANQLDA
+468 LDA
-475 ELDFH
+475 FVNDANILITGEGLTADLLNTEADIH
-480 LMDYQ
+480 LIDYT
-485 VLGRRLSQ
+485 VLGRHLTD
-493 VQLTGEFDKGQ
+493 VQLTGEFDKSQ
-504 CHLNVVSSDSRFA
+504 FHLNVESDDARFA
-517 FNAEATVYDWDK
+517 FVADATVFDWDK
-529 KLSLDADLS
+529 NLSMDADLS
-538 ASNVEFDKVGL
+538 ASNVEFENVGL
-549 DQLPLILSGSASLIY
+549 DKVPLILSGSASLIY
-564 GGGDEE
+564 GGGDVQ
-570 NTNATV
+570 NTNATIEV
-576 EIRQLVADHG
+576 RQLVADHG

-596 FVQSA
+596 LVQSA

-608 GDWLNGFV
+608 GDWLNGNISS
-616 TEGFDPTDINNIG
+616 GFDPSDAMNIG
-629 SHFLY
+629 EHFLY

-639 RFAAPKSFSPQAFQF
+639 RFAVPTSFVPGDFSF

-669 KTLTSGPI
+669 RTLQSGPI
-677 NLVGSFGSQH
+677 NLVGHFGSQH
-687 QEVDLVLG
+687 RDVNVVLG
-695 PMDISWQ
+695 PMDLSWQ
-702 GAEWHRLKLAIN
+702 GAEWHRLKLAVN
-714 SNANGTSTVVLNAKD
+714 SNTDGAATLLLNAKD

-741 LEGKLAE
+741 LEGKLRD
-748 GVLDVGFDLHD
+748 GILDVGFDLHD
-759 FQDRYNVNLDAQS
+759 RQDRYNLNLGSQS
-772 DVKLDSMPTNI
+772 NVKLDSLPTNI
-783 NAANFY
+783 HAANFY
-789 INKEPWQLDQKSVI
+789 INKEPWQLDQESQL
-803 SLGRGDRLKV
+803 SLGVGNRVKV
-813 KNFMINNSRHFVEMH
+813 KNFMVNNSRHFVELH

-833 FLSDTFTLEMGNI
+833 MLRDTFTVEVGNI
-846 TPELLTPFFPKGT
+846 TPELLSPFFPHGT
-859 FDSLQFHLGGK
+859 FDSMQFHLGGR

-876 LGQFKVM
+876 LGQAKIV

-889 DLTYLGYHYGSFDL
+889 DLVYLGYRYGSFDL
-903 NVAQKTAE
+903 KVAQRTSDKV
-911 PWLNIDL
+911 LDL
-918 NSRRGVLKNMA
+918 DLVARRGVLKNTS
-929 FMGRLKIG
+929 FRGRLKFG
-937 GGKSDID
+937 GDDPGLNAD
-944 ATLHIPEG
+944 LFIPEG
-952 TTLGILSP
+952 TTIGILTP
-960 FLAGIATPETGTV
+960 FLSGIATTESGTI
-973 GGNVKFEGPLDDLI
+973 GGNVRIEGPMKDLI

-993 ARDAMIGVD
+993 ARDVMMKVD

-1008 RFDEADFIVKS
+1008 RFDEADFLVKS

-1025 YPIQMYGK
+1025 YPIQIYGK
-1033 LKKGKAKATFAFTHN
+1033 FKKGKAKATFAFTHN
-1048 HFADLA
+1048 HFRDLA
-1054 LDLHVYDAQKLRII
+1054 LDLNVYDAQKIRII
-1068 ETTEKDNDLF
+1068 ETTEADNDLF
-1078 YGTAWGNGSCRIWGP
+1078 YGTAWGNGSCRVWGP
-1093 LNKINIKMDMTP
+1093 LDKINIKMDMTP
-1105 TENSKLSI
+1105 SENSKLSI
-1113 LYPTLNTNSVAG
+1113 LYPTLGANTVAG
-1125 NIIFRNHFGKV
+1125 NIVFRDHFGKV
-1136 VGNSKAKKSSSG
+1136 VGNSKSKKSSSG
-1148 LGNID
+1148 MGNID
-1153 LMIRATPELET
+1153 LMIRATPDLET
-1164 EFLIDKRLGDLIKG
+1164 EFLIDKRLGDMIKG

-1202 KSGVYVFSLPGI
+1202 KSGLYVFSLPGI

-1254 LMVGTG
+1254 LMVGSG
-1260 NASGTNYPPTLIVS
+1260 SASSTNYPPTLIVS

-1335 PSFSSGNPTSGSVVS
+1335 PSFSSGNPTSGNVVS

-1424 VNGAAVPL
+1424 VNSVAVPL

-1457 LQQSGATTN
+1457 LQQSGSITN

-1487 RKKTPITQTTEEKPV
+1487 RKKTPITTTTEEKPV

>member
-1 MVDSAQT
+1 VDSAET

-51 NYFAQQFAQYL
+51 NYFAQQLAQYL
-62 SKELKTKV
+62 SKELKAKV

-81 NIHVERLRI
+81 NIHVERIRI
-90 YDQDKD
+90 YDQSKD

-104 EARLTKVDLKN
+104 EARLTKVDWKA
-115 QRIELSSVV
+115 QRIELSSVSI
-124 LYKPKVKTG
+124 YKPRVKTG
-133 YHSENGPFNID
+133 YHTADGPFNID
-144 FFVDYLNP
+144 FFADYLNP

-178 FFNIKQHS
+178 FFNIKQRS
-186 SDRFFDPDN
+186 SDPYFDPDN
-195 LVLTH
+195 VVLTH
-200 IHAEMD
+200 IDAEMD

-218 VKSIQLKERSGL
+218 VKSIKMKERSGL
-230 NITKGHARVVVD
+230 NIVKGRTRVVVD

-251 LLETPCSILG
+251 MLETPCSILG

-275 DIFHKVIFDIRL
+275 DIFHKVTFDIRL
-287 KQSKLCLRELLA
+287 SKSKFCVGELLA

-305 GRDLPLFVNTHAVG
+305 NRDLPLFVNAHAVG
-319 PLNALV
+319 PLASLV
-325 LKKFAF
+325 LKKFDF

-336 QTLLR
+336 QTQLK
-341 GDGLLTSLQDLD
+341 GSGILTSLQDLD
-353 HFEYRLQLSESRL
+353 HFEYRLQLEESRL
-366 ALADLKEVVY
+366 ALADLNEVVY

-387 EAIDLDASVSGGLT
+387 EAVDLDATISGGLT

-408 LDAAP
+408 LDAGP
-413 GHFSGHLAL
+413 GHFSGHMAL
-422 DFPETIDA
+422 DFPESIDA
-430 MSYDLEGR
+430 MSYDLEGK
-438 LGQWDLGTF
+438 LVDWDLGVF
-447 TENGFDASIHDGEI
+447 TANGLDASINNADI
-461 LLTGSGL
+461 LLTGEGL
-468 SANQLDA
+468 SSANLNT
-475 ELDFH
+475 ELD
-480 LMDYQ
+480 LNLIDYQ
-485 VLGRRLSQ
+485 VLGRHLTQ
-493 VQLTGEFDKGQ
+493 VQMTGEFDKGK
-504 CHLNVVSSDSRFA
+504 CHLNLESDDARFA
-517 FNAEATVYDWDK
+517 FSAEATLFNWDK
-529 KLSLDADLS
+529 ELSMDADLS

-549 DQLPLILSGSASLIY
+549 DKLPLILSGSASLIY
-564 GGGDEE
+564 GGGDAE

-576 EIRQLVADHG
+576 EVRQLVADHG

-608 GDWLNGFV
+608 GDWLNGNISS
-616 TEGFDPTDINNIG
+616 GFDPSDISNIG
-629 SHFLY
+629 EHFLY

-639 RFAAPKSFSPQAFQF
+639 RFDAPKAFVPQDFTF

-669 KTLTSGPI
+669 KTLNSGPI
-677 NLVGSFGSQH
+677 NLVGRFGSQH
-687 QEVDLVLG
+687 REVDLVLG
-695 PMDISWQ
+695 PMDLSWQ
-702 GAEWHRLKLAIN
+702 GADWHRLKLAVN
-714 SNANGTSTVVLNAKD
+714 SNPNGSSTVLLNARD

-741 LEGKLAE
+741 LEGKLTN
-748 GVLDVGFDLHD
+748 GVLDLGFDLHD
-759 FQDRYNVNLDAQS
+759 LQDRYNVNLGTQS
-772 DVKLDSMPTNI
+772 NVKLDSFPTNI

-789 INKEPWQLDQKSVI
+789 INKEPWQLDEQSHV
-803 SLGRGDRLKV
+803 SLGRGDRVKV
-813 KNFMINNSRHFVEMH
+813 KNFMVNNTRHFVELH

-833 FLSDTFTLEMGNI
+833 FLSDTFTIEVGNI
-846 TPELLTPFFPKGT
+846 TPELLTPFFPNGT
-859 FDSLQFHLGGK
+859 FDSLQFHMGGR

-876 LGQFKVM
+876 LGQFKIV

-889 DLTYLGYHYGSFDL
+889 DLIYLGYRYGSFDL
-903 NVAQKTAE
+903 KVAQRTTDK
-911 PWLNIDL
+911 WLDINL
-918 NSRRGVLKNMA
+918 MSRRGVLKNTS
-929 FMGRLKIG
+929 FTGKLNFG
-937 GGKSDID
+937 GNTAALD
-944 ATLHIPEG
+944 ANLYIPEG

-960 FLAGIATPETGTV
+960 FLSGIATAETGTV
-973 GGNVKFEGPLDDLI
+973 GGNVKMEGPLNDLI

-993 ARDAMIGVD
+993 ARDAMFGVD

-1008 RFDEADFIVKS
+1008 RFDEADFLVKS

-1048 HFADLA
+1048 RFKDLA
-1054 LDLHVYDAQKLRII
+1054 LDLNVYDAQKLRII

-1105 TENSKLSI
+1105 SENSKLSI
-1113 LYPTLNTNSVAG
+1113 LYPTLNTNTVAG

-1153 LMIRATPELET
+1153 LMIRATPDLET

-1202 KSGVYVFSLPGI
+1202 KSGLYVFSLPGI
-1214 NLLTKKITL
+1214 NLLNKKITL

-1238 NLALSGKIE
+1238 NLALSGRIE

-1254 LMVGTG
+1254 LMVGSG
-1260 NASGTNYPPTLIVS
+1260 NAPGTNYPPTLIVS

-1323 AIALLIFGNFLP
+1323 AIALLIIGNFLP

-1350 GAGVAGNSVS
+1350 GVGVAGNSVS

-1384 DDVRRNSGTSS
+1384 DDVRRSSGTSS

-1402 SEWNLSDRLKLNL
+1402 SEWDLSDRLKLNL

-1487 RKKTPITQTTEEKPV
+1487 RKKSSITNSVEEKPI

>member
-1 MVDSAQT
+1 MDSAET

-51 NYFAQQFAQYL
+51 NYFAQQLAQQL
-62 SKELKTKV
+62 SKDLNTKV
-70 EIGYVEIDFLR
+70 EIGYVEVDFLR

-90 YDQDKD
+90 YDQSKD
-96 TLIEARQV
+96 TLIEARQI
-104 EARLTKVDLKN
+104 EARLTKVDWKSHS
-115 QRIELSSVV
+115 IELSSVV
-124 LYKPKVKTG
+124 IYKPRVKNG
-133 YHSENGPFNID
+133 YHTEEGPLNID
-144 FFVDYLNP
+144 FFSDYLNP
-152 PSDPNDHSKGWDF
+152 PSDPNDHSEGWDF
-165 GINDAKI
+165 GINDVKI
-172 EDGYYQ
+172 VDGYYQ
-178 FFNIKQHS
+178 FFNIRQRS
-186 SDRFFDPDN
+186 SDPYFDPDN
-195 LVLTH
+195 MILSN
-200 IHAEMD
+200 IDAEMD

-218 VKSIQLKERSGL
+218 IKSMTFKERSGL
-230 NITKGHARVVVD
+230 NIVKGAARVVID

-261 DRFEMRFNS
+261 DRFEMRYNS
-270 MRDFS
+270 MRDFR
-275 DIFHKVIFDIRL
+275 DIFHKVTFDIRL
-287 KQSKLCLRELLA
+287 RKSKFCLEELIA
-299 FHPWFE
+299 FHPWFKD
-305 GRDLPLFVNTHAVG
+305 RNLPLFVNAHAEG
-319 PLNALV
+319 PLAALV
-325 LKKFAF
+325 LKKFTF

-336 QTLLR
+336 QTLLK
-341 GDGLLTSLQDLD
+341 GSGILTSLQDLD
-353 HFEYRLQLSESRL
+353 NFEYRLELDDSRL
-366 ALADLKEVVY
+366 AVADLIDVVY
-376 ELDSIDVVKKF
+376 ELDSIDFVKKF
-387 EAIDLDASVSGGLT
+387 EALDIGATIIGGLT

-408 LDAAP
+408 LDAGP
-413 GHFSGHLAL
+413 GHFSGHLAF
-422 DFPETIDA
+422 DFPESIDA
-430 MSYDLEGR
+430 MSYDVEGK
-438 LGQWDLGTF
+438 LGQWDLGMF
-447 TENGFDASIHDGEI
+447 AGNG
-461 LLTGSGL
+461 
-468 SANQLDA
+468 LDA
-475 ELDFH
+475 FVNDANILITGEGLTVDLLNTEADIH
-480 LMDYQ
+480 LIDYT
-485 VLGRRLSQ
+485 VLGRHLTD
-493 VQLTGEFDKGQ
+493 VKLTGEFDKSQ
-504 CHLNVVSSDSRFA
+504 FHLNVESDDARFA
-517 FNAEATVYDWDK
+517 FVADATVFDWDK
-529 KLSLDADLS
+529 NLSMDADLS
-538 ASNVEFDKVGL
+538 ASNVEFENVGL
-549 DQLPLILSGSASLIY
+549 DKVPLILSGSASLIY
-564 GGGDEE
+564 GGGDAQ
-570 NTNATV
+570 NTNATIEV
-576 EIRQLVADHG
+576 RQLVADHG

-596 FVQSA
+596 LVQSA

-608 GDWLNGFV
+608 GDWLNGNISS
-616 TEGFDPTDINNIG
+616 GFDPSDAMNIG
-629 SHFLY
+629 EHFVY

-639 RFAAPKSFSPQAFQF
+639 RFASPNSFAPRDFSF

-669 KTLTSGPI
+669 RTLQSGPI
-677 NLVGSFGSQH
+677 NLVGHFGSQH
-687 QEVDLVLG
+687 RDVDVVLG
-695 PMDISWQ
+695 PMDLSWQ

-714 SNANGTSTVVLNAKD
+714 ANTDGAASLLLNAKD

-741 LEGKLAE
+741 LEGKLRD
-748 GVLDVGFDLHD
+748 GILDVGFDLHD
-759 FQDRYNVNLDAQS
+759 RQDRYNVNLGSQS
-772 DVKLDSMPTNI
+772 NVKLDSLPTNI
-783 NAANFY
+783 KAANFY
-789 INKEPWQLDQKSVI
+789 INKEPWQLDQESQL
-803 SLGRGDRLKV
+803 SLGGGNRLKV
-813 KNFMINNSRHFVEMH
+813 KKLMVNNSRHFVELH

-833 FLSDTFTLEMGNI
+833 MLSDTFTVEVGNI
-846 TPELLTPFFPKGT
+846 TPELLSPFFPHGT
-859 FDSLQFHLGGK
+859 FDSMQFHLGGR

-876 LGQFKVM
+876 LGQAKIV

-889 DLTYLGYHYGSFDL
+889 DLVYLGYRYGSFDL
-903 NVAQKTAE
+903 KVAQRTMDKV
-911 PWLNIDL
+911 LDL
-918 NSRRGVLKNMA
+918 DLVARRGVLKNTS
-929 FMGRLKIG
+929 FRGRLKFG
-937 GGKSDID
+937 GDDPGLNAD
-944 ATLHIPEG
+944 LFIPEG
-952 TTLGILSP
+952 TTIGILTP
-960 FLAGIATPETGTV
+960 FLSGIATTESGTI
-973 GGNVKFEGPLDDLI
+973 GGNVRIEGPMKDLI

-993 ARDAMIGVD
+993 ARDVMMKVD

-1008 RFDEADFIVKS
+1008 RFDDADFLVKS

-1025 YPIQMYGK
+1025 YPIQIYGK

-1048 HFADLA
+1048 HFRDLA
-1054 LDLHVYDAQKLRII
+1054 LDLNVYDAQKIRII
-1068 ETTEKDNDLF
+1068 ETTEADNDLF
-1078 YGTAWGNGSCRIWGP
+1078 YGTAWGNGSCRVWGP
-1093 LNKINIKMDMTP
+1093 LDKINIKMDMTP
-1105 TENSKLSI
+1105 SENSKLSI

-1125 NIIFRNHFGKV
+1125 NIVFRNHFGKV
-1136 VGNSKAKKSSSG
+1136 VGNSKSKKSSSG
-1148 LGNID
+1148 MGNID
-1153 LMIRATPELET
+1153 LMIRATPDLET
-1164 EFLIDKRLGDLIKG
+1164 EFLIDKRLGDMIKG

-1202 KSGVYVFSLPGI
+1202 KSGLYVFSLPGI

-1254 LMVGTG
+1254 LMVGSG
-1260 NASGTNYPPTLIVS
+1260 NASSTNYPPTLIVS

-1295 LAVSAGSNSDVNA
+1295 LALSAGSNSDVNA

-1335 PSFSSGNPTSGSVVS
+1335 PSFSSGNPTSGNVVS

-1384 DDVRRNSGTSS
+1384 DDVRRNSGTTS

-1457 LQQSGATTN
+1457 LQQSGSITN

-1487 RKKTPITQTTEEKPV
+1487 RKKTPITTTTEEKPV

>member
-1 MVDSAQT
+1 MDLAET

-51 NYFAQQFAQYL
+51 NYFAQQLAQYL
-62 SKELKTKV
+62 SKELNTKV

-90 YDQDKD
+90 YDQSKD
-96 TLIEARQV
+96 TLIEARQI
-104 EARLTKVDLKN
+104 EARLTKVDWKSHS
-115 QRIELSSVV
+115 IELSSVV
-124 LYKPKVKTG
+124 IYKPRVKNG
-133 YHSENGPFNID
+133 YHTEEGPLNID
-144 FFVDYLNP
+144 FFSDFLDP
-152 PSDPNDHSKGWDF
+152 PSDPNDHSEGWDF

-172 EDGYYQ
+172 VDGYYQ
-178 FFNIKQHS
+178 FFNIRQTS
-186 SDRFFDPDN
+186 NDPYFDPDN
-195 LVLTH
+195 LVLSN
-200 IHAEMD
+200 IDAEMD

-218 VKSIQLKERSGL
+218 IKSMTFKERSGL
-230 NITKGHARVVVD
+230 NVVKGSARVVID

-261 DRFEMRFNS
+261 DRFEMRYNS
-270 MRDFS
+270 MRDFR
-275 DIFHKVIFDIRL
+275 DIFHKVTFDIRL
-287 KQSKLCLRELLA
+287 RKSKLCLEELLA
-299 FHPWFE
+299 FHPWFKD
-305 GRDLPLFVNTHAVG
+305 RNLPLFVNAHAEG
-319 PLNALV
+319 PLAALV
-325 LKKFAF
+325 LKKFTF

-336 QTLLR
+336 QTQLKGSGILR
-341 GDGLLTSLQDLD
+341 SLQDLD
-353 HFEYRLQLSESRL
+353 NFEYRLELDDSRL
-366 ALADLKEVVY
+366 AVADLKDVVY
-376 ELDSIDVVKKF
+376 ELDSIDFVEKF
-387 EAIDLDASVSGGLT
+387 EALDIGATITGGLT

-408 LDAAP
+408 LDAGP

-422 DFPETIDA
+422 DFPESIDS
-430 MSYDLEGR
+430 MSYDVEGK
-438 LGQWDLGTF
+438 LGQWDLGMF
-447 TENGFDASIHDGEI
+447 AGNG
-461 LLTGSGL
+461 
-468 SANQLDA
+468 LDA
-475 ELDFH
+475 FVNDANILITGEGLTADLLNTEADIH
-480 LMDYQ
+480 LIDYT
-485 VLGRRLSQ
+485 VLGRRLTD
-493 VQLTGEFDKGQ
+493 VQLTGEFDKSQ
-504 CHLNVVSSDSRFA
+504 FHLNVESDDARFTFVA
-517 FNAEATVYDWDK
+517 DATVFDWDK
-529 KLSLDADLS
+529 NLSMDADLS
-538 ASNVEFDKVGL
+538 ASNVEFENVGL
-549 DQLPLILSGSASLIY
+549 DKVPLILSGSASLIY
-564 GGGDEE
+564 GGGDAQ
-570 NTNATV
+570 NTNATIEV
-576 EIRQLVADHG
+576 RQLVADHG

-596 FVQSA
+596 LVQSA

-608 GDWLNGFV
+608 GDWLNGNISS
-616 TEGFDPTDINNIG
+616 GFDPTDAMNIG
-629 SHFLY
+629 EHFLY

-639 RFAAPKSFSPQAFQF
+639 RFVAPTSFVPRDFSF

-660 TDWLSSFVD
+660 TDWLSSFVER
-669 KTLTSGPI
+669 TLQSGPI
-677 NLVGSFGSQH
+677 NLVGHFGSQH
-687 QEVDLVLG
+687 RDVDVVLG
-695 PMDISWQ
+695 PMDLSWQ
-702 GAEWHRLKLAIN
+702 GAEWHRLKLAVN
-714 SNANGTSTVVLNAKD
+714 SNTDGAATLLLNAKD

-741 LEGKLAE
+741 LEGKLRD
-748 GVLDVGFDLHD
+748 GILDVGFDLHD
-759 FQDRYNVNLDAQS
+759 RQDRYNLNLGSQS
-772 DVKLDSMPTNI
+772 NVKLDSLPTNI
-783 NAANFY
+783 KAANFY
-789 INKEPWQLDQKSVI
+789 INKEPWQLDQESQL
-803 SLGRGDRLKV
+803 SLGVGNRVKV
-813 KNFMINNSRHFVEMH
+813 KNFMVNNSRHFVELH

-833 FLSDTFTLEMGNI
+833 MLRDTFTVEVGNI
-846 TPELLTPFFPKGT
+846 TPELLSPFFPHGT
-859 FDSLQFHLGGK
+859 FDSMKFHLGGR

-876 LGQFKVM
+876 LGQAKIV

-889 DLTYLGYHYGSFDL
+889 DLVYLGYRYGSFDL
-903 NVAQKTAE
+903 KVAQRTSDKV
-911 PWLNIDL
+911 LDL
-918 NSRRGVLKNMA
+918 DLVARRGVLKNTS
-929 FMGRLKIG
+929 FRGRLKFG
-937 GGKSDID
+937 GDDPGLNAD
-944 ATLHIPEG
+944 LFIPEG
-952 TTLGILSP
+952 TTIGILTP
-960 FLAGIATPETGTV
+960 FLSGIATTESGTI
-973 GGNVKFEGPLDDLI
+973 GGNVRIEGPMNDLI

-993 ARDAMIGVD
+993 AKDVMMKVD

-1008 RFDEADFIVKS
+1008 RFDEADFLVKS

-1025 YPIQMYGK
+1025 YPIQIYGK

-1048 HFADLA
+1048 HFRDLA
-1054 LDLHVYDAQKLRII
+1054 LDLNVYDAQKIRII
-1068 ETTEKDNDLF
+1068 ETTEADNDLF
-1078 YGTAWGNGSCRIWGP
+1078 YGTAWGNGSCRVWGP
-1093 LNKINIKMDMTP
+1093 LDKINIKMDMTP
-1105 TENSKLSI
+1105 SENSKLSI
-1113 LYPTLNTNSVAG
+1113 LYPTLGANTVAG
-1125 NIIFRNHFGKV
+1125 NIVFRDHFGKV
-1136 VGNSKAKKSSSG
+1136 VGNSKSKKSSSG
-1148 LGNID
+1148 MGNID
-1153 LMIRATPELET
+1153 LMIRATPDLET
-1164 EFLIDKRLGDLIKG
+1164 EFLIDKRLGDMIKG

-1202 KSGVYVFSLPGI
+1202 KSGLYVFSLPGI

-1254 LMVGTG
+1254 LMVGSVS
-1260 NASGTNYPPTLIVS
+1260 ASSTNYPPTLIVS

-1335 PSFSSGNPTSGSVVS
+1335 PSFSSGNPTSGNVVS

-1424 VNGAAVPL
+1424 VNSVAVPL

-1457 LQQSGATTN
+1457 LQQSGSITN

-1487 RKKTPITQTTEEKPV
+1487 RKKTPITTTTEEKPV

>member
-1 MVDSAQT
+1 MDLAET

-51 NYFAQQFAQYL
+51 NYFAQQLAQYL
-62 SKELKTKV
+62 SKELNTKV

-90 YDQDKD
+90 YDQSKD
-96 TLIEARQV
+96 TLIEARQI
-104 EARLTKVDLKN
+104 EARLTKVDWKSHS
-115 QRIELSSVV
+115 IELSSVV
-124 LYKPKVKTG
+124 IYKPRMKNG
-133 YHSENGPFNID
+133 YHTEEGPLNID
-144 FFVDYLNP
+144 FFSDFLDP
-152 PSDPNDHSKGWDF
+152 PSDPNDHSEGWDF
-165 GINDAKI
+165 GINDVKI
-172 EDGYYQ
+172 VDGYYQ
-178 FFNIKQHS
+178 FFNIRQRS
-186 SDRFFDPDN
+186 SDPYFDPDN
-195 LVLTH
+195 MILSN
-200 IHAEMD
+200 IDAEMD

-218 VKSIQLKERSGL
+218 IKSMTFKERSGL
-230 NITKGHARVVVD
+230 NVVKGAARVVID

-261 DRFEMRFNS
+261 DRFEMRYNS
-270 MRDFS
+270 MRDFR
-275 DIFHKVIFDIRL
+275 DIFHKVTFDIRL
-287 KQSKLCLRELLA
+287 RKSKLCLEELLA
-299 FHPWFE
+299 FHPWFKD
-305 GRDLPLFVNTHAVG
+305 RNLPLFVNAHAEG
-319 PLNALV
+319 PLAALV
-325 LKKFAF
+325 LKKFTF

-336 QTLLR
+336 QTLLK
-341 GDGLLTSLQDLD
+341 GSGILTSLQDLD
-353 HFEYRLQLSESRL
+353 NFEYRLELDDSRL
-366 ALADLKEVVY
+366 AVADLKDVVY
-376 ELDSIDVVKKF
+376 ELDSIDFVEKF
-387 EAIDLDASVSGGLT
+387 EALDIGATITGGLT

-408 LDAAP
+408 LDAGP

-422 DFPETIDA
+422 DFPESIDS
-430 MSYDLEGR
+430 MSYDVEGK
-438 LGQWDLGTF
+438 LGQWDLGMF
-447 TENGFDASIHDGEI
+447 AGNG
-461 LLTGSGL
+461 
-468 SANQLDA
+468 LDA
-475 ELDFH
+475 FVNDANILITGEGLTADLLNTEADIH
-480 LMDYQ
+480 LIDYT
-485 VLGRRLSQ
+485 VLGRRLTD
-493 VQLTGEFDKGQ
+493 VQLTGEFDKSQ
-504 CHLNVVSSDSRFA
+504 FHLNVESDDARFA
-517 FNAEATVYDWDK
+517 FVADATVFDWDK
-529 KLSLDADLS
+529 NLSMDADLS
-538 ASNVEFDKVGL
+538 ASNVEFENVGL
-549 DQLPLILSGSASLIY
+549 DKVPLILSGSASLIY
-564 GGGDEE
+564 GGGDVQ
-570 NTNATV
+570 NTNATIEV
-576 EIRQLVADHG
+576 RQLVADHG

-596 FVQSA
+596 LVQSA

-608 GDWLNGFV
+608 GDWLNGNISS
-616 TEGFDPTDINNIG
+616 GFDPSDAMNIG
-629 SHFLY
+629 EHFLY

-639 RFAAPKSFSPQAFQF
+639 RFAVPTSFVPGDFSF

-669 KTLTSGPI
+669 RTLQSGPI
-677 NLVGSFGSQH
+677 NLVGHFGSQH
-687 QEVDLVLG
+687 RDVNVVLG
-695 PMDISWQ
+695 PMDLSWQ
-702 GAEWHRLKLAIN
+702 GAEWHRLKLAVN
-714 SNANGTSTVVLNAKD
+714 SNTDGAATLLLNAKD

-741 LEGKLAE
+741 LEGKLRD
-748 GVLDVGFDLHD
+748 GILDVGFDLHD
-759 FQDRYNVNLDAQS
+759 RQDRYNLNLGSQS
-772 DVKLDSMPTNI
+772 NVKLDSLPTNI
-783 NAANFY
+783 HAANFY
-789 INKEPWQLDQKSVI
+789 INKEPWQLDQESQL
-803 SLGRGDRLKV
+803 SLGVGNRVKV
-813 KNFMINNSRHFVEMH
+813 KNFMVNNSRHFVELH

-833 FLSDTFTLEMGNI
+833 MLRDTFTVEVGNI
-846 TPELLTPFFPKGT
+846 TPELLSPFFPHGT
-859 FDSLQFHLGGK
+859 FDSMQFHLGGR

-876 LGQFKVM
+876 LGQAKIV

-889 DLTYLGYHYGSFDL
+889 DLVYLGYRYGSFDL
-903 NVAQKTAE
+903 KVAQRTSDKV
-911 PWLNIDL
+911 LDL
-918 NSRRGVLKNMA
+918 DLVARRGVLKNTS
-929 FMGRLKIG
+929 FRGRLKFG
-937 GGKSDID
+937 GDDPGLNAD
-944 ATLHIPEG
+944 LFIPEG
-952 TTLGILSP
+952 TTIGILTP
-960 FLAGIATPETGTV
+960 FLSGIATTESGTI
-973 GGNVKFEGPLDDLI
+973 GGNVRIEGPMKDLI

-993 ARDAMIGVD
+993 ARDVMMKVD

-1008 RFDEADFIVKS
+1008 RFDEADFLVKS

-1025 YPIQMYGK
+1025 YPIQIYGK

-1048 HFADLA
+1048 HFRDLA
-1054 LDLHVYDAQKLRII
+1054 LDLNVYDAQKIRII
-1068 ETTEKDNDLF
+1068 ETTEADNDLF
-1078 YGTAWGNGSCRIWGP
+1078 YGTAWGNGSCRVWGP
-1093 LNKINIKMDMTP
+1093 LDKINIKMDMTP
-1105 TENSKLSI
+1105 SENSKLSI
-1113 LYPTLNTNSVAG
+1113 LYPTLGANTVAG
-1125 NIIFRNHFGKV
+1125 NIVFRDHFGKV
-1136 VGNSKAKKSSSG
+1136 VGNSKSKKSSSG
-1148 LGNID
+1148 MGNID
-1153 LMIRATPELET
+1153 LMIRATPDLET
-1164 EFLIDKRLGDLIKG
+1164 EFLIDKRLGDMIKG

-1202 KSGVYVFSLPGI
+1202 KSGLYVFSLPGI

-1254 LMVGTG
+1254 LMVGSG
-1260 NASGTNYPPTLIVS
+1260 SASSTNYPPTLIVS

-1295 LAVSAGSNSDVNA
+1295 LAVSAGSNSDVHA

-1335 PSFSSGNPTSGSVVS
+1335 PSFSSGNPTSGNVVS

-1424 VNGAAVPL
+1424 VNSVAVPL

-1457 LQQSGATTN
+1457 LQQSGSITN

-1487 RKKTPITQTTEEKPV
+1487 RKKTPITTTTEEKPV

>member
-1 MVDSAQT
+1 MDLAET

-51 NYFAQQFAQYL
+51 NYFAQQLAQYL
-62 SKELKTKV
+62 SKELNTKV

-90 YDQDKD
+90 YDQSKD
-96 TLIEARQV
+96 TLIEARQI
-104 EARLTKVDLKN
+104 EARLTKVDWKSHS
-115 QRIELSSVV
+115 IELSSVV
-124 LYKPKVKTG
+124 IYKPRMKNG
-133 YHSENGPFNID
+133 YHTEEGPLNID
-144 FFVDYLNP
+144 FFSDFLDP
-152 PSDPNDHSKGWDF
+152 PSDPNDHSEGWDF
-165 GINDAKI
+165 GINDVKI
-172 EDGYYQ
+172 VDGYYQ
-178 FFNIKQHS
+178 FFNIRQRS
-186 SDRFFDPDN
+186 SDPYFDPDN
-195 LVLTH
+195 MILSN
-200 IHAEMD
+200 IDAEMD

-218 VKSIQLKERSGL
+218 IKSMTFKERSGL
-230 NITKGHARVVVD
+230 NVVKGAARVVID

-261 DRFEMRFNS
+261 DRFEMRYNS
-270 MRDFS
+270 MRDFR
-275 DIFHKVIFDIRL
+275 DIFHKVTFDIRL
-287 KQSKLCLRELLA
+287 RKSKLCLEELLA
-299 FHPWFE
+299 FHPWFKD
-305 GRDLPLFVNTHAVG
+305 RNLPLFVNAHAEG
-319 PLNALV
+319 PLAALV
-325 LKKFAF
+325 LKKFTF

-336 QTLLR
+336 QTLLK
-341 GDGLLTSLQDLD
+341 GSGILTSLQDLD
-353 HFEYRLQLSESRL
+353 NFEYRLELDDSRL
-366 ALADLKEVVY
+366 AVADLKDVVY
-376 ELDSIDVVKKF
+376 ELDSIDFVEKF
-387 EAIDLDASVSGGLT
+387 EALDIGATITGGLT

-408 LDAAP
+408 LDAGP

-422 DFPETIDA
+422 DFPESIDS
-430 MSYDLEGR
+430 MSYDVEGK
-438 LGQWDLGTF
+438 LGQWDLGMF
-447 TENGFDASIHDGEI
+447 AGNG
-461 LLTGSGL
+461 
-468 SANQLDA
+468 LDA
-475 ELDFH
+475 FVNDANILITGEGLTADLLNTEADIH
-480 LMDYQ
+480 LIDYT
-485 VLGRRLSQ
+485 VLGRHLTD
-493 VQLTGEFDKGQ
+493 VQLTGEFDKSQ
-504 CHLNVVSSDSRFA
+504 FHLNVESDDARFA
-517 FNAEATVYDWDK
+517 FVADATVFDWDK
-529 KLSLDADLS
+529 NLSMDADLS
-538 ASNVEFDKVGL
+538 ASNVEFENVGL
-549 DQLPLILSGSASLIY
+549 DKVPLILSGSASLIY
-564 GGGDEE
+564 GGGDVQ
-570 NTNATV
+570 NTNATIEV
-576 EIRQLVADHG
+576 RQLVADHG

-596 FVQSA
+596 LVQSA

-608 GDWLNGFV
+608 GDWLNGNISS
-616 TEGFDPTDINNIG
+616 GFDPSDAMNIG
-629 SHFLY
+629 EHFLY

-639 RFAAPKSFSPQAFQF
+639 RFAVPTSFVPGDFSF

-669 KTLTSGPI
+669 RTLQSGPI
-677 NLVGSFGSQH
+677 NLVGHFGSQH
-687 QEVDLVLG
+687 RDVNVVLG
-695 PMDISWQ
+695 PMDLSWQ
-702 GAEWHRLKLAIN
+702 GAEWHRLKLAV
-714 SNANGTSTVVLNAKD
+714 NANTDGAATLLLNAKD

-741 LEGKLAE
+741 LEGKLRD
-748 GVLDVGFDLHD
+748 GILDVGFDLHD
-759 FQDRYNVNLDAQS
+759 RQDRYNLNLGSQS
-772 DVKLDSMPTNI
+772 NVKLDSLPTNI
-783 NAANFY
+783 HAANFY
-789 INKEPWQLDQKSVI
+789 INKEPWQLDQESQL
-803 SLGRGDRLKV
+803 SLGVGNRVKV
-813 KNFMINNSRHFVEMH
+813 KNFMVNNSRHFVELH

-833 FLSDTFTLEMGNI
+833 MLRDTFTVEVGNI
-846 TPELLTPFFPKGT
+846 TPELLSPFFPHGT
-859 FDSLQFHLGGK
+859 FDSMQFHLGGR

-876 LGQFKVM
+876 LGQAKIV

-889 DLTYLGYHYGSFDL
+889 DLVYLGYRYGSFDL
-903 NVAQKTAE
+903 KVAQRTSDKV
-911 PWLNIDL
+911 LDL
-918 NSRRGVLKNMA
+918 DLVARRGVLKNTS
-929 FMGRLKIG
+929 FRGRLKFG
-937 GGKSDID
+937 GDDPGLNAD
-944 ATLHIPEG
+944 LFIPEG
-952 TTLGILSP
+952 TTIGILTP
-960 FLAGIATPETGTV
+960 FLSGIATTESGTI
-973 GGNVKFEGPLDDLI
+973 GGNVRIEGPMKDLI

-993 ARDAMIGVD
+993 ARDVMMKVD

-1008 RFDEADFIVKS
+1008 RFDEADFLVKS

-1025 YPIQMYGK
+1025 YPIQIYGK

-1048 HFADLA
+1048 HFRDLA
-1054 LDLHVYDAQKLRII
+1054 LDLNVYDAQKIRII
-1068 ETTEKDNDLF
+1068 ETTEADNDLF
-1078 YGTAWGNGSCRIWGP
+1078 YGTAWGNGSCRVWGP
-1093 LNKINIKMDMTP
+1093 LDKINIKMDMTP
-1105 TENSKLSI
+1105 SENSKLSI
-1113 LYPTLNTNSVAG
+1113 LYPTLGANTVAG
-1125 NIIFRNHFGKV
+1125 NIVFRDHFGKV
-1136 VGNSKAKKSSSG
+1136 VGNSKSKKSSSG
-1148 LGNID
+1148 MGNID
-1153 LMIRATPELET
+1153 LMIRATPDLET
-1164 EFLIDKRLGDLIKG
+1164 EFLIDKRLGDMIKG

-1202 KSGVYVFSLPGI
+1202 KSGLYVFSLPGI

-1254 LMVGTG
+1254 LMVGSG
-1260 NASGTNYPPTLIVS
+1260 SASSTNYPPTLIVS

-1335 PSFSSGNPTSGSVVS
+1335 PSFSSGNPTSGNVVS

-1424 VNGAAVPL
+1424 VNSVAVPL

-1457 LQQSGATTN
+1457 LQQSGSITN

-1487 RKKTPITQTTEEKPV
+1487 RKKTPITTTTEEKPV

>member
-1 MVDSAQT
+1 
-8 TNFIFERLKNKRTK
+8 
-22 LRKFLLLMLLSFLL
+22 MLLSFLL

-51 NYFAQQFAQYL
+51 NYFAQQLAQYL
-62 SKELKTKV
+62 SKELNTKV

-81 NIHVERLRI
+81 NIHIERLRI
-90 YDQDKD
+90 YDQSKD
-96 TLIEARQV
+96 TLIEARQI
-104 EARLTKVDLKN
+104 EARLTKVDWKLHS
-115 QRIELSSVV
+115 IELSSVV
-124 LYKPKVKTG
+124 AYKPRVKNG
-133 YHSENGPFNID
+133 YHTEEGPLNID
-144 FFVDYLNP
+144 FFSDYLNP
-152 PSDPNDHSKGWDF
+152 PSDPNDHSEGWDF

-172 EDGYYQ
+172 VDGDYQ
-178 FFNIKQHS
+178 FFNIRQTS
-186 SDRFFDPDN
+186 SDPYFDPDN
-195 LVLTH
+195 LVLSN
-200 IHAEMD
+200 IEAEMD

-218 VKSIQLKERSGL
+218 VKSMKFKERSGL
-230 NITKGHARVVVD
+230 NIVKGSARVVID

-261 DRFEMRFNS
+261 DRFEMRYNS
-270 MRDFS
+270 MRDFR
-275 DIFHKVIFDIRL
+275 DIFHKVTFDIRL
-287 KQSKLCLRELLA
+287 SKSKFCLEELLA
-299 FHPWFE
+299 FHPWFKD
-305 GRDLPLFVNTHAVG
+305 RNLPLFVNAHALG
-319 PLNALV
+319 PLDALV
-325 LKKFAF
+325 LKNFAF

-336 QTLLR
+336 QTQLKGR
-341 GDGLLTSLQDLD
+341 GVLKSLQDLD
-353 HFEYRLQLSESRL
+353 RFEYRLELEDSRL
-366 ALADLKEVVY
+366 AVADLQDVVY
-376 ELDSIDVVKKF
+376 ELDSIDFVKKF
-387 EAIDLDASVSGGLT
+387 EALDIGATITGGLT
-401 SFGFDGD
+401 TFGFDGD
-408 LDAAP
+408 LDAGP

-422 DFPETIDA
+422 DFPDSIDA
-430 MSYDLEGR
+430 MSYDIEGI
-438 LGQWDLGTF
+438 LGQWDLGMF
-447 TENGFDASIHDGEI
+447 AGNG
-461 LLTGSGL
+461 
-468 SANQLDA
+468 LDA
-475 ELDFH
+475 FVNDANILITGEGLTSDLLNTEADIH
-480 LMDYQ
+480 LIDYT
-485 VLGRRLSQ
+485 VFGRHLTN
-493 VQLTGEFDKGQ
+493 VQLTGEFVKGQ
-504 CHLNVVSSDSRFA
+504 CRLHLESADARFA
-517 FNAEATVYDWDK
+517 FNAEATLFDWDK
-529 KLSLDADLS
+529 NLSMDADLS
-538 ASNVEFDKVGL
+538 ASNVEFENIGL
-549 DQLPLILSGSASLIY
+549 DKMPIILSGSASLIY
-564 GGGDEE
+564 GGGDAQ
-570 NTNATV
+570 NTNATIEV
-576 EIRQLVADHG
+576 RQLVADHG

-596 FVQSA
+596 LVQSA
-601 SEGIQFS
+601 SRGIQFS
-608 GDWLNGFV
+608 GDWLNGSIS
-616 TEGFDPTDINNIG
+616 EGFDPSEAMNIG
-629 SHFLY
+629 EHFLY

-639 RFAAPKSFSPQAFQF
+639 RFAAPTFFVPKDFNL

-669 KTLTSGPI
+669 KSLQSGPI
-677 NLVGSFGSQH
+677 NLVGHFGSQH
-687 QEVDLVLG
+687 RDVNVVLG
-695 PMDISWQ
+695 PMDITWQ
-702 GAEWHRLKLAIN
+702 GAEWHRLKLVVN
-714 SNANGTSTVVLNAKD
+714 SNTDGAATLLLNAKD

-741 LEGKLAE
+741 LEGKLTD
-748 GVLDVGFDLHD
+748 GILDVGFDLHD
-759 FQDRYNVNLDAQS
+759 MQDRYNVNLGALS
-772 DVKLDSMPTNI
+772 NVKLDSLPTNI

-789 INKEPWQLDQKSVI
+789 INKEPWQLDEESQL
-803 SLGRGDRLKV
+803 SLVRGNKVKV
-813 KNFMINNSRHFVEMH
+813 KNFMVNNSEHFVELH

-833 FLSDTFTLEMGNI
+833 MLSDTFTVEVGNI
-846 TPELLTPFFPKGT
+846 TPELLSPFFPNGT
-859 FDSLQFHLGGK
+859 FNSLQFHLGGR
-870 VRIAAA
+870 VRVAAA
-876 LGQFKVM
+876 LGQAKIV

-889 DLTYLGYHYGSFDL
+889 DLVYLGYRYGSFDL
-903 NVAQKTAE
+903 KVGQRTLDKV
-911 PWLNIDL
+911 LDL
-918 NSRRGVLKNMA
+918 DLVSRRGVLKNTS
-929 FMGRLKIG
+929 FRGKLKFG
-937 GGKSDID
+937 GDEPGLN
-944 ATLHIPEG
+944 ANLYIPEG
-952 TTLGILSP
+952 TTFGILTP
-960 FLAGIATPETGTV
+960 FLSGIATTESGTI
-973 GGNVKFEGPLDDLI
+973 GGNVRIEGPMKDLI

-993 ARDAMIGVD
+993 ARDVTMGVD

-1008 RFDEADFIVKS
+1008 RFDEADFLVKS

-1025 YPIQMYGK
+1025 YPIQVFGK

-1048 HFADLA
+1048 HFKDLA
-1054 LDLHVYDAQKLRII
+1054 LDLNVYDAQKIRII
-1068 ETTEKDNDLF
+1068 ETMEADNDLF

-1093 LNKINIKMDMTP
+1093 LDKINIKMDMTP

-1113 LYPTLNTNSVAG
+1113 LYPTLNTNTVAG

-1153 LMIRATPELET
+1153 LMIRATPDLET
-1164 EFLIDKRLGDLIKG
+1164 EFLIDKRLGDMIKG

-1202 KSGVYVFSLPGI
+1202 KSGLYVFSLPGI

-1254 LMVGTG
+1254 LMVGNG

-1274 VLNINGSLMRPQIGF
+1274 VLNINGSLMKPQIGF

-1335 PSFSSGNPTSGSVVS
+1335 PSFSSGNPTSGNVVS

-1360 NIASNVVNDIFQK
+1360 NIASSVVNDIFQK

-1384 DDVRRNSGTSS
+1384 DDVRRNSGTIS

-1457 LQQSGATTN
+1457 LQQSGTTTTG

-1487 RKKTPITQTTEEKPV
+1487 RKTMPITNTAEEKPV

>member
-1 MVDSAQT
+1 MDSART

-51 NYFAQQFAQYL
+51 NYLAQQLAQQL
-62 SKELKTKV
+62 SKELNTKV
-70 EIGYVEIDFLR
+70 EIGYVEVDFLR

-90 YDQDKD
+90 YDQSKD
-96 TLIEARQV
+96 TLIEARQI
-104 EARLTKVDLKN
+104 EARLTKVDWKSHS
-115 QRIELSSVV
+115 IELSSVV
-124 LYKPKVKTG
+124 AYKPRVKNG
-133 YHSENGPFNID
+133 YHTEKGPLNID
-144 FFVDYLNP
+144 FFSDYLNP
-152 PSDPNDHSKGWDF
+152 PSDPNDHSEGWDF
-165 GINDAKI
+165 GINDVKI

-178 FFNIKQHS
+178 FFNIRQRS
-186 SDRFFDPDN
+186 SDPYFDPDN
-195 LVLTH
+195 MILSN
-200 IHAEMD
+200 IEAEMD

-218 VKSIQLKERSGL
+218 IKSMTFKERSGL
-230 NITKGHARVVVD
+230 NIVKGAARVVID

-261 DRFEMRFNS
+261 DRFEMRYNS
-270 MRDFS
+270 MRDFR
-275 DIFHKVIFDIRL
+275 DIFHKVTFDIRL
-287 KQSKLCLRELLA
+287 RKSKLCLEELLA
-299 FHPWFE
+299 FHPWFKD
-305 GRDLPLFVNTHAVG
+305 RNLPMFVNAHAEG
-319 PLNALV
+319 PLAALV

-336 QTLLR
+336 QTLLK
-341 GDGLLTSLQDLD
+341 GSGILTSLQDLD
-353 HFEYRLQLSESRL
+353 NFEYRLELDDSRL
-366 ALADLKEVVY
+366 AVADLKDVVY
-376 ELDSIDVVKKF
+376 ELDSIDFVKKF
-387 EAIDLDASVSGGLT
+387 EALDIGATITGGLT

-408 LDAAP
+408 LDAGP

-422 DFPETIDA
+422 DFPESIDS
-430 MSYDLEGR
+430 MSYDVEGK
-438 LGQWDLGTF
+438 LGQWDLGMF
-447 TENGFDASIHDGEI
+447 AGNG
-461 LLTGSGL
+461 
-468 SANQLDA
+468 LDA
-475 ELDFH
+475 FVNDANILITGEGLTADLLNTEADIH
-480 LMDYQ
+480 LIDYT
-485 VLGRRLSQ
+485 VLGRHLTD
-493 VQLTGEFDKGQ
+493 VQLTGEFDKSQ
-504 CHLNVVSSDSRFA
+504 FHLNVESDDARFA
-517 FNAEATVYDWDK
+517 FVADATVFDWDK
-529 KLSLDADLS
+529 NLSMDADLS
-538 ASNVEFDKVGL
+538 ASNVEFENVGL
-549 DQLPLILSGSASLIY
+549 DKVPLILSGSASLIY
-564 GGGDEE
+564 GGGDEQ
-570 NTNATV
+570 NTNATIEV
-576 EIRQLVADHG
+576 RQLVADHG

-596 FVQSA
+596 LAQSA
-601 SEGIQFS
+601 SEGIHFS
-608 GDWLNGFV
+608 GDWLNGNISS
-616 TEGFDPTDINNIG
+616 GFDPTDAMNIG
-629 SHFLY
+629 EHFLY

-639 RFAAPKSFSPQAFQF
+639 RFVAPTLFVPRDFSF

-669 KTLTSGPI
+669 RTLQSGPI
-677 NLVGSFGSQH
+677 NLVGHFGSQH
-687 QEVDLVLG
+687 RDVDVVLG
-695 PMDISWQ
+695 PMDLSWQ
-702 GAEWHRLKLAIN
+702 GAEWHRLKLAVN
-714 SNANGTSTVVLNAKD
+714 SNTDGAATLLLNAKD
-729 LNYGETKYDRFA
+729 LNYGETNYDRFA
-741 LEGKLAE
+741 LEGKLRD
-748 GVLDVGFDLHD
+748 GILDVGFDLHD
-759 FQDRYNVNLDAQS
+759 RQDRYNLNLGSQS
-772 DVKLDSMPTNI
+772 NVKLDSLPTNI
-783 NAANFY
+783 HAANFY
-789 INKEPWQLDQKSVI
+789 INKEPWQLDQESQL
-803 SLGRGDRLKV
+803 SLGAGNRVKV
-813 KNFMINNSRHFVEMH
+813 KKLMVNNSRHFVELH

-833 FLSDTFTLEMGNI
+833 MLRDTFTVEVGNI
-846 TPELLTPFFPKGT
+846 TPELLSPFFPHGT
-859 FDSLQFHLGGK
+859 FDSMQFHLGGR

-876 LGQFKVM
+876 LGQAKIV

-889 DLTYLGYHYGSFDL
+889 DLVYLGYRYGSFDL
-903 NVAQKTAE
+903 KVAQRTSDKV
-911 PWLNIDL
+911 LDL
-918 NSRRGVLKNMA
+918 DLVARRGVLKNTS
-929 FMGRLKIG
+929 FRGRLKFG
-937 GGKSDID
+937 GDDPGLNAD
-944 ATLHIPEG
+944 LFIPEG
-952 TTLGILSP
+952 TTIGILTP
-960 FLAGIATPETGTV
+960 FLSGIATTESGTI
-973 GGNVKFEGPLDDLI
+973 GGNVRIEGPMKDLI

-993 ARDAMIGVD
+993 ARDVMMKVD

-1008 RFDEADFIVKS
+1008 RFDEADFLVKS

-1025 YPIQMYGK
+1025 YPIQIYGK

-1048 HFADLA
+1048 HFRDLA
-1054 LDLHVYDAQKLRII
+1054 LDLNVYDAQKIRII
-1068 ETTEKDNDLF
+1068 ETTEADNDLF
-1078 YGTAWGNGSCRIWGP
+1078 YGTAWGNGSCRVWGP
-1093 LNKINIKMDMTP
+1093 LDKINIKMDMTP
-1105 TENSKLSI
+1105 SENSKLSI
-1113 LYPTLNTNSVAG
+1113 LYPTLGANTVAG
-1125 NIIFRNHFGKV
+1125 NIVFRDHFGKV
-1136 VGNSKAKKSSSG
+1136 VGNSKSKKSSSG
-1148 LGNID
+1148 MGNID
-1153 LMIRATPELET
+1153 LMIRATPDLET
-1164 EFLIDKRLGDLIKG
+1164 EFLIDKRLGDMIKG

-1202 KSGVYVFSLPGI
+1202 KSGLYVFSLPGI

-1254 LMVGTG
+1254 LMVGSG
-1260 NASGTNYPPTLIVS
+1260 SASSANYPPTLIVS

-1335 PSFSSGNPTSGSVVS
+1335 PSFSSGNPTSGNVVS

-1424 VNGAAVPL
+1424 VNSVAVPL

-1457 LQQSGATTN
+1457 LQQSGSITN

-1487 RKKTPITQTTEEKPV
+1487 RKKTPITTTTEEKPV

>member
-1 MVDSAQT
+1 MDSAET

-51 NYFAQQFAQYL
+51 NYFAQQLAQQL
-62 SKELKTKV
+62 SKELNTKV

-90 YDQDKD
+90 YDQSKD
-96 TLIEARQV
+96 TLIEARQI
-104 EARLTKVDLKN
+104 EARLTKVDWKSHS
-115 QRIELSSVV
+115 IELSSVV
-124 LYKPKVKTG
+124 IYKPRMKNG
-133 YHSENGPFNID
+133 YHTEEGPLNID
-144 FFVDYLNP
+144 FFSDFLDP
-152 PSDPNDHSKGWDF
+152 PSDPNDYSEGWDF
-165 GINDAKI
+165 GINDVKI
-172 EDGYYQ
+172 VDGYYQ
-178 FFNIKQHS
+178 FFNIRQRS
-186 SDRFFDPDN
+186 SDPYFDPDN
-195 LVLTH
+195 MILSN
-200 IHAEMD
+200 IDAEMD

-218 VKSIQLKERSGL
+218 IKSMTFKERSGL
-230 NITKGHARVVVD
+230 NIVKGAARVVID

-261 DRFEMRFNS
+261 DRFEMRYNS
-270 MRDFS
+270 MRDFR
-275 DIFHKVIFDIRL
+275 DIFHKVTFDIRL
-287 KQSKLCLRELLA
+287 RKSKFCLEELIA
-299 FHPWFE
+299 FHPWFKD
-305 GRDLPLFVNTHAVG
+305 RNLPLFVNAHAEG
-319 PLNALV
+319 PLASLV
-325 LKKFAF
+325 LKKFTF

-336 QTLLR
+336 QTLLK
-341 GDGLLTSLQDLD
+341 GSGILTSLQDLD
-353 HFEYRLQLSESRL
+353 NFEYRLELDDSRL
-366 ALADLKEVVY
+366 AVADLKDVVY
-376 ELDSIDVVKKF
+376 ELDSIDFVKKF
-387 EAIDLDASVSGGLT
+387 EALDIEATITGGLT

-408 LDAAP
+408 LDAGP

-422 DFPETIDA
+422 DFPESIDS
-430 MSYDLEGR
+430 MSYDVEGK
-438 LGQWDLGTF
+438 LGQWDLGMF
-447 TENGFDASIHDGEI
+447 AGNG
-461 LLTGSGL
+461 
-468 SANQLDA
+468 LDA
-475 ELDFH
+475 FVNDANILITGEGLTADLLNTEADIH
-480 LMDYQ
+480 LIDYT
-485 VLGRRLSQ
+485 VLGRHLTDI
-493 VQLTGEFDKGQ
+493 QLTGEFDKSQ
-504 CHLNVVSSDSRFA
+504 FHLNVESDDARFA
-517 FNAEATVYDWDK
+517 FVADATVFDWDK
-529 KLSLDADLS
+529 NLSMDADLS
-538 ASNVEFDKVGL
+538 ASNVEFENIGLDKV
-549 DQLPLILSGSASLIY
+549 PLILSGSASLIY
-564 GGGDEE
+564 GGGDAQ
-570 NTNATV
+570 NTNATIEV
-576 EIRQLVADHG
+576 RQLVADHG

-596 FVQSA
+596 LVQSA

-608 GDWLNGFV
+608 GDWLNGSISS
-616 TEGFDPTDINNIG
+616 GFDPSDAMNIG
-629 SHFLY
+629 EHFLY

-639 RFAAPKSFSPQAFQF
+639 RFTAPTSFAPRDFSF

-669 KTLTSGPI
+669 RTLQSGPI
-677 NLVGSFGSQH
+677 NLVGHFGSQH
-687 QEVDLVLG
+687 RDVDVVLG
-695 PMDISWQ
+695 PMDLSWQ
-702 GAEWHRLKLAIN
+702 GAEWHRLKLAV
-714 SNANGTSTVVLNAKD
+714 NANTDGAASLLLNAKD

-741 LEGKLAE
+741 LEGKLRD
-748 GVLDVGFDLHD
+748 GILDVGFDLHD
-759 FQDRYNVNLDAQS
+759 RQDRYNVNLGSQS
-772 DVKLDSMPTNI
+772 NVKLDSLPTNI
-783 NAANFY
+783 HAANFY
-789 INKEPWQLDQKSVI
+789 INKEPWQLDQESQL
-803 SLGRGDRLKV
+803 SLGGGNRLKV
-813 KNFMINNSRHFVEMH
+813 KKLMVNNSRHFVELH

-833 FLSDTFTLEMGNI
+833 MLSDTFTVEVGNI
-846 TPELLTPFFPKGT
+846 TPELLSPFFPHGT
-859 FDSLQFHLGGK
+859 FDSMQFHLGGR

-876 LGQFKVM
+876 LGQAKIV

-889 DLTYLGYHYGSFDL
+889 DLVYLGYRYGSFDL
-903 NVAQKTAE
+903 KVAQRTSDKV
-911 PWLNIDL
+911 LDL
-918 NSRRGVLKNMA
+918 DLVARRGVLKNTS
-929 FMGRLKIG
+929 FRGRLKFG
-937 GGKSDID
+937 GDDPGLNAD
-944 ATLHIPEG
+944 LFIPEG
-952 TTLGILSP
+952 TTIGILTP
-960 FLAGIATPETGTV
+960 FLSGIATTESGTI
-973 GGNVKFEGPLDDLI
+973 GGNVRIEGPMNDLI

-993 ARDAMIGVD
+993 ARDVMMKVD

-1008 RFDEADFIVKS
+1008 RFDDADFLVKS

-1025 YPIQMYGK
+1025 YPIQIYGK
-1033 LKKGKAKATFAFTHN
+1033 FKKGKAKATFAFTHN
-1048 HFADLA
+1048 HFRDLA
-1054 LDLHVYDAQKLRII
+1054 LDLNVYDAQKIRII
-1068 ETTEKDNDLF
+1068 ETTEADNDLF
-1078 YGTAWGNGSCRIWGP
+1078 YGTAWGNGSCRVWGP
-1093 LNKINIKMDMTP
+1093 LDKINIKMDMTP
-1105 TENSKLSI
+1105 SENSKLSI

-1125 NIIFRNHFGKV
+1125 NIVFRNHFGKV
-1136 VGNSKAKKSSSG
+1136 VGNSKSKKSSSG
-1148 LGNID
+1148 MGNID
-1153 LMIRATPELET
+1153 LMIRATPDLET
-1164 EFLIDKRLGDLIKG
+1164 EFLIDKRLGDMIKG

-1202 KSGVYVFSLPGI
+1202 KSGLYVFSLPGI

-1254 LMVGTG
+1254 LMVGSG
-1260 NASGTNYPPTLIVS
+1260 NASSTNYPPTLIVS

-1295 LAVSAGSNSDVNA
+1295 LALSAGSNSDVNA

-1323 AIALLIFGNFLP
+1323 AIALMIFGNFLP
-1335 PSFSSGNPTSGSVVS
+1335 PSFSSGNPTSGNVVS

-1457 LQQSGATTN
+1457 LQQSGSITN

-1487 RKKTPITQTTEEKPV
+1487 RKKTPITATTEEKPV

>member
-1 MVDSAQT
+1 
-8 TNFIFERLKNKRTK
+8 
-22 LRKFLLLMLLSFLL
+22 MLLSFLL

-51 NYFAQQFAQYL
+51 NYFAQQLAQYL
-62 SKELKTKV
+62 SKELNTKV

-90 YDQDKD
+90 YDQSKD
-96 TLIEARQV
+96 TLIEARQI
-104 EARLTKVDLKN
+104 EARLTKVDWKSHS
-115 QRIELSSVV
+115 IELSSVV
-124 LYKPKVKTG
+124 IYKPRMKNG
-133 YHSENGPFNID
+133 YHTEEGPLNID
-144 FFVDYLNP
+144 FFSDFLDP
-152 PSDPNDHSKGWDF
+152 PSDPNDHSEGWDF
-165 GINDAKI
+165 GINDVKI
-172 EDGYYQ
+172 VDGYYQ
-178 FFNIKQHS
+178 FFNIRQRS
-186 SDRFFDPDN
+186 SDPYFDPDN
-195 LVLTH
+195 MILSN
-200 IHAEMD
+200 IDAEMD

-218 VKSIQLKERSGL
+218 IKSMTFKERSGL
-230 NITKGHARVVVD
+230 NIVKGAARVVID

-261 DRFEMRFNS
+261 DRFEMRYNS
-270 MRDFS
+270 MRDFR
-275 DIFHKVIFDIRL
+275 DIFHKVTFDIRL
-287 KQSKLCLRELLA
+287 RKSKFCLEELIA
-299 FHPWFE
+299 FHPWFKD
-305 GRDLPLFVNTHAVG
+305 RNLPLFVNAHAEG
-319 PLNALV
+319 PLASLV
-325 LKKFAF
+325 LKKFTF

-336 QTLLR
+336 QTLLK
-341 GDGLLTSLQDLD
+341 GSGILTSLQDLD
-353 HFEYRLQLSESRL
+353 NFEYRLELDDSRL
-366 ALADLKEVVY
+366 AVADLKDVVY
-376 ELDSIDVVKKF
+376 ELDSIDFVKKF
-387 EAIDLDASVSGGLT
+387 EALDIEATITGGLT

-408 LDAAP
+408 LDAGP

-422 DFPETIDA
+422 DFPESIDS
-430 MSYDLEGR
+430 MSYDVEGK
-438 LGQWDLGTF
+438 LGQWDLGMF
-447 TENGFDASIHDGEI
+447 AGNG
-461 LLTGSGL
+461 
-468 SANQLDA
+468 LDA
-475 ELDFH
+475 FVNDANILITGEGLTADLLNTEADIH
-480 LMDYQ
+480 LIDYT
-485 VLGRRLSQ
+485 VLGRHLTDI
-493 VQLTGEFDKGQ
+493 QLTGEFDKSQ
-504 CHLNVVSSDSRFA
+504 FHLNVESDDARFA
-517 FNAEATVYDWDK
+517 FVADATVFDWDK
-529 KLSLDADLS
+529 NLSMDADLS
-538 ASNVEFDKVGL
+538 ASNVEFENIGLDKV
-549 DQLPLILSGSASLIY
+549 PLILSGSASLIY
-564 GGGDEE
+564 GGGDAQ
-570 NTNATV
+570 NTNATIEV
-576 EIRQLVADHG
+576 RQLVADHG

-596 FVQSA
+596 LVQSA

-608 GDWLNGFV
+608 GDWLNGSISS
-616 TEGFDPTDINNIG
+616 GFDPSDAMNIG
-629 SHFLY
+629 EHFLY

-639 RFAAPKSFSPQAFQF
+639 RFSAPTSFAPRDFSF

-669 KTLTSGPI
+669 KTLQSGPI
-677 NLVGSFGSQH
+677 NLVGHFGSQH
-687 QEVDLVLG
+687 RDVDVVLG
-695 PMDISWQ
+695 PMDLSWQ

-714 SNANGTSTVVLNAKD
+714 ANTDGAASLLLNAKD

-741 LEGKLAE
+741 LEGKLRD
-748 GVLDVGFDLHD
+748 GILDVGFDLHD
-759 FQDRYNVNLDAQS
+759 RQDRYNVNLGSQS
-772 DVKLDSMPTNI
+772 NVKLDSLPTNI
-783 NAANFY
+783 HAANFY
-789 INKEPWQLDQKSVI
+789 INKEPWQLDQESQL
-803 SLGRGDRLKV
+803 SLGGGNRLKV
-813 KNFMINNSRHFVEMH
+813 KKLMVNNSRHFVELH

-833 FLSDTFTLEMGNI
+833 MLSDTFTVEVGNI
-846 TPELLTPFFPKGT
+846 TPELLSPFFPHGT
-859 FDSLQFHLGGK
+859 FDSMQFHLGGR

-876 LGQFKVM
+876 LGQAKIV

-889 DLTYLGYHYGSFDL
+889 DLVYLGYRYGSFDL
-903 NVAQKTAE
+903 KVAQRTSDKV
-911 PWLNIDL
+911 LDL
-918 NSRRGVLKNMA
+918 DLVARRGVLKNTS
-929 FMGRLKIG
+929 FRGRLKFG
-937 GGKSDID
+937 GDDQGLNAD
-944 ATLHIPEG
+944 LFIPEG
-952 TTLGILSP
+952 TTIGILTP
-960 FLAGIATPETGTV
+960 FLSGIATTESGTI
-973 GGNVKFEGPLDDLI
+973 GGNVRIEGPMNDLI

-993 ARDAMIGVD
+993 ARDVMMKVD

-1008 RFDEADFIVKS
+1008 RFDDADFLVKS
-1019 NGIFTR
+1019 NGVFTR
-1025 YPIQMYGK
+1025 YPIQIYGK
-1033 LKKGKAKATFAFTHN
+1033 FKKGKAKATFAFTHN
-1048 HFADLA
+1048 HFRDLA
-1054 LDLHVYDAQKLRII
+1054 LDLNVYDAQKIRII
-1068 ETTEKDNDLF
+1068 ETTEADNDLF
-1078 YGTAWGNGSCRIWGP
+1078 YGTAWGNGSCRVWGP
-1093 LNKINIKMDMTP
+1093 LDKINIKMDMTP
-1105 TENSKLSI
+1105 SENSKLSI

-1125 NIIFRNHFGKV
+1125 NIVFRNHFGKV
-1136 VGNSKAKKSSSG
+1136 VGNSKSKKSSSG
-1148 LGNID
+1148 MGNID
-1153 LMIRATPELET
+1153 LMIRATPDLET
-1164 EFLIDKRLGDLIKG
+1164 EFLIDKRLGDMIKG

-1202 KSGVYVFSLPGI
+1202 KSGLYVFSLPGI

-1254 LMVGTG
+1254 LMVGSG
-1260 NASGTNYPPTLIVS
+1260 NASSTNYPPTLIVS

-1295 LAVSAGSNSDVNA
+1295 LALSAGSNSDVNA

-1335 PSFSSGNPTSGSVVS
+1335 PSFSSGNPTSGNVVS

-1457 LQQSGATTN
+1457 LQQSGSITN

-1487 RKKTPITQTTEEKPV
+1487 RKKTPITTTTEEKPV

>member
-1 MVDSAQT
+1 MDSAET

-51 NYFAQQFAQYL
+51 NYFAQQLAQYL
-62 SKELKTKV
+62 SKELNTKV
-70 EIGYVEIDFLR
+70 EIGYVEVDFLR
-81 NIHVERLRI
+81 NIHIERLRI
-90 YDQDKD
+90 HDQSKD
-96 TLIEARQV
+96 TLIEARQL
-104 EARLTKVDLKN
+104 EARLSKVDWKN
-115 QRIELSSVV
+115 HRIELSSV
-124 LYKPKVKTG
+124 LIYKPRVKNG
-133 YHSENGPFNID
+133 YHTKDGPLNID
-144 FFVDYLNP
+144 FFADFLNP
-152 PSDPNDHSKGWDF
+152 PSDPNDHSQGWDF

-172 EDGYYQ
+172 VDGYYQ
-178 FFNIKQHS
+178 FFNIRQRS
-186 SDRFFDPDN
+186 SDPYFDPDN
-195 LVLTH
+195 VILTN
-200 IHAEMD
+200 IDAEMD

-218 VKSIQLKERSGL
+218 VKSIKFKERSGL
-230 NITKGHARVVVD
+230 NVVKGSTRVVVD
-242 KKQILASNL
+242 KTRILASNL

-261 DRFEMRFNS
+261 DRFEMRYSS

-275 DIFHKVIFDIRL
+275 DIFHKVTFDIRL
-287 KQSKLCLRELLA
+287 RKSKFCLEELLA
-299 FHPWFE
+299 FHPWFKD
-305 GRDLPLFVNTHAVG
+305 RNLPLFVNAHAEG
-319 PLNALV
+319 PLSALV
-325 LKKFAF
+325 LKKFDF

-336 QTLLR
+336 QTQLK
-341 GDGLLTSLQDLD
+341 GSGLLSSLQDLD
-353 HFEYRLQLSESRL
+353 HFEYRLELFESRL
-366 ALADLKEVVY
+366 AVADVKQVVY
-376 ELDSIDVVKKF
+376 ELDSVEFVNRF
-387 EAIDLDASVSGGLT
+387 EAFDIGATISGGLT

-408 LDAAP
+408 LDAGP
-413 GHFSGHLAL
+413 GHFAGHLGL
-422 DFPETIDA
+422 DFPESIDA
-430 MSYDLEGR
+430 MSYDLEGKM
-438 LGQWDLGTF
+438 GQWDLGMLAG
-447 TENGFDASIHDGEI
+447 NG
-461 LLTGSGL
+461 
-468 SANQLDA
+468 LDA
-475 ELDFH
+475 FVNDANILITGEGLRADLLNTEADIR
-480 LMDYQ
+480 LMDYT
-485 VLGRRLSQ
+485 VLGRHLSNG
-493 VQLTGEFDKGQ
+493 QLTGEFLKDHCDIHVESEDK
-504 CHLNVVSSDSRFA
+504 RFA
-517 FNAEATVYDWDK
+517 FNADATLFDWDEN
-529 KLSLDADLS
+529 LSIDADVF
-538 ASNVEFDKVGL
+538 ASNVEFENVGL
-549 DQLPLILSGSASLIY
+549 NKLPMILSGAASLIY
-564 GGGDEE
+564 GGGSAE

-576 EIRQLVADHG
+576 EIKQLVADHG

-596 FVQSA
+596 LVQSA

-608 GDWLNGFV
+608 GDWINGGISA
-616 TEGFDPTDINNIG
+616 GFEPSEVIKIG
-629 SHFLY
+629 EHFLH

-639 RFAAPKSFSPQAFQF
+639 RFESPKSFVPTNFDF
-654 DLQLIQ
+654 DLQVIQ

-669 KTLTSGPI
+669 KTLESGPI
-677 NLVGSFGSQH
+677 NLVGHFASNH
-687 QEVDLVLG
+687 REVDVVLG
-695 PMDISWQ
+695 PMDLSWQ
-702 GAEWHRLKLAIN
+702 GVDWHRLKLAITTD
-714 SNANGTSTVVLNAKD
+714 SNGSSSLILNAKD
-729 LNYGETKYDRFA
+729 MNYGETKYDRFA
-741 LEGKLAE
+741 LEGRLTD
-748 GVLDVGFDLHD
+748 GIMDVGFDLHD
-759 FQDRYNVNLDAQS
+759 KLDRYNVNLGSQS
-772 DVKLDSMPTNI
+772 NVKLDSLPTNI

-789 INKEPWQLDQKSVI
+789 INKEPWQLDDESHL
-803 SLGRGDRLKV
+803 SLGRGNSVRV
-813 KNFMINNSRHFVEMH
+813 KNFMVNNSRHFIELH

-833 FLSDTFTLEMGNI
+833 LLSDTFSIELGNI
-846 TPELLTPFFPKGT
+846 TPELLTPFFPNGT
-859 FDSLQFHLGGK
+859 FDSLQFHLGG
-870 VRIAAA
+870 RIQIAGA
-876 LGQFKVM
+876 LGRAKIV
-883 GESYLN
+883 GSSYLN
-889 DLTYLGYHYGSFDL
+889 DLVYLGYRYGSFDL
-903 NVAQKTAE
+903 TVGQHLSDKV
-911 PWLNIDL
+911 LDFDL
-918 NSRRGVLKNMA
+918 VSRRGVMKNTT
-929 FMGRLKIG
+929 FKGRLNL
-937 GGKSDID
+937 GKELGLD
-944 ATLHIPEG
+944 ADLYIPDG
-952 TTLGILSP
+952 TTIGLLSP
-960 FLAGIATPETGTV
+960 FLSGIATTETGTI
-973 GGNVKFEGPLDDLI
+973 GGNVKIEGPFKDLI

-993 ARDAMIGVD
+993 AKEVMIGVD

-1008 RFDEADFIVKS
+1008 RFDEADFLVKS

-1048 HFADLA
+1048 HFGDLA
-1054 LDLHVYDAQKLRII
+1054 LDLNVYDAQKLRII
-1068 ETTEKDNDLF
+1068 ETTDKNNDLF
-1078 YGTAWGNGSCRIWGP
+1078 YGTAWGNGNCRIWGP
-1093 LNKINIKMDMTP
+1093 LDKINIKMDMTP

-1113 LYPTLNTNSVAG
+1113 LYPTLNTNTVAG
-1125 NIIFRNHFGKV
+1125 NIVFRNHFGKV

-1153 LMIRATPELET
+1153 LMIRATPDLET
-1164 EFLIDKRLGDLIKG
+1164 EFLIDKRLGDMIKG
-1178 RGTGDIRILY
+1178 RGTGDIRIVY

-1254 LMVGTG
+1254 LMVGSG
-1260 NASGTNYPPTLIVS
+1260 NSSSTNYPPTLIVS

-1395 NTQVFVN
+1395 NTQLFVN

-1424 VNGAAVPL
+1424 VNSVAVPL

-1457 LQQSGATTN
+1457 LQQSGTITN

-1487 RKKTPITQTTEEKPV
+1487 RKKVPITHAAEEKPV

>member
-1 MVDSAQT
+1 MDSAET

-51 NYFAQQFAQYL
+51 NYFAQQLAQYL
-62 SKELKTKV
+62 SKELNTKV
-70 EIGYVEIDFLR
+70 EIGYVEVDFLR

-90 YDQDKD
+90 YDQSKD
-96 TLIEARQV
+96 TLIEARQI
-104 EARLTKVDLKN
+104 EARLTKVDWKSH
-115 QRIELSSVV
+115 RIELSSVV
-124 LYKPKVKTG
+124 AYKPRVKNG
-133 YHSENGPFNID
+133 YHTEDGPLNID
-144 FFVDYLNP
+144 FFSDYLNP
-152 PSDPNDHSKGWDF
+152 PSDPNDHSEGWDF

-172 EDGYYQ
+172 VDGYFQ
-178 FFNIKQHS
+178 FFNIRQRS
-186 SDRFFDPDN
+186 SDPYFDPDN
-195 LVLTH
+195 MILSD
-200 IHAEMD
+200 IDAEMD

-218 VKSIQLKERSGL
+218 IKSMKFKERSGL
-230 NITKGHARVVVD
+230 NIVKGSARVVID

-261 DRFEMRFNS
+261 DRFEMRYNS
-270 MRDFS
+270 MRDFT
-275 DIFHKVIFDIRL
+275 DIFHKVTFDIRL
-287 KQSKLCLRELLA
+287 RKSKFCLEELLA
-299 FHPWFE
+299 FHPWFKN
-305 GRDLPLFVNTHAVG
+305 RNLPLFVNAHAEG
-319 PLNALV
+319 PLAALV
-325 LKKFAF
+325 LKKFTF

-336 QTLLR
+336 QTQLK
-341 GDGLLTSLQDLD
+341 GSGILTSLQDLD
-353 HFEYRLQLSESRL
+353 NFEYRLELDDSRL
-366 ALADLKEVVY
+366 ALADLKDVVY
-376 ELDSIDVVKKF
+376 ELDSIDFVKKF
-387 EAIDLDASVSGGLT
+387 EAFDIGATITGGLT

-408 LDAAP
+408 LDAGP

-422 DFPETIDA
+422 DFPESIDA
-430 MSYDLEGR
+430 MSYDVEGK
-438 LGQWDLGTF
+438 LGQWDLGMF
-447 TENGFDASIHDGEI
+447 AS
-461 LLTGSGL
+461 SGL
-468 SANQLDA
+468 DAFVNDANILITGEGLTADLLNA
-475 ELDFH
+475 EADIH
-480 LMDYQ
+480 LIDYT
-485 VLGRRLSQ
+485 VLGRRFTD
-493 VQLTGEFDKGQ
+493 VQFTGEFDKSQ
-504 CHLNVVSSDSRFA
+504 FHLNVESDDARFA
-517 FNAEATVYDWDK
+517 FVADATVFDWDK
-529 KLSLDADLS
+529 NLSMDADLS
-538 ASNVEFDKVGL
+538 ASNVEFENVGL
-549 DQLPLILSGSASLIY
+549 DKVPLILSGSASLIY
-564 GGGDEE
+564 GGGDAQ

-576 EIRQLVADHG
+576 EVRQLVADHG

-596 FVQSA
+596 LVQSA

-608 GDWLNGFV
+608 GDWLNGSISS
-616 TEGFDPTDINNIG
+616 GFDPSDAMNIG
-629 SHFLY
+629 EHFLY

-639 RFAAPKSFSPQAFQF
+639 RFTAPTSFVPRDFSF

-669 KTLTSGPI
+669 RTLQSGPI
-677 NLVGSFGSQH
+677 NLVGHFGSQH
-687 QEVDLVLG
+687 RDVDLVLG
-695 PMDISWQ
+695 PMDLSWQ
-702 GAEWHRLKLAIN
+702 GAEWHRLKLAV
-714 SNANGTSTVVLNAKD
+714 NANTNGAATLVLNAKD

-741 LEGKLAE
+741 LEGKLRD
-748 GVLDVGFDLHD
+748 GILDVGFDLHD
-759 FQDRYNVNLDAQS
+759 MQDRYNVNLGSQS
-772 DVKLDSMPTNI
+772 NVKLDSLPTNI

-789 INKEPWQLDQKSVI
+789 INKEPWQLDQESQL
-803 SLGRGDRLKV
+803 SLGAGNRVKV
-813 KNFMINNSRHFVEMH
+813 KKLMVNNSRHFVELH

-833 FLSDTFTLEMGNI
+833 MLSDTFTVEVGNI
-846 TPELLTPFFPKGT
+846 TPELLSPFFPHGT
-859 FDSLQFHLGGK
+859 FDSMQFHLGGS

-876 LGQFKVM
+876 LGQAKIV

-889 DLTYLGYHYGSFDL
+889 DLVYLGYRYGSFDL
-903 NVAQKTAE
+903 KVAQRTSDKV
-911 PWLNIDL
+911 LDL
-918 NSRRGVLKNMA
+918 DLVARRGVLKNTS
-929 FMGRLKIG
+929 FRGRLKFG
-937 GGKSDID
+937 GDGPGLD
-944 ATLHIPEG
+944 ADLYIPEG
-952 TTLGILSP
+952 TTLGILTP
-960 FLAGIATPETGTV
+960 FLSGIATTESGTI
-973 GGNVKFEGPLDDLI
+973 GGNVRIEGPMNDLI

-993 ARDAMIGVD
+993 ARDVMMKVD

-1008 RFDEADFIVKS
+1008 RFDDADFLVKS

-1025 YPIQMYGK
+1025 YPIQIYGK

-1048 HFADLA
+1048 HFRDLA
-1054 LDLHVYDAQKLRII
+1054 LDLNVYDAQKIRII
-1068 ETTEKDNDLF
+1068 ETTEADNDLF
-1078 YGTAWGNGSCRIWGP
+1078 YGTAWGNGSCRVWGP
-1093 LNKINIKMDMTP
+1093 LDKINIKMDMTP

-1125 NIIFRNHFGKV
+1125 NIVFRNHFGKV
-1136 VGNSKAKKSSSG
+1136 VGNTRAKKSSSG

-1164 EFLIDKRLGDLIKG
+1164 EFLIDKRLGDMIKG

-1202 KSGVYVFSLPGI
+1202 KSGLYVFSLPGI

-1254 LMVGTG
+1254 LMVGSG
-1260 NASGTNYPPTLIVS
+1260 SASSTNYPPTLIVS

-1335 PSFSSGNPTSGSVVS
+1335 PSFSSGNPTSGNVVS

-1424 VNGAAVPL
+1424 VNSVAVPL

-1457 LQQSGATTN
+1457 LQQSGSITN

-1487 RKKTPITQTTEEKPV
+1487 RKKTPITNTTEEKPV

>member
-1 MVDSAQT
+1 
-8 TNFIFERLKNKRTK
+8 
-22 LRKFLLLMLLSFLL
+22 MLLSFLL

-51 NYFAQQFAQYL
+51 NYFAQQLAQYL
-62 SKELKTKV
+62 SKELNTKV

-81 NIHVERLRI
+81 NIHIERLRI
-90 YDQDKD
+90 YDQSKD
-96 TLIEARQV
+96 TLIEARQI
-104 EARLTKVDLKN
+104 EARLTKVDWKLHS
-115 QRIELSSVV
+115 IELSSVV
-124 LYKPKVKTG
+124 AYKPRVKNG
-133 YHSENGPFNID
+133 YHTEEGPLNID
-144 FFVDYLNP
+144 FFSDYLNP
-152 PSDPNDHSKGWDF
+152 PSDPNDHSEGWDF

-172 EDGYYQ
+172 VDGDYQ
-178 FFNIKQHS
+178 FFNIRQTS
-186 SDRFFDPDN
+186 SDPYFDPDN
-195 LVLTH
+195 LVLSN
-200 IHAEMD
+200 IEAEMD

-218 VKSIQLKERSGL
+218 VKSMKFKERSGL
-230 NITKGHARVVVD
+230 NIVKGSARVVID

-261 DRFEMRFNS
+261 DRFEMRYNS
-270 MRDFS
+270 MRDFR
-275 DIFHKVIFDIRL
+275 DIFHKVTFDIRL
-287 KQSKLCLRELLA
+287 SKSKFCLEELLA
-299 FHPWFE
+299 FHPWFKD
-305 GRDLPLFVNTHAVG
+305 RNLPLFVNAHALG
-319 PLNALV
+319 PLDALV
-325 LKKFAF
+325 LKNFAF

-336 QTLLR
+336 QTQLKGR
-341 GDGLLTSLQDLD
+341 GVLKSLQDLD
-353 HFEYRLQLSESRL
+353 RFEYRLELEDSRL
-366 ALADLKEVVY
+366 AVADLQDVVY
-376 ELDSIDVVKKF
+376 ELDSIDFVKKF
-387 EAIDLDASVSGGLT
+387 EALDIGATITGGLT
-401 SFGFDGD
+401 TFGFDGD
-408 LDAAP
+408 LDAGP

-422 DFPETIDA
+422 DFPDSIDA
-430 MSYDLEGR
+430 MSYDIEGI
-438 LGQWDLGTF
+438 LGQWDLGMF
-447 TENGFDASIHDGEI
+447 AGNG
-461 LLTGSGL
+461 
-468 SANQLDA
+468 LDA
-475 ELDFH
+475 FVNDANILITGEGLTSDLLNTEADIH
-480 LMDYQ
+480 LIDYT
-485 VLGRRLSQ
+485 VFGRHLTN
-493 VQLTGEFDKGQ
+493 VQLTGEFVKGQ
-504 CHLNVVSSDSRFA
+504 CRLHLESADARFA
-517 FNAEATVYDWDK
+517 FNAEATLFDWDK
-529 KLSLDADLS
+529 NLSMDADLS
-538 ASNVEFDKVGL
+538 ASNVEFENIGL
-549 DQLPLILSGSASLIY
+549 DKMPIILSGSASLIY
-564 GGGDEE
+564 GGGDAQ
-570 NTNATV
+570 NTNATIEV
-576 EIRQLVADHG
+576 RQLVADHG

-596 FVQSA
+596 LVQSA
-601 SEGIQFS
+601 SRGIQFS
-608 GDWLNGFV
+608 GDWLNGSIS
-616 TEGFDPTDINNIG
+616 EGFDPSEAMNIG
-629 SHFLY
+629 EHFLY

-639 RFAAPKSFSPQAFQF
+639 RFAAPTFFVPKDFNL

-669 KTLTSGPI
+669 KSLQSGPI
-677 NLVGSFGSQH
+677 NLVGHFGSQH
-687 QEVDLVLG
+687 RDVNVVLG
-695 PMDISWQ
+695 PMDITWQ
-702 GAEWHRLKLAIN
+702 GAEWHRLKLVVN
-714 SNANGTSTVVLNAKD
+714 SNTDGAATLLLNAKD

-741 LEGKLAE
+741 LEGKLTD
-748 GVLDVGFDLHD
+748 GILDVGFDLHD
-759 FQDRYNVNLDAQS
+759 MQDRYNVNLGALS
-772 DVKLDSMPTNI
+772 NVKLDSLPTNI

-789 INKEPWQLDQKSVI
+789 INKEPWQLDEESQL
-803 SLGRGDRLKV
+803 SLVRGNKVKV
-813 KNFMINNSRHFVEMH
+813 KNFMVNNSEHFVELH

-833 FLSDTFTLEMGNI
+833 MLSDTFTVEVGNI
-846 TPELLTPFFPKGT
+846 TPELLSPFFPNGT
-859 FDSLQFHLGGK
+859 FNSLQFHLGGR
-870 VRIAAA
+870 VRVAAA
-876 LGQFKVM
+876 LGQAKIV

-889 DLTYLGYHYGSFDL
+889 DLVYLGYRYGSFDL
-903 NVAQKTAE
+903 KVGQRTLDKV
-911 PWLNIDL
+911 LDL
-918 NSRRGVLKNMA
+918 DLVSRRGVLKNTS
-929 FMGRLKIG
+929 FRGKLKFG
-937 GGKSDID
+937 GDEPGLN
-944 ATLHIPEG
+944 ANLYIPEG
-952 TTLGILSP
+952 TTFGILTP
-960 FLAGIATPETGTV
+960 FLSGIATTESGTI
-973 GGNVKFEGPLDDLI
+973 GGNVRIEGPMKDLI

-993 ARDAMIGVD
+993 ARDVTMGVD

-1008 RFDEADFIVKS
+1008 RFDEADFLVKS

-1025 YPIQMYGK
+1025 YPIQVFGK

-1048 HFADLA
+1048 HFKDLA
-1054 LDLHVYDAQKLRII
+1054 LDLNVYDAQKIRII
-1068 ETTEKDNDLF
+1068 ETMEADNDLF

-1093 LNKINIKMDMTP
+1093 LDKINIKMDMTP

-1113 LYPTLNTNSVAG
+1113 LYPTLNTNTVAG

-1153 LMIRATPELET
+1153 LMIRATPDLET
-1164 EFLIDKRLGDLIKG
+1164 EFLIDKRLGDMIKG

-1202 KSGVYVFSLPGI
+1202 KSGLYVFSLPGI

-1254 LMVGTG
+1254 LMVGNG

-1274 VLNINGSLMRPQIGF
+1274 VLNINGSLMKPQIGF

-1335 PSFSSGNPTSGSVVS
+1335 PSFSSGNPTSGNVVS

-1360 NIASNVVNDIFQK
+1360 NIASSVVNDIFQK

-1384 DDVRRNSGTSS
+1384 DDVRRNSGTIS

-1424 VNGAAVPL
+1424 LNGAAVPL

-1457 LQQSGATTN
+1457 LQQSGTTTTG

-1487 RKKTPITQTTEEKPV
+1487 RKTMPITNTAEEKPV

>member
-1 MVDSAQT
+1 MDSAET

-51 NYFAQQFAQYL
+51 NYFAQQLAQYL
-62 SKELKTKV
+62 SKELNTKV
-70 EIGYVEIDFLR
+70 EIGYVEVDFLR

-90 YDQDKD
+90 YDQSKD
-96 TLIEARQV
+96 TLIEARQI
-104 EARLTKVDLKN
+104 EARLTKVDWKLH
-115 QRIELSSVV
+115 RIELSSVV
-124 LYKPKVKTG
+124 AYKPRVKNG
-133 YHSENGPFNID
+133 YHTEDGPLNID
-144 FFVDYLNP
+144 FFSDYLNP
-152 PSDPNDHSKGWDF
+152 PSDPNDHSEGWDF

-172 EDGYYQ
+172 VDGHFQ
-178 FFNIKQHS
+178 FFNIRQRS
-186 SDRFFDPDN
+186 SDPYFDPDN
-195 LVLTH
+195 MILSD
-200 IHAEMD
+200 IDAEMD

-218 VKSIQLKERSGL
+218 IKSMKFKERSGL
-230 NITKGHARVVVD
+230 NIVKGSARVVID

-261 DRFEMRFNS
+261 DRFEMRYNS
-270 MRDFS
+270 MRDFT
-275 DIFHKVIFDIRL
+275 DIFHKVTFDIRL
-287 KQSKLCLRELLA
+287 RKSKFCLEELLA
-299 FHPWFE
+299 FHPWFKN
-305 GRDLPLFVNTHAVG
+305 RNLPLFVNAHAEG
-319 PLNALV
+319 PLAALV
-325 LKKFAF
+325 LKKFTF

-336 QTLLR
+336 QTQLK
-341 GDGLLTSLQDLD
+341 GSGILTSLQDLD
-353 HFEYRLQLSESRL
+353 NFEYRLELDDSRL
-366 ALADLKEVVY
+366 ALADLKDVVY
-376 ELDSIDVVKKF
+376 ELDSIDFVKKF
-387 EAIDLDASVSGGLT
+387 EAFDIGATITGGLT

-408 LDAAP
+408 LDAGP

-422 DFPETIDA
+422 DFPESIDA
-430 MSYDLEGR
+430 MSYDVEGK
-438 LGQWDLGTF
+438 LGQWDLGMF
-447 TENGFDASIHDGEI
+447 AS
-461 LLTGSGL
+461 SGL
-468 SANQLDA
+468 DAFVNDANILITGEGLTADLLNA
-475 ELDFH
+475 EADIH
-480 LMDYQ
+480 LIDYT
-485 VLGRRLSQ
+485 VLGRRFTD
-493 VQLTGEFDKGQ
+493 VQFTGEFDKSQ
-504 CHLNVVSSDSRFA
+504 FHLNVESDDARFA
-517 FNAEATVYDWDK
+517 FVADATVFDWDK
-529 KLSLDADLS
+529 NLSMDADLS
-538 ASNVEFDKVGL
+538 ASNVEFENVGL
-549 DQLPLILSGSASLIY
+549 DKVPLILSGSASLIY
-564 GGGDEE
+564 GGGDAQ

-576 EIRQLVADHG
+576 EVRQLVADHG

-596 FVQSA
+596 LVQSA

-608 GDWLNGFV
+608 GDWLNGSISS
-616 TEGFDPTDINNIG
+616 GFDPSDAMNIG
-629 SHFLY
+629 EHFLY

-639 RFAAPKSFSPQAFQF
+639 RFTAPTSFVPRDFSF

-669 KTLTSGPI
+669 RTLQSGPI
-677 NLVGSFGSQH
+677 NLVGHFGSQH
-687 QEVDLVLG
+687 RDVDLVLG
-695 PMDISWQ
+695 PMDLSWQ
-702 GAEWHRLKLAIN
+702 GAEWHRLKLAV
-714 SNANGTSTVVLNAKD
+714 NANTNGAATLVLNAKD

-741 LEGKLAE
+741 LEGKLRD
-748 GVLDVGFDLHD
+748 GILDVGFDLHD
-759 FQDRYNVNLDAQS
+759 MQDRYNVNLGSQS
-772 DVKLDSMPTNI
+772 NVKLDSLPTNI

-789 INKEPWQLDQKSVI
+789 INKEPWQLDQESQL
-803 SLGRGDRLKV
+803 SLGAGNRVKV
-813 KNFMINNSRHFVEMH
+813 KKLMVNNSRHFVELH

-833 FLSDTFTLEMGNI
+833 MLSDTFTVEVGNI
-846 TPELLTPFFPKGT
+846 TPELLSPFFPHGT
-859 FDSLQFHLGGK
+859 FDSMQFHLGGS

-876 LGQFKVM
+876 LGQAKIV

-889 DLTYLGYHYGSFDL
+889 DLVYLGYRYGSFDL
-903 NVAQKTAE
+903 KVAQRTSDKV
-911 PWLNIDL
+911 LDL
-918 NSRRGVLKNMA
+918 DLVARRGVLKNTS
-929 FMGRLKIG
+929 FRGRLKFG
-937 GGKSDID
+937 GDGPGLD
-944 ATLHIPEG
+944 ADLYIPEG
-952 TTLGILSP
+952 TTLGILTP
-960 FLAGIATPETGTV
+960 FLSGIATTESGTI
-973 GGNVKFEGPLDDLI
+973 GGNVRIEGPMNDLI

-993 ARDAMIGVD
+993 ARDVMMKVD

-1008 RFDEADFIVKS
+1008 RFDDADFLVKS

-1025 YPIQMYGK
+1025 YPIQIYGK

-1048 HFADLA
+1048 HFRDLA
-1054 LDLHVYDAQKLRII
+1054 LDLNVYDAQKIRII
-1068 ETTEKDNDLF
+1068 ETTEADNDLF
-1078 YGTAWGNGSCRIWGP
+1078 YGTAWGNGSCRVWGP
-1093 LNKINIKMDMTP
+1093 LDKINIKMDMTP

-1125 NIIFRNHFGKV
+1125 NIVFRNHFGKV
-1136 VGNSKAKKSSSG
+1136 VGNTRAKKSSSG

-1164 EFLIDKRLGDLIKG
+1164 EFLIDKRLGDMIKG

-1202 KSGVYVFSLPGI
+1202 KSGLYVFSLPGI

-1254 LMVGTG
+1254 LMVGSG
-1260 NASGTNYPPTLIVS
+1260 SASSTNYPPTLIVS

-1335 PSFSSGNPTSGSVVS
+1335 PSFSSGNPTSGNVVS

-1424 VNGAAVPL
+1424 VNSVAVPL

-1457 LQQSGATTN
+1457 LQQSGSITN

-1487 RKKTPITQTTEEKPV
+1487 RKKTPITNTTEEKPV

>member
-1 MVDSAQT
+1 MDSAET

-51 NYFAQQFAQYL
+51 NYFAQQLAQYL
-62 SKELKTKV
+62 SKELNTKV
-70 EIGYVEIDFLR
+70 EIGYVEVDFLR

-90 YDQDKD
+90 YDQSKD
-96 TLIEARQV
+96 TLIEARQI
-104 EARLTKVDLKN
+104 EARLTKVDWKSHS
-115 QRIELSSVV
+115 IELSSVV
-124 LYKPKVKTG
+124 IYKPRMKNG
-133 YHSENGPFNID
+133 YHTEEGPLNID
-144 FFVDYLNP
+144 FFSDYLNP
-152 PSDPNDHSKGWDF
+152 PSDPNDHSEGWDF

-172 EDGYYQ
+172 VDGYFQ
-178 FFNIKQHS
+178 FFNIRQRS
-186 SDRFFDPDN
+186 SDPYFDPDN
-195 LVLTH
+195 MILSD
-200 IHAEMD
+200 IDAEMD

-218 VKSIQLKERSGL
+218 IKSMKFKERSGL
-230 NITKGHARVVVD
+230 NIVKGSARVVID

-261 DRFEMRFNS
+261 DRFEMRYNS
-270 MRDFS
+270 MRDFT
-275 DIFHKVIFDIRL
+275 DIFHKVTFDIRL
-287 KQSKLCLRELLA
+287 RKSKFCLEELLA
-299 FHPWFE
+299 FHPWFKN
-305 GRDLPLFVNTHAVG
+305 RNLPLFVNAHAEG
-319 PLNALV
+319 PLAALV
-325 LKKFAF
+325 LKKFTF

-336 QTLLR
+336 QTQLK
-341 GDGLLTSLQDLD
+341 GSGILTSLQDLD
-353 HFEYRLQLSESRL
+353 NFEYRLELDDSRL
-366 ALADLKEVVY
+366 ALADLKDVVY
-376 ELDSIDVVKKF
+376 ELDSIDFVKKF
-387 EAIDLDASVSGGLT
+387 EAFDIGATITGGLT

-408 LDAAP
+408 LDAGP

-422 DFPETIDA
+422 DFPESIDA
-430 MSYDLEGR
+430 MSYDVEGK
-438 LGQWDLGTF
+438 LGQWDLGMF
-447 TENGFDASIHDGEI
+447 AS
-461 LLTGSGL
+461 SGL
-468 SANQLDA
+468 DAFVNDANILITGEGLTADLLNA
-475 ELDFH
+475 EADIH
-480 LMDYQ
+480 LIDYT
-485 VLGRRLSQ
+485 VLGRRFTD
-493 VQLTGEFDKGQ
+493 VQFTGEFDKSQ
-504 CHLNVVSSDSRFA
+504 FHLNVESDDARFA
-517 FNAEATVYDWDK
+517 FVADATVFDWDK
-529 KLSLDADLS
+529 NLSMDADLS
-538 ASNVEFDKVGL
+538 ASNVEFENVGL
-549 DQLPLILSGSASLIY
+549 DKVPLILSGSASLIY
-564 GGGDEE
+564 GGGDAQ

-576 EIRQLVADHG
+576 EVRQLVADHG

-596 FVQSA
+596 LVQSA

-608 GDWLNGFV
+608 GDWLNGSISS
-616 TEGFDPTDINNIG
+616 GFDPSDAMNIG
-629 SHFLY
+629 EHFLY

-639 RFAAPKSFSPQAFQF
+639 RFTAPTSFVPRDFSF

-669 KTLTSGPI
+669 RTLQSGPI
-677 NLVGSFGSQH
+677 NLVGHFGSQH
-687 QEVDLVLG
+687 RDVDLVLG
-695 PMDISWQ
+695 PMDLSWQ
-702 GAEWHRLKLAIN
+702 GAEWHRLKLAV
-714 SNANGTSTVVLNAKD
+714 NANTNGAATLVLNAKD

-741 LEGKLAE
+741 LEGKLRD
-748 GVLDVGFDLHD
+748 GILDVGFDLHD
-759 FQDRYNVNLDAQS
+759 MQDRYNVNLGSQS
-772 DVKLDSMPTNI
+772 NVKLDSLPTNI

-789 INKEPWQLDQKSVI
+789 INKEPWQLDQESQL
-803 SLGRGDRLKV
+803 SLGAGNRVKV
-813 KNFMINNSRHFVEMH
+813 KKLMVNNSRHFVELH

-833 FLSDTFTLEMGNI
+833 MLSDTFTVEVGNI
-846 TPELLTPFFPKGT
+846 TPELLSPFFPHGT
-859 FDSLQFHLGGK
+859 FDSMQFHLGGS

-876 LGQFKVM
+876 LGQAKIV

-889 DLTYLGYHYGSFDL
+889 DLVYLGYRYGSFDL
-903 NVAQKTAE
+903 KVAQRTSDKV
-911 PWLNIDL
+911 LDL
-918 NSRRGVLKNMA
+918 DLVARRGVLKNTS
-929 FMGRLKIG
+929 FRGRLKFG
-937 GGKSDID
+937 GDGPGLD
-944 ATLHIPEG
+944 ADLYIPEG
-952 TTLGILSP
+952 TTLGILTP
-960 FLAGIATPETGTV
+960 FLSGIATTESGTI
-973 GGNVKFEGPLDDLI
+973 GGNVRIEGPMNDLI

-993 ARDAMIGVD
+993 ARDVMMKVD

-1008 RFDEADFIVKS
+1008 RFDDADFLVKS

-1025 YPIQMYGK
+1025 YPIQIYGK

-1048 HFADLA
+1048 HFRDLA
-1054 LDLHVYDAQKLRII
+1054 LDLNVYDAQKIRII
-1068 ETTEKDNDLF
+1068 ETTEADNDLF
-1078 YGTAWGNGSCRIWGP
+1078 YGTAWGNGSCRVWGP
-1093 LNKINIKMDMTP
+1093 LDKINIKMDMTP

-1125 NIIFRNHFGKV
+1125 NIVFRNHFGKV
-1136 VGNSKAKKSSSG
+1136 VGNTRAKKSSSG

-1164 EFLIDKRLGDLIKG
+1164 EFLIDKRLGDMIKG

-1202 KSGVYVFSLPGI
+1202 KSGLYVFSLPGI

-1254 LMVGTG
+1254 LMVGSG
-1260 NASGTNYPPTLIVS
+1260 SASSTNYPPTLIVS

-1335 PSFSSGNPTSGSVVS
+1335 PSFSSGNPTSGNVVS

-1424 VNGAAVPL
+1424 VNSVAVPL

-1457 LQQSGATTN
+1457 LQQSGSITN

-1487 RKKTPITQTTEEKPV
+1487 RKKTPITNTTEEKPV

>member
-1 MVDSAQT
+1 MDSART

-51 NYFAQQFAQYL
+51 NYFAQQLAQQL
-62 SKELKTKV
+62 SKELNTKV
-70 EIGYVEIDFLR
+70 EIGYVEVDFLR

-90 YDQDKD
+90 YDQSKD
-96 TLIEARQV
+96 TLIEARQI
-104 EARLTKVDLKN
+104 EARLTKVDWKSHS
-115 QRIELSSVV
+115 IELSSVV
-124 LYKPKVKTG
+124 IYKPRMKNG
-133 YHSENGPFNID
+133 YHTEEGPLNID
-144 FFVDYLNP
+144 FFSDYLNP
-152 PSDPNDHSKGWDF
+152 PSDPNDHSEGWDF
-165 GINDAKI
+165 GINDVKI

-178 FFNIKQHS
+178 FFNIRQRS
-186 SDRFFDPDN
+186 SDPYFDPDN
-195 LVLTH
+195 MILSN
-200 IHAEMD
+200 IEAEMD

-218 VKSIQLKERSGL
+218 IKSMTFKERSGL
-230 NITKGHARVVVD
+230 NIVKGAARVVID

-261 DRFEMRFNS
+261 DRFEMRYNS
-270 MRDFS
+270 MRDFR
-275 DIFHKVIFDIRL
+275 DIFHKVTFDIRL
-287 KQSKLCLRELLA
+287 RKSKLCLEELLA
-299 FHPWFE
+299 FHPWFKD
-305 GRDLPLFVNTHAVG
+305 RNLPMFVNAHAEG
-319 PLNALV
+319 PLAALV

-336 QTLLR
+336 QTLLK
-341 GDGLLTSLQDLD
+341 GSGILTSLQDLD
-353 HFEYRLQLSESRL
+353 NFEYRLELDDSRL
-366 ALADLKEVVY
+366 AVADLKDVVY
-376 ELDSIDVVKKF
+376 ELDSIDFVEKF
-387 EAIDLDASVSGGLT
+387 EALDIGATITGGLT

-408 LDAAP
+408 LDAGP
-413 GHFSGHLAL
+413 GHFAGHLAL
-422 DFPETIDA
+422 DFPESIDA
-430 MSYDLEGR
+430 MSYDVEGK
-438 LGQWDLGTF
+438 LGQWDLGMF
-447 TENGFDASIHDGEI
+447 AGNG
-461 LLTGSGL
+461 
-468 SANQLDA
+468 LDA
-475 ELDFH
+475 FVNDANILITGEGLTADLLNTEADIH
-480 LMDYQ
+480 LIDYT
-485 VLGRRLSQ
+485 VLGRHLTD
-493 VQLTGEFDKGQ
+493 VQLTGEFDKSQ
-504 CHLNVVSSDSRFA
+504 FHLNVESDDARFA
-517 FNAEATVYDWDK
+517 FVADATVFDWDK
-529 KLSLDADLS
+529 NLSMDADLS
-538 ASNVEFDKVGL
+538 ASNVEFENVGL
-549 DQLPLILSGSASLIY
+549 DKVPLILSGSASLIY
-564 GGGDEE
+564 GGGDEQ
-570 NTNATV
+570 NTNATIEV
-576 EIRQLVADHG
+576 RQLVADHG

-596 FVQSA
+596 LAQSA

-608 GDWLNGFV
+608 GDWLNGNISS
-616 TEGFDPTDINNIG
+616 GFDPTDAMNIG
-629 SHFLY
+629 EHFLY

-639 RFAAPKSFSPQAFQF
+639 RFAAPTLFVPRAFSF

-669 KTLTSGPI
+669 RTLQSGPI
-677 NLVGSFGSQH
+677 NLVGHFGSQH
-687 QEVDLVLG
+687 RDVDVVLG
-695 PMDISWQ
+695 PMDLSWQ
-702 GAEWHRLKLAIN
+702 GAEWHRLKLAVN
-714 SNANGTSTVVLNAKD
+714 SNTDGAATLLLNAKD
-729 LNYGETKYDRFA
+729 LNYGETNYDRFA
-741 LEGKLAE
+741 LEGKLRD
-748 GVLDVGFDLHD
+748 GILDVGFDLHD
-759 FQDRYNVNLDAQS
+759 RQDRYNLNLGSQS
-772 DVKLDSMPTNI
+772 NVKLDSLPTNI
-783 NAANFY
+783 HAANFY
-789 INKEPWQLDQKSVI
+789 INKEPWQLDQESQL
-803 SLGRGDRLKV
+803 SLGVGNRVKV
-813 KNFMINNSRHFVEMH
+813 KKLMVNNSRHFVELH

-833 FLSDTFTLEMGNI
+833 MLRDTFTVEVGNI
-846 TPELLTPFFPKGT
+846 TPELLSPFFPHGT
-859 FDSLQFHLGGK
+859 FDSMQFHLGGR

-876 LGQFKVM
+876 LGQAKIV

-889 DLTYLGYHYGSFDL
+889 DLVYLGYRYGSFDL
-903 NVAQKTAE
+903 KVAQRTSDKV
-911 PWLNIDL
+911 LDL
-918 NSRRGVLKNMA
+918 DLVARRGVLKNTS
-929 FMGRLKIG
+929 FRGRLKFG
-937 GGKSDID
+937 GDDPGLNAD
-944 ATLHIPEG
+944 LFIPEG
-952 TTLGILSP
+952 TTIGILTP
-960 FLAGIATPETGTV
+960 FLSGIATTESGTI
-973 GGNVKFEGPLDDLI
+973 GGNVRIEGPMKDLI

-993 ARDAMIGVD
+993 ARDVMMKVD

-1008 RFDEADFIVKS
+1008 RFDEADFLVKS

-1025 YPIQMYGK
+1025 YPIQIYGK
-1033 LKKGKAKATFAFTHN
+1033 FKKGKAKATFAFTHN
-1048 HFADLA
+1048 HFRDLA
-1054 LDLHVYDAQKLRII
+1054 LDLNVYDAQKIRII
-1068 ETTEKDNDLF
+1068 ETTEADNDLF
-1078 YGTAWGNGSCRIWGP
+1078 YGTAWGNGSCRVWGP
-1093 LNKINIKMDMTP
+1093 LDKINIKMDMTP
-1105 TENSKLSI
+1105 SENSKLSI
-1113 LYPTLNTNSVAG
+1113 LYPTLGANTVAG
-1125 NIIFRNHFGKV
+1125 NIVFRDHFGKV
-1136 VGNSKAKKSSSG
+1136 VGNSKSKKSSSG
-1148 LGNID
+1148 MGNID
-1153 LMIRATPELET
+1153 LMIRATPDLET
-1164 EFLIDKRLGDLIKG
+1164 EFLIDKRLGDMIKG

-1202 KSGVYVFSLPGI
+1202 KSGLYVFSLPGI

-1254 LMVGTG
+1254 LMVGSG
-1260 NASGTNYPPTLIVS
+1260 SASSTNYPPTLIVS

-1335 PSFSSGNPTSGSVVS
+1335 PSFSSGNPTSGNVVS

-1424 VNGAAVPL
+1424 VNSVAVPL

-1457 LQQSGATTN
+1457 LQQSGSITN

-1487 RKKTPITQTTEEKPV
+1487 RKKTPITTTTEEKPV

>member
-1 MVDSAQT
+1 MDSAET

-51 NYFAQQFAQYL
+51 NYFAQQLAQYL
-62 SKELKTKV
+62 SKELNTKV
-70 EIGYVEIDFLR
+70 EIGYVEVDFLR

-90 YDQDKD
+90 YDQSKD
-96 TLIEARQV
+96 TLIEARQI
-104 EARLTKVDLKN
+104 EARLTKVDWKSH
-115 QRIELSSVV
+115 RIELSSVV
-124 LYKPKVKTG
+124 AYKPRVKNG
-133 YHSENGPFNID
+133 YHTEDGPLNID
-144 FFVDYLNP
+144 FFSDYLNP
-152 PSDPNDHSKGWDF
+152 PSDPNDHSEGWDF

-172 EDGYYQ
+172 VDGYFQ
-178 FFNIKQHS
+178 FFNIRQRS
-186 SDRFFDPDN
+186 SDPYFDPDN
-195 LVLTH
+195 MILSD
-200 IHAEMD
+200 IDAEMD

-218 VKSIQLKERSGL
+218 IKSMKFKERSGL
-230 NITKGHARVVVD
+230 NIVKGSARVVID

-261 DRFEMRFNS
+261 DRFEMRYNS
-270 MRDFS
+270 MRDFT
-275 DIFHKVIFDIRL
+275 DIFHKVTFDIRL
-287 KQSKLCLRELLA
+287 RKSKFCLEELLA
-299 FHPWFE
+299 FHPWFKN
-305 GRDLPLFVNTHAVG
+305 RNLPLFVNAHAEG
-319 PLNALV
+319 PLAALV
-325 LKKFAF
+325 LKKFTF

-336 QTLLR
+336 QTQLK
-341 GDGLLTSLQDLD
+341 GSGILTSLQDLD
-353 HFEYRLQLSESRL
+353 NFEYRLELDDSRL
-366 ALADLKEVVY
+366 ALADLKDVVY
-376 ELDSIDVVKKF
+376 ELDSIDFVKKF
-387 EAIDLDASVSGGLT
+387 EAFDIGATITGGLT

-408 LDAAP
+408 LDAGP

-422 DFPETIDA
+422 DFPESIDA
-430 MSYDLEGR
+430 MSYDVEGK
-438 LGQWDLGTF
+438 LGQWDLGMF
-447 TENGFDASIHDGEI
+447 AS
-461 LLTGSGL
+461 SGL
-468 SANQLDA
+468 DAFVNDANILITGEGLTADLLNA
-475 ELDFH
+475 EADIH
-480 LMDYQ
+480 LIDYT
-485 VLGRRLSQ
+485 VLGRRFTD
-493 VQLTGEFDKGQ
+493 VQFTGEFDKSQ
-504 CHLNVVSSDSRFA
+504 FHLNVESDDARFA
-517 FNAEATVYDWDK
+517 FVADATVFDWDK
-529 KLSLDADLS
+529 NLSMDADLS
-538 ASNVEFDKVGL
+538 ASNVEFENVGL
-549 DQLPLILSGSASLIY
+549 DKVPLILSGSASLIY
-564 GGGDEE
+564 GGGDAQ

-576 EIRQLVADHG
+576 EVRQLVADHG

-596 FVQSA
+596 LVQSA

-608 GDWLNGFV
+608 GDWLNGSISS
-616 TEGFDPTDINNIG
+616 GFDPSDAMNIG
-629 SHFLY
+629 EHFLY

-639 RFAAPKSFSPQAFQF
+639 RFTAPTSFVPRDFSF

-669 KTLTSGPI
+669 RTLQSGPI
-677 NLVGSFGSQH
+677 NLVGHFGSQH
-687 QEVDLVLG
+687 RDVDLVLG
-695 PMDISWQ
+695 PMDLSWQ
-702 GAEWHRLKLAIN
+702 GAEWHRLKLAV
-714 SNANGTSTVVLNAKD
+714 NANTNGAATLVLNAKD

-741 LEGKLAE
+741 LEGKLRD
-748 GVLDVGFDLHD
+748 GILDVGFDLHD
-759 FQDRYNVNLDAQS
+759 MQDRYNVNLGSQS
-772 DVKLDSMPTNI
+772 NVKLDSLPTNI
-783 NAANFY
+783 NAANLY
-789 INKEPWQLDQKSVI
+789 INKEPWQLDQESQL
-803 SLGRGDRLKV
+803 SLGAGNRVKV
-813 KNFMINNSRHFVEMH
+813 KKLMVNNSRHFVELH

-833 FLSDTFTLEMGNI
+833 MLSDTFTVEVGNI
-846 TPELLTPFFPKGT
+846 TPELLSPFFPHGT
-859 FDSLQFHLGGK
+859 FDSMQFHLGGS

-876 LGQFKVM
+876 LGQAKIV

-889 DLTYLGYHYGSFDL
+889 DLVYLGYRYGSFDL
-903 NVAQKTAE
+903 KVAQRTSDKV
-911 PWLNIDL
+911 LDL
-918 NSRRGVLKNMA
+918 DLVARRGLLKNTS
-929 FMGRLKIG
+929 FRGRLKFG
-937 GGKSDID
+937 GDGPGLD
-944 ATLHIPEG
+944 ADLYIPEG
-952 TTLGILSP
+952 TTLGILTP
-960 FLAGIATPETGTV
+960 FLSGIATTESGTI
-973 GGNVKFEGPLDDLI
+973 GGNVRIEGPMNDLI

-993 ARDAMIGVD
+993 ARDVMMKVD

-1008 RFDEADFIVKS
+1008 RFDDADFLVKS

-1025 YPIQMYGK
+1025 YPIQIYGK

-1048 HFADLA
+1048 HFRDLA
-1054 LDLHVYDAQKLRII
+1054 LDLNVYDAQKIRII
-1068 ETTEKDNDLF
+1068 ETTEADNDLF
-1078 YGTAWGNGSCRIWGP
+1078 YGTAWGNGSCRVWGP
-1093 LNKINIKMDMTP
+1093 LDKINIKMDMTP

-1125 NIIFRNHFGKV
+1125 NIVFRNHFGKV
-1136 VGNSKAKKSSSG
+1136 VGNTRAKKSSSG

-1164 EFLIDKRLGDLIKG
+1164 EFLIDKRLGDMIKG

-1202 KSGVYVFSLPGI
+1202 KSGLYVFSLPGI

-1254 LMVGTG
+1254 LMVGSG
-1260 NASGTNYPPTLIVS
+1260 SASSTNYPPTLIVS

-1335 PSFSSGNPTSGSVVS
+1335 PSFSSGNPTSGNVVS

-1424 VNGAAVPL
+1424 VNSVAVPL

-1457 LQQSGATTN
+1457 LQQSGSITN

-1487 RKKTPITQTTEEKPV
+1487 RKKTPITNTTEEKPV